1 MKIRRYITMMLFLL
15 MYITATAQNNLSV
28 GKLTG
33 GQGKDV
39 LIPISLEN
47 TDEVVAL
54 QFDLQLP
61 FDRSSRTAPTLSQ
74 SRINEH
80 TVSVRNLG
88 NHKYRVVVVNMSN
101 RPLSGNA
108 GTIINFPMAVP
119 TGLDPGTEYAVSL
132 SDVIITNRKGDNIQ
146 GNSNV
151 NGSYT
156 VQRENAPDLATT
168 DVNITESTLVPGN
181 YVTVTWKVSNIGN
194 ADTRSGWTERVY
206 LVSNGTE
213 EAVHIGNTYF
223 SNTLLKGGYIARS
236 AIFNLSQTVGLEGEV
251 TAKVVVEPNSGC
263 GEYNADRANNT
274 ASGGTAELEKHLFL
288 TAPDNSV
295 KEGESMRL
303 TLKRS
308 GDRSMDETFSI
319 ASSLP
324 EHAKV
329 PATVIISKGQSAASF
344 DVVCPD
350 NNVVNTY
357 SKVTITVNKA
367 NGYPQDVATSF
378 NIKDDELLPL
388 TVKLDKTEYNE
399 GETMKATVSVPYRIG
414 NDTLTVY
421 FSVEKPKRFRL
432 PKSYTFEPGATEAVI
447 DIPII
452 DDNIAANDETL
463 QLSVSADHHL
473 TGKALFVLKDNDVPA
488 ISMTLLPTTVSEAAG
503 YNAIHATIKRTEAK
517 NSKITLKLSDDSNGE
532 LYYTTPITMPEG
544 TEEVTF
550 PIGVKDN
557 QKVDGTRK
565 VKFSAAIYIT
575 DCGCSAIGD
584 KQTVVSDTITI
595 LDNDGPTLSVTSN
608 KTTILEGDAT
618 GATLTISRNDA
629 TTNPLTVTLSAKGDD
644 LQFAKT
650 VTIPAGKESVTTP
663 FVAKSNETSEGN
675 RTISVIASSDG
686 YSPGTVWMLISD
698 QTLPDAEMQTPACDA
713 EIEAGS
719 KAKVTITV
727 KNIGAIKMPKGT
739 QIRTSIG
746 SSSTMTQ
753 TDADIAV
760 GATYT
765 SVVELDAPSV
775 PGKYRVTAEINPNG
789 TVTELQTINN
799 SAYTETTVTT
809 AYTYD
814 VKSAK
819 NTYNIGEKVVLG
831 GTVKTR
837 SGATAA
843 NVEVEP
849 YIIYAGSRIALK
861 ATTDAEGKY
870 SAEYTIQAGMGGEYG
885 YGVCTPGENISAQ
898 QGTFAVY
905 GISRTTTEYIKHEM
919 YEGDVARGTIKVK
932 NMSSLPQ
939 HSLTATCEP
948 NEQYEVTFSDNTEL
962 AGGGTAEI
970 SYTIK
975 PLSLS
980 KTKEWDRLTF
990 NITTAEGASLSVVT
1004 YNYTR
1009 KHTPNLVVSTNS
1021 INTTVTK
1028 GKVRTYPIV
1037 LTNTGIAET
1046 GKITVSLPA
1055 ALSDFISLATPATM
1069 PSLATGDSA
1078 TVMLKFN
1085 AANYDVN
1092 VYQKGSIAIN
1102 CSEGNGKQIG
1112 FNVKVVSEEKGNL
1125 RIRVRDE
1132 NTIYANKDGEH
1143 PYVSNASV
1151 RLTDYNTGALVM
1163 QDVTGEDGSITF
1175 NDLNEGYYHLHVTAD
1190 RHDTYDQYVLVSPGE
1205 TTEHLATISYQ
1216 AIRVDWT
1223 VEETEIED
1231 EYDITTKL
1239 TYETQV
1245 PVPVVEMNAPD
1256 AIILADINRGK
1267 SALFN
1272 VVLRNR
1278 GLIAAQNVQYTPPT
1292 ADGFV
1297 FMPMVEYS
1305 GFTLAPEQSYV
1316 IPVLV
1321 MHEEDFN
1328 SDNFAQNVKRKMV
1341 QYAEGR
1347 AKKKCFG
1354 DMGTRFEWP
1363 CGDNAKFA
1371 WIGSVIRYVQD
1382 NAECSDPPPAG
1393 GGHAV
1398 IYPQTQPG
1406 LGGGPYGDF
1415 GGYAT
1420 ASGGR
1425 TDAEA
1430 LMKLVCTAIE
1440 CVPIPDL
1447 PLCMSP
1453 AITNAL
1459 EGSALQ
1465 FAGDCAMEFIS
1476 GKIGEKIP
1484 LFDCLK
1490 GIASNY
1496 GPDMVE
1502 CLGNWGKKL
1511 AGMISK
1517 APMRK
1522 ADAAEDKP
1530 MPALMESSGY
1540 KQFLFYSYFDTYME
1554 YNRQLTQA
1562 PEAISM
1568 KDFGVELMA
1577 AIHNADLELQKMR
1590 KDGTLWTFDLNTIP
1604 DNTTVDDKS
1613 QGMGTYLTSLMPNKS
1628 ANIAD
1633 FSLRNYVERLRNT
1646 WSKEDGRGYISNNH
1660 MDEAVVA
1667 DILQTRQNCVAKLVN
1682 LGIPTW
1688 TDLMGSARK
1697 DMLQYM
1703 ETQSENTCAQVKL
1716 EIKQKLVLTR
1726 QAFRG
1731 TLTIENGSSNAI
1743 NDILVDVNATN
1754 METGF
1759 MATSREMQIAI
1770 EKIEGFEGEKD
1781 GAWRLGAGKKGVA
1794 TILFIPTKYAA
1805 PENLTTYSFGGT
1817 LSFKDGSTTQ
1827 NRSLYPVSLPVKPSP
1842 ELDLTYFMQR
1852 DVYGDNPLT
1861 PDVVEPVIPAEFSVL
1876 IHNKGKGDA
1885 NNVRMITKKPEIV
1898 ENEKGL
1904 LIDFDIISS
1913 SLNGGEKTMALD
1925 DDIATQF
1932 GTIAAGTASYA
1943 TWDLTA
1949 SLMGHFTEYD
1959 VNVTHVTDYGN
1970 PDLSLLD
1977 RVTIHELIH
1986 SMNATIGDKVYRAW
2000 ITNDEPDAEDAPDH
2014 IYFANGT
2021 DEELATLSGETRMER
2036 IDATHYRVTVPTDV
2050 PRNWFYTAVANPAG
2064 KYAKILSITDETNNR
2079 KLDAANFW
2087 TTDYTM
2093 KDGIDPQ
2100 LDYRLHI
2107 ADIVSGKGTNK
2118 YIVEF
2123 EPIPELRLDVKSI
2136 TTVPADDQ
2144 IAEKPIEELTVE
2156 FNKDIKPETF
2166 TREDIVVRHE
2176 GKLYSGDIAIAP
2188 KDEAT
2193 KRVFKLNTSGLSENG
2208 YYVLQVKTDNITDA
2222 ENYQGAEGK
2231 MVRWMLFK
2239 DGLVHYNVHV
2249 LPLAEWGSV
2258 ECVKDAPIETPATAA
2273 KRGMKKA
2280 EANSGQLAYGGGMT
2294 FKATPSNGYK
2304 FVCWKDNATDE
2315 VLSNNAEY
2323 HVEAR
2328 NTLDISAVFEAETYK
2343 VTVKCDADGG
2353 TMDVAS
2359 GLYEY
2364 GTKLTLDAKPNEG
2377 YRLDGYKLNG
2387 VQTETAAPYELTV
2400 EGPTEVEVLFHDL
2413 SPVDVILDERKDYQR
2428 PVEYVSAASLE
2439 NGTNVKLYR
2448 SFLKEAWNTICLP
2461 CAVENPEEVFGAG
2474 TQVAKLAGMT
2484 STSLTFE
2491 YVEKME
2497 ANMPYIIKPTAV
2509 NNAAY
2514 ANVASPTVL
2523 YDLGMRTLEDLPEGK
2538 DRPTYETESGV
2549 SFIGAYR
2556 VENLPANEGYY
2567 YISGNKFYY
2576 IDVPVPTTRYRGFF
2590 HSDVHNG
2597 AMLSLAFGGGTTNI
2611 EDVYFLP
2618 AGAGDIYDLTGKKVR
2633 SSGESLDGLKPGVYI
2648 TKNKKFVVK

>member
-168 DVNITESTLVPGN
+168 DVNITESTLVPGKS
-181 YVTVTWKVSNIGN
+181 VTVTWKVSNIGN

-223 SNTLLKGGYIARS
+223 SNTLLRGGYIARS

-288 TAPDNSV
+288 TAPDKSV

-308 GDRSMDETFSI
+308 GDRGMDETFSI

-329 PATVIISKGQSAASF
+329 PATVTISKGQSAASF

-357 SKVTITVNKA
+357 SKVNITVNKA

-473 TGKALFVLKDNDVPA
+473 TGTALFVLKDNDVPA

-595 LDNDGPTLSVTSN
+595 LDNDGPTLSVSSN

-618 GATLTISRNDA
+618 GATLTVSRNDA

-663 FVAKSNETSEGN
+663 FVALSNETSEGN

-698 QTLPDAEMQTPACDA
+698 QTLPDAEMQTPVCDP

-719 KAKVTITV
+719 KAKVTVTV

-746 SSSTMTQ
+746 TNSTMTQ

-775 PGKYRVTAEINPNG
+775 PGNYRVTAEINPNG

-814 VKSAK
+814 VKADK
-819 NTYNIGEKVVLG
+819 NTYNIGDKVVLS

-837 SGATAA
+837 SGAAAA

-939 HSLTATCEP
+939 HSLKATCEP
-948 NEQYEVTFSDNTEL
+948 NDQYEVTFGGDTEL

-970 SYTIK
+970 SYTVK

-1009 KHTPNLVVSTNS
+1009 KHTPTLVVSTNS

-1132 NTIYANKDGEH
+1132 NTIYGNKDGEH

-1163 QDVTGEDGSITF
+1163 QDVTGDDGSITF
-1175 NDLNEGYYHLHVTAD
+1175 NGLNEGYYHLHVTAD
-1190 RHDTYDQYVLVSPGE
+1190 RHDTYDQNVLVSPGE

-1297 FMPMVEYS
+1297 FMPMVEYT

-1328 SDNFAQNVKRKMV
+1328 SDDFARNVKRKVM
-1341 QYAEGR
+1341 QRAEGR

-1354 DMGTRFEWP
+1354 DMGTKFEWP
-1363 CGDNAKFA
+1363 CGDNAKYA
-1371 WIGSVIRYVQD
+1371 WIGSIIRFVQD

-1415 GGYAT
+1415 GDYAT

-1425 TDAEA
+1425 TDAKA
-1430 LMKLVCTAIE
+1430 LLKLFCTAIE
-1440 CVPIPDL
+1440 CVPLPDL
-1447 PLCMSP
+1447 PTCVAP

-1465 FAGDCAMEFIS
+1465 FAGDCAMDYLS
-1476 GKIGEKIP
+1476 GKVADKIP
-1484 LFDCLK
+1484 LFSCLK

-1502 CLGNWGKKL
+1502 CLGNWGKEMADKF
-1511 AGMISK
+1511 SK
-1517 APMRK
+1517 APLRK
-1522 ADAAEDKP
+1522 AAAAEDKP
-1530 MPALMESSGY
+1530 IPALMESSGY
-1540 KQFLFYSYFDTYME
+1540 KQFLFFSYFDTYME
-1554 YNRQLTQA
+1554 YNRQLTKA
-1562 PEAISM
+1562 PEALGM
-1568 KDFGVELMA
+1568 KDFGVELMS
-1577 AIHNADLELQKMR
+1577 AIHKADLELQKMR
-1590 KDGTLWTFDLNTIP
+1590 VDGTLWTFDLNTIP

-1613 QGMGTYLTSLMPNKS
+1613 QGMGAYLTSLMPNKS

-1646 WSKEDGRGYISNNH
+1646 WSKEDGRGYISANH

-1667 DILQTRQNCVAKLVN
+1667 DILQTRQNCVTKLVN

-1743 NDILVDVNATN
+1743 EDILVDVNATN

-1770 EKIEGFEGEKD
+1770 EKIEGFEGKKD

-1827 NRSLYPVSLPVKPSP
+1827 NRSLFPVSLQVKPSP

-1959 VNVTHVTDYGN
+1959 VSVTHVTDYGN

-2021 DEELATLSGETRMER
+2021 DEELVTLSEETRMER
-2036 IDATHYRVTVPTDV
+2036 IDATHYRVTVPTNV

-2079 KLDAANFW
+2079 PLDPANFW

-2176 GKLYSGDIAIAP
+2176 GKLYSGDIAITP

-2222 ENYQGAEGK
+2222 ENYLGADGK

-2258 ECVKDAPIETPATAA
+2258 ECVKDAPIETPAAAA

-2294 FKATPSNGYK
+2294 FKATPSKGYK

-2359 GLYEY
+2359 GVYEY
-2364 GTKLTLDAKPNEG
+2364 GTKLTLDAKANEG

-2428 PVEYVSAASLE
+2428 PVEYVSAASLQ
-2439 NGTNVKLYR
+2439 NGTNVKFYR
-2448 SFLKEAWNTICLP
+2448 SFLKNAWNTICLP
-2461 CAVENPEEVFGAG
+2461 CAVEDPEEVFGTG
-2474 TQVAKLAGMT
+2474 TQVAKLTGMT
-2484 STSLTFE
+2484 PTSLTFE

-2497 ANMPYIIKPTAV
+2497 ANTPYIIKPTAV

-2523 YDLGMRTLEDLPEGK
+2523 YDLGMRTLEDLPEGME
-2538 DRPTYETESGV
+2538 RPTYETESGV
-2549 SFIGAYR
+2549 SFIGAYK
-2556 VENLPANEGYY
+2556 VEELPANEGYY
-2567 YISGNKFYY
+2567 YISSNKFYFV
-2576 IDVPVPTTRYRGFF
+2576 DVPVPTTRYRGFF
-2590 HSDVHNG
+2590 HSDVHNS
-2597 AMLSLAFGGGTTNI
+2597 AKLSLAFGDGTTNI
-2611 EDVYFLP
+2611 ENVYFLP

-2648 TKNKKFVVK
+2648 TNNKKFVVK

>member
-1 MKIRRYITMMLFLL
+1 MMLFLL
-15 MYITATAQNNLSV
+15 MCITSMGQNNLSV

-88 NHKYRVVVVNMSN
+88 SHKYRVVVVNMSN

-156 VQRENAPDLATT
+156 VQREDAPDLATT
-168 DVNITESTLVPGN
+168 DVNITGSTLVPGN
-181 YVTVTWKVSNIGN
+181 SVTVSWKVSNVGN

-206 LVSNGTE
+206 LVSTGTE
-213 EAVHIGNTYF
+213 EVVHVGNTYF
-223 SNTLLKGGYIARS
+223 SNTLLKGGYITRNATFS
-236 AIFNLSQTVGLEGEV
+236 LSQTVGLEGEV

-274 ASGGTAELEKHLFL
+274 ATGGTAELEKHLFL
-288 TAPDNSV
+288 TAPDTSV
-295 KEGESMRL
+295 KEGQSMRL

-319 ASSLP
+319 TSSLP
-324 EHAKV
+324 DHAKV
-329 PATVIISKGQSAASF
+329 SAIVTIAKGQSAASF

-357 SKVTITVNKA
+357 SEVTITVNKA
-367 NGYPQDVATSF
+367 HGYPQDVATSF

-388 TVKLDKTEYNE
+388 EVKLDKTDYNE

-414 NDTLTVY
+414 NDELTVY

-473 TGKALFVLKDNDVPA
+473 TGSALFVLRDNDVPA

-503 YNAIHATIKRTEAK
+503 YNAVHATIKRTEAK

-595 LDNDGPTLSVTSN
+595 LDNDGPTLSVSSN
-608 KTTILEGDAT
+608 KTTILEGDKT

-629 TTNPLTVTLSAKGDD
+629 TTNALTVTLSAKGDD

-663 FVAKSNETSEGN
+663 FVALSNATNEGN

-698 QTLPDAEMQTPACDA
+698 QTLPDAEMQTPSCDA

-719 KAKVTITV
+719 KAKVTVTV

-760 GATYT
+760 GATFT

-775 PGKYRVTAEINPNG
+775 PGSYRVTAEINPNG

-809 AYTYD
+809 AYTYGIGAD
-814 VKSAK
+814 KS
-819 NTYNIGEKVVLG
+819 TYNIGDKVVLG

-837 SGATAA
+837 GGAAA
-843 NVEVEP
+843 ASVEVEP

-870 SAEYTIQAGMGGEYG
+870 SVEYTLQAGMGGEYG

-898 QGTFAVY
+898 QGTFNVY

-919 YEGDVARGTIKVK
+919 YEGDVVSGTVKVK

-939 HSLTATCEP
+939 HNLKATCEK
-948 NEQYEVTFSDNTEL
+948 NEQYEVTFGGDTEL

-990 NITTAEGASLSVVT
+990 NIATAEGASLSVVT

-1046 GKITVSLPA
+1046 GKISVSLPA

-1132 NTIYANKDGEH
+1132 NTIYGNKDGEH

-1175 NDLNEGYYHLHVTAD
+1175 SDLTEGYYHLHVTAD
-1190 RHDTYDQYVLVSPGE
+1190 RHDTYNQNVLVSPGE

-1216 AIRVDWT
+1216 AIKVDWT
-1223 VEETEIED
+1223 VEETEVED
-1231 EYDITTKL
+1231 EYEITTKF

-1245 PVPVVEMNAPD
+1245 PVPVVEMNAPE
-1256 AIILADINRGK
+1256 AVILADINRGK

-1297 FMPMVEYS
+1297 FMPMVEYE

-1328 SDNFAQNVKRKMV
+1328 SDNFAQNVKRYMV
-1341 QYAEGR
+1341 QRAEGR

-1354 DMGTRFEWP
+1354 NMGTRFEWP
-1363 CGDNAKFA
+1363 CGDDAKFA
-1371 WIGSVIRYVQD
+1371 WIGSIIRYVQD

-1398 IYPQTQPG
+1398 VYPQTQPG

-1415 GGYAT
+1415 GSYAT

-1465 FAGDCAMEFIS
+1465 FAGDCAMEFIN
-1476 GKIGEKIP
+1476 GKIGDKIP

-1496 GPDMVE
+1496 GPDMVD
-1502 CLGNWGKKL
+1502 CLGNWGKQL
-1511 AGMISK
+1511 AGMVSK
-1517 APMRK
+1517 APRRK
-1522 ADAAEDKP
+1522 AGDKDDKP

-1554 YNRQLTQA
+1554 YNRQLTKA

-1577 AIHNADLELQKMR
+1577 AIHKADLELQKMR
-1590 KDGTLWTFDLNTIP
+1590 EDGTLWTFDLNTIP
-1604 DNTTVDDKS
+1604 DNTTADDKS
-1613 QGMGTYLTSLMPNKS
+1613 QGMGAYLTSLMPNKN

-1646 WSKEDGRGYISNNH
+1646 WSKEDGRGYISDNH

-1667 DILQTRQNCVAKLVN
+1667 DILKTRQNCVEKLVN
-1682 LGIPTW
+1682 LGIATW

-1716 EIKQKLVLTR
+1716 EIQQKLVLTR

-1731 TLTIENGSSNAI
+1731 TLTIENGASNAI
-1743 NDILVDVNATN
+1743 EDILVDVNSTN

-1759 MATSREMQIAI
+1759 MATSREMQISI
-1770 EKIEGFEGEKD
+1770 EKIEGFEGDKD

-1805 PENLTTYSFGGT
+1805 PENITTYSFGGT

-1827 NRSLYPVSLPVKPSP
+1827 NRSLYPVSLQVKPTP

-1861 PDVVEPVIPAEFSVL
+1861 TDVVEPVIPAEFSVL
-1876 IHNKGKGDA
+1876 IHNKGYGDA
-1885 NNVRMITKKPEIV
+1885 NNVRMITKKPKIV

-1959 VNVTHVTDYGN
+1959 VSVTHVTDYGN

-2021 DEELATLSGETRMER
+2021 DEELATLSEETRMER
-2036 IDATHYRVTVPTDV
+2036 IDATHYRVTVPTNV
-2050 PRNWFYTAVANPAG
+2050 PRNWFYTTVANPAG

-2079 KLDAANFW
+2079 PLDAANFW

-2107 ADIVSGKGTNK
+2107 ADIVSGKGTNT

-2144 IAEKPIEELTVE
+2144 IAEKPIEQLTVE

-2166 TREDIVVRHE
+2166 TREDIMVRHE
-2176 GKLYSGDIAIAP
+2176 GKLFSGDIAITP
-2188 KDEAT
+2188 KDDAS
-2193 KRVFKLNTSGLSENG
+2193 KRIFNLNTSALSENG
-2208 YYVLQVKTDNITDA
+2208 YYVLQVKTDNISDT
-2222 ENYQGAEGK
+2222 ENYLGAEGK

-2239 DGLVHYNVHV
+2239 DGLVHYNVNV
-2249 LPLAEWGSV
+2249 LPLAACGHV
-2258 ECVKDAPIETPATAA
+2258 DCVKDAAPETQAASA
-2273 KRGMKKA
+2273 KRVMKKA
-2280 EANSGQLAYGGGMT
+2280 GANSGQLTYGGGMT
-2294 FKATPSNGYK
+2294 FKATPSKGYK
-2304 FVCWKDNATDE
+2304 FVCWKDNVSGE
-2315 VLSNNAEY
+2315 VLSKDAEY

-2359 GLYEY
+2359 GVYEY
-2364 GTKLTLDAKPNEG
+2364 GTKLTLDAKANEG
-2377 YRLDGYKLNG
+2377 FRLDGYKLNG

-2400 EGPTEVEVLFHDL
+2400 EGATEVEVIFHDL

-2439 NGTNVKLYR
+2439 NGTNVKFYR
-2448 SFLKEAWNTICLP
+2448 SFLKNAWNTICLP
-2461 CAVENPEEVFGAG
+2461 CAVENPEEVFGTG
-2474 TQVAKLAGMT
+2474 TQVAKLTGMT
-2484 STSLTFE
+2484 PTSLTFE
-2491 YVEKME
+2491 YVVKME
-2497 ANMPYIIKPTAV
+2497 ANTPYIIKPTAV
-2509 NNAAY
+2509 NSAAY

-2523 YDLGMRTLEDLPEGK
+2523 YDLGMRTLEDLPVGK

-2549 SFIGAYR
+2549 SFIGAYS
-2556 VENLPANEGYY
+2556 VEELPANEGYY
-2567 YISGNKFYY
+2567 YISSNKFYFV
-2576 IDVPVPTTRYRGFF
+2576 DVPVPTTRYRGFF
-2590 HSDVHNG
+2590 HSNVHN
-2597 AMLSLAFGGGTTNI
+2597 AAKLSLAFGDGTTNI
-2611 EDVYFLP
+2611 ENVYFLP

-2648 TKNKKFVVK
+2648 TNNKKFVVK

>member
-146 GNSNV
+146 GDSNV

-206 LVSNGTE
+206 LVSNETE
-213 EAVHIGNTYF
+213 EAVHVGNTYF

-236 AIFNLSQTVGLEGEV
+236 ATFNLSQTVGLEGEV
-251 TAKVVVEPNSGC
+251 TAKVVVEPSSGC

-288 TAPDNSV
+288 TAPDKSV
-295 KEGESMRL
+295 KEGQSLRL

-319 ASSLP
+319 TSSLP

-329 PATVIISKGQSAASF
+329 PATVTISKGQSAVSF
-344 DVVCPD
+344 DVICPD
-350 NNVVNTY
+350 NNMVNAY

-367 NGYPQDVATSF
+367 NGYLQDVATSF

-388 TVKLDKTEYNE
+388 RVKLDKTEYNE

-432 PKSYTFEPGATEAVI
+432 PKSYTFEPGAKEAVI

-473 TGKALFVLKDNDVPA
+473 TGTALFVLKDNDVPA
-488 ISMTLLPTTVSEAAG
+488 INMTLLPTTVSEAAG

-584 KQTVVSDTITI
+584 KQTVVSDTITV

-650 VTIPAGKESVTTP
+650 VTIPAGKESVTTS

-675 RTISVIASSDG
+675 RTISIIASSDG

-746 SSSTMTQ
+746 TSSTMTQ

-789 TVTELQTINN
+789 TITELQTINN

-814 VKSAK
+814 VKSEK

-837 SGATAA
+837 GGATAA

-849 YIIYAGSRIALK
+849 YIIYAGSRTALK

-870 SAEYTIQAGMGGEYG
+870 SVEYTIQAGMGGEYG

-919 YEGDVARGTIKVK
+919 YEGDVVRGTIKVK

-948 NEQYEVTFSDNTEL
+948 NEQYEVTFGGDTEL

-1132 NTIYANKDGEH
+1132 NTIYGNKDGEH

-1297 FMPMVEYS
+1297 FMPMVEYE

-1328 SDNFAQNVKRKMV
+1328 SDDFARNVKRKVV
-1341 QYAEGR
+1341 QSVEGR

-1354 DMGTRFEWP
+1354 DMGTKFEWP
-1363 CGDNAKFA
+1363 CGDNAKYA
-1371 WIGSVIRYVQD
+1371 WIGSIIRFVQD

-1415 GGYAT
+1415 GDYAT

-1425 TDAEA
+1425 TDAKA
-1430 LMKLVCTAIE
+1430 LLKLFCTAIE
-1440 CVPIPDL
+1440 CVPLPDL
-1447 PLCMSP
+1447 PTCVAP

-1465 FAGDCAMEFIS
+1465 FAGDCAMEYLS
-1476 GKIGEKIP
+1476 GKVADKIP
-1484 LFDCLK
+1484 LFSCLK
-1490 GIASNY
+1490 GVASNY

-1502 CLGNWGKKL
+1502 CLGNWGKEMADKF
-1511 AGMISK
+1511 SK

-1522 ADAAEDKP
+1522 AAAAEDKP
-1530 MPALMESSGY
+1530 IPALMESSGY
-1540 KQFLFYSYFDTYME
+1540 KQFLFFSYFDTYME

-1562 PEAISM
+1562 PEALGM
-1568 KDFGVELMA
+1568 KDFGVELMS
-1577 AIHNADLELQKMR
+1577 AIHKADLELQKMR
-1590 KDGTLWTFDLNTIP
+1590 VDGTLWTFDLNTIP

-1613 QGMGTYLTSLMPNKS
+1613 LGVGPYLTSLMPNKN
-1628 ANIAD
+1628 AVIAD

-1646 WSKEDGRGYISNNH
+1646 WSKEDGRGYFSDNH

-1667 DILQTRQNCVAKLVN
+1667 DILQTRQNCVMKLVN

-1743 NDILVDVNATN
+1743 EDILVDVNATN

-1827 NRSLYPVSLPVKPSP
+1827 NRSLFPVSLQVKPSP

-1959 VNVTHVTDYGN
+1959 VSVTHVTDYGN

-1986 SMNATIGDKVYRAW
+1986 SLNATIGDKVYRAW
-2000 ITNDEPDAEDAPDH
+2000 ITNDEPDSEDAPDH

-2021 DEELATLSGETRMER
+2021 DEELVTLSGETRMER
-2036 IDATHYRVTVPTDV
+2036 IDATHYRVTVPTNV

-2079 KLDAANFW
+2079 PLDPANFW

-2144 IAEKPIEELTVE
+2144 IAEKPIVELTVE

-2176 GKLYSGDIAIAP
+2176 GKLYSGDIAITP

-2193 KRVFKLNTSGLSENG
+2193 KRVFNLNTSGLNENG

-2222 ENYQGAEGK
+2222 ENYLGAEGK

-2258 ECVKDAPIETPATAA
+2258 ECVKDVPTETPTAFA

-2294 FKATPSNGYK
+2294 FKATPSKGYK

-2413 SPVDVILDERKDYQR
+2413 SPVDVILDECKDYQR

-2484 STSLTFE
+2484 PTSLTFE
-2491 YVEKME
+2491 YVEKMK
-2497 ANMPYIIKPTAV
+2497 ANTPYIIKPTAV

-2523 YDLGMRTLEDLPEGK
+2523 YDLGMCTLYDLPEGK

-2590 HSDVHNG
+2590 HSTVHNG

-2611 EDVYFLP
+2611 ENVYFLP

>member
-1 MKIRRYITMMLFLL
+1 MMLFLL
-15 MYITATAQNNLSV
+15 MCITSMGQNNLSV

-156 VQRENAPDLATT
+156 VQREDAPDLATT
-168 DVNITESTLVPGN
+168 DVNISGSKLVPGKS
-181 YVTVTWKVSNIGN
+181 VTVSWKVSNVGN

-206 LVSNGTE
+206 LVSTGTE
-213 EAVHIGNTYF
+213 EVVHVGNAYF
-223 SNTLLKGGYIARS
+223 SNTLLKGGYITRNAT
-236 AIFNLSQTVGLEGEV
+236 FNLSQTVGLAGEV

-274 ASGGTAELEKHLFL
+274 ATGGTAQLEKHLFL
-288 TAPDNSV
+288 TAPDTSV
-295 KEGESMRL
+295 KEGQSMRL

-308 GDRSMDETFSI
+308 GDRSMDETFNI
-319 ASSLP
+319 TSSLP
-324 EHAKV
+324 DHAKV
-329 PATVIISKGQSAASF
+329 SATVTIAKGQSAASF

-350 NNVVNTY
+350 NNAVNDY
-357 SKVTITVNKA
+357 SKVTVTVTKA
-367 NGYPQDVATSF
+367 HGYPQDVAASF

-388 TVKLDKTEYNE
+388 EVKLDKTDYNE

-414 NDTLTVY
+414 NDELTVY

-473 TGKALFVLKDNDVPA
+473 TGSALFVLRDNDVPA

-608 KTTILEGDAT
+608 KTTILEGDKT
-618 GATLTISRNDA
+618 GAMLTISRNDA
-629 TTNPLTVTLSAKGDD
+629 TTSPLTVTLSAKGDD

-663 FVAKSNETSEGN
+663 FVALSNETNEGN

-698 QTLPDAEMQTPACDA
+698 QTLPDAEMQTPVCDA

-775 PGKYRVTAEINPNG
+775 PGNYRVTSEINPNG

-809 AYTYD
+809 AYTYGIGTD
-814 VKSAK
+814 KS
-819 NTYNIGEKVVLG
+819 TYNIGDKVVLG

-837 SGATAA
+837 GGATAA

-849 YIIYAGSRIALK
+849 YIIYASSRIALK

-870 SAEYTIQAGMGGEYG
+870 SVEYTLQAGMGGEYG

-898 QGTFAVY
+898 QGTFNVY

-919 YEGDVARGTIKVK
+919 YEGDVVSGTIKVK

-939 HSLTATCEP
+939 HNLKATCEK
-948 NEQYEVTFSDNTEL
+948 NEQYEVTFGGDTEL

-970 SYTIK
+970 SYTVK

-980 KTKEWDRLTF
+980 KTKEWDRLMF
-990 NITTAEGASLSVVT
+990 NIATAEGASLSVVT

-1046 GKITVSLPA
+1046 GKISVSLPA

-1085 AANYDVN
+1085 AARYDVN
-1092 VYQKGSIAIN
+1092 IYQKGSIAIN

-1132 NTIYANKDGEH
+1132 NTIYGNKDGEH

-1175 NDLNEGYYHLHVTAD
+1175 SDLTEGYYHLHVTAD
-1190 RHDTYDQYVLVSPGE
+1190 RHDTYNQNVLVSPGE

-1216 AIRVDWT
+1216 AIKVDWT
-1223 VEETEIED
+1223 VEETEVED
-1231 EYDITTKL
+1231 EYEITTKF

-1245 PVPVVEMNAPD
+1245 PVPVVEMNAPE

-1297 FMPMVEYS
+1297 FMPMVEYE

-1328 SDNFAQNVKRKMV
+1328 SDNFAQNVKRYMV
-1341 QYAEGR
+1341 QRAEGR

-1354 DMGTRFEWP
+1354 NMGTKFEWP
-1363 CGDNAKFA
+1363 CGDDAKFA

-1393 GGHAV
+1393 GGHSV
-1398 IYPQTQPG
+1398 SYPQTQPG

-1420 ASGGR
+1420 ASGDR

-1465 FAGDCAMEFIS
+1465 FAGDCAMEFIN
-1476 GKIGEKIP
+1476 GKIGDKIP

-1502 CLGNWGKKL
+1502 CLGNWGKQL
-1511 AGMISK
+1511 AGMVSK
-1517 APMRK
+1517 APRRK
-1522 ADAAEDKP
+1522 AGDKDDKP

-1554 YNRQLTQA
+1554 YNRQLTKA
-1562 PEAISM
+1562 PKAISM

-1590 KDGTLWTFDLNTIP
+1590 EDGTLWTFDLNTIP

-1613 QGMGTYLTSLMPNKS
+1613 QGVGPYLTSLMPNKN
-1628 ANIAD
+1628 AVIAD

-1646 WSKEDGRGYISNNH
+1646 WSKEDGRGYISDNH

-1667 DILQTRQNCVAKLVN
+1667 DILKTRQNCVEKLVN

-1743 NDILVDVNATN
+1743 EDILVDVNATN

-1759 MATSREMQIAI
+1759 MATSREMQISI
-1770 EKIEGFEGEKD
+1770 EKIEGFEGDKD

-1805 PENLTTYSFGGT
+1805 PENITTYSFGGT

-1827 NRSLYPVSLPVKPSP
+1827 NRSLYPVSLQVKPTP

-1959 VNVTHVTDYGN
+1959 VSVTHVTDYGN

-2000 ITNDEPDAEDAPDH
+2000 ITNDVPDAEDAPDH

-2021 DEELATLSGETRMER
+2021 DEELATLSEATRMER
-2036 IDATHYRVTVPTDV
+2036 IDATHYRVTVPTNV
-2050 PRNWFYTAVANPAG
+2050 PRNWFYTTVANPAG

-2079 KLDAANFW
+2079 PLDAANFW

-2107 ADIVSGKGTNK
+2107 ADIVSGKGTNT

-2144 IAEKPIEELTVE
+2144 IAEKPIEQLTVE

-2166 TREDIVVRHE
+2166 TREDIMVRYE
-2176 GKLYSGDIAIAP
+2176 GKLFSGDIAITP
-2188 KDEAT
+2188 KDDAT
-2193 KRVFKLNTSGLSENG
+2193 KRIFNLNTSALSENG
-2208 YYVLQVKTDNITDA
+2208 YYVLQVKTDNITDT
-2222 ENYQGAEGK
+2222 ENYLGAEGK

-2239 DGLVHYNVHV
+2239 DGLVHYNVNV
-2249 LPLAEWGSV
+2249 LPLAACGQV
-2258 ECVKDAPIETPATAA
+2258 DCVKDAAPETQAASA
-2273 KRGMKKA
+2273 KRVMKKA
-2280 EANSGQLAYGGGMT
+2280 GANSGQLTYGGGMT
-2294 FKATPSNGYK
+2294 FKATPSKGYK
-2304 FVCWKDNATDE
+2304 FVCWKDNVSGE
-2315 VLSNNAEY
+2315 VLSKDTEY

-2359 GLYEY
+2359 GVYEY
-2364 GTKLTLDAKPNEG
+2364 GTKLTLDAKANEG

-2387 VQTETAAPYELTV
+2387 VKTETAAPYELTV
-2400 EGPTEVEVLFHDL
+2400 EGQTEVEVLFHDL
-2413 SPVDVILDERKDYQR
+2413 SPVDVILDERKDYKR

-2439 NGTNVKLYR
+2439 NGTNVKFYR
-2448 SFLKEAWNTICLP
+2448 SFLKNAWNTICLP
-2461 CAVENPEEVFGAG
+2461 CTVENPEEVFGTG
-2474 TQVAKLAGMT
+2474 TQVAKLTGMT
-2484 STSLTFE
+2484 KTSLTFE
-2491 YVEKME
+2491 YVEKMD
-2497 ANMPYIIKPTAV
+2497 ANTPYIIKPTAV

-2523 YDLGMRTLEDLPEGK
+2523 YDLGMRKLEDLPVGK
-2538 DRPTYETESGV
+2538 DRPTYETEGGV
-2549 SFIGAYR
+2549 SFIGAYS

-2590 HSDVHNG
+2590 HSDVHNS
-2597 AMLSLAFGGGTTNI
+2597 AKLSLAFGDGTTNI
-2611 EDVYFLP
+2611 ENVYFLP
-2618 AGAGDIYDLTGKKVR
+2618 VGAGDIYDLTGKKVR

-2648 TKNKKFVVK
+2648 TNNKKFVVK

>member
-1 MKIRRYITMMLFLL
+1 MMLFLL
-15 MYITATAQNNLSV
+15 MCITAMAQNNLSV

-151 NGSYT
+151 NGNYT
-156 VQRENAPDLATT
+156 VQREDAPDLATT
-168 DVNITESTLVPGN
+168 DVNITGSKLVPGKS
-181 YVTVTWKVSNIGN
+181 VTVSWKVSNVGN

-206 LVSNGTE
+206 LVSTETE
-213 EAVHIGNTYF
+213 EVVHVGNAYF
-223 SNTLLKGGYIARS
+223 SNTLLKGGYITRNAT
-236 AIFNLSQTVGLEGEV
+236 FNLSQTVGLEGEV

-274 ASGGTAELEKHLFL
+274 ATGGTAELEKHLFL

-295 KEGESMRL
+295 KEGQSMRL

-319 ASSLP
+319 TSSLTDN
-324 EHAKV
+324 AKV
-329 PATVIISKGQSAASF
+329 PATVTISKGQSAASF

-357 SKVTITVNKA
+357 SKVTITVNKDH
-367 NGYPQDVATSF
+367 GYPQDVATSF

-388 TVKLDKTEYNE
+388 TVKLDKTDYNE

-473 TGKALFVLKDNDVPA
+473 TGTALFVLKDNDVPA

-584 KQTVVSDTITI
+584 KQTVVSDTIII
-595 LDNDGPTLSVTSN
+595 LDNDGPTLSVISN
-608 KTTILEGDAT
+608 KTTILEGDKT
-618 GATLTISRNDA
+618 GATLTVSRNDA
-629 TTNPLTVTLSAKGDD
+629 TTNALTVTLSAKGDD

-663 FVAKSNETSEGN
+663 FVALSNETNEGN

-814 VKSAK
+814 VKAEK

-837 SGATAA
+837 GGTAAA

-948 NEQYEVTFSDNTEL
+948 NDQYEVTFGGDTEL

-970 SYTIK
+970 SYTVK

-1132 NTIYANKDGEH
+1132 NTIYGNKDGEH

-1175 NDLNEGYYHLHVTAD
+1175 SDLTEGYYHLHVTAD
-1190 RHDTYDQYVLVSPGE
+1190 RHDTYNQNVLVSPGE

-1216 AIRVDWT
+1216 AIKVDWT
-1223 VEETEIED
+1223 VEETEVED
-1231 EYDITTKL
+1231 EYEITTKF

-1245 PVPVVEMNAPD
+1245 PVPVVEMNAPE

-1297 FMPMVEYS
+1297 FMPMVEYE

-1328 SDNFAQNVKRKMV
+1328 SDNFAQNVKRHMV
-1341 QYAEGR
+1341 QRAEGR

-1354 DMGTRFEWP
+1354 NMGTKFEWP
-1363 CGDNAKFA
+1363 CGDDAKFA

-1393 GGHAV
+1393 GGHSV
-1398 IYPQTQPG
+1398 SYPQTQPG

-1465 FAGDCAMEFIS
+1465 FAGDCAMEFIN
-1476 GKIGEKIP
+1476 GKIGDKIP
-1484 LFDCLK
+1484 LFDCMK

-1496 GPDMVE
+1496 GPDMVD
-1502 CLGNWGKKL
+1502 CLGNWGKQL
-1511 AGMISK
+1511 AGMVSK
-1517 APMRK
+1517 APRRK
-1522 ADAAEDKP
+1522 AAAAEDKP

-1554 YNRQLTQA
+1554 YNRQLTKA
-1562 PEAISM
+1562 PKAISM
-1568 KDFGVELMA
+1568 KDFGVELMS
-1577 AIHNADLELQKMR
+1577 AIHKADLELQKMR
-1590 KDGTLWTFDLNTIP
+1590 VDGTLWTFDLNTIP

-1613 QGMGTYLTSLMPNKS
+1613 QGVGPYLTSLMPNKN
-1628 ANIAD
+1628 AVIAD

-1646 WSKEDGRGYISNNH
+1646 WSKEDGRGYISDNH

-1667 DILQTRQNCVAKLVN
+1667 DILKTRQKCVEKLVN

-1743 NDILVDVNATN
+1743 EDILVNVNATN

-1759 MATSREMQIAI
+1759 MATSREMQISI

-1827 NRSLYPVSLPVKPSP
+1827 NRSLFPVSLQVKPSP

-1959 VNVTHVTDYGN
+1959 VSVTHVTDYGN

-2021 DEELATLSGETRMER
+2021 DEELATLSEETRMER
-2036 IDATHYRVTVPTDV
+2036 IDATHYRVTVPTNV
-2050 PRNWFYTAVANPAG
+2050 PRNWFYTTVANPAG

-2079 KLDAANFW
+2079 PLDAANFW

-2107 ADIVSGKGTNK
+2107 ADIVSAKGTNK

-2144 IAEKPIEELTVE
+2144 IAEKPIEQLSVE

-2166 TREDIVVRHE
+2166 TREDIMVRYE
-2176 GKLYSGDIAIAP
+2176 GKLFSGDIAITP
-2188 KDEAT
+2188 KDDAS
-2193 KRVFKLNTSGLSENG
+2193 KRVFNLNTSALSENG
-2208 YYVLQVKTDNITDA
+2208 YYVLQVKTDNITDT
-2222 ENYQGAEGK
+2222 ENYLGAEGK

-2239 DGLVHYNVHV
+2239 DGLVHYNVNV
-2249 LPLAEWGSV
+2249 LPLAACGQV
-2258 ECVKDAPIETPATAA
+2258 DCVKDAAPETQAASA
-2273 KRGMKKA
+2273 KRVMKKGG
-2280 EANSGQLAYGGGMT
+2280 ANSGQLAYGGGMT
-2294 FKATPSNGYK
+2294 FKATPSKGYK
-2304 FVCWKDNATDE
+2304 FVCWKDNVSGE
-2315 VLSNNAEY
+2315 VLSKDAEY

-2359 GLYEY
+2359 GVYEY
-2364 GTKLTLDAKPNEG
+2364 GTKLTLDAKANEG

-2413 SPVDVILDERKDYQR
+2413 SPVDVILDERKDYKR

-2439 NGTNVKLYR
+2439 NGTNVKFYR

-2461 CAVENPEEVFGAG
+2461 CAVENPQEVFGAG
-2474 TQVAKLAGMT
+2474 TQVAKLTGMT
-2484 STSLTFE
+2484 KTSLTFE
-2491 YVEKME
+2491 YVEKMD
-2497 ANMPYIIKPTAV
+2497 ANTPYIIKPTAV

-2523 YDLGMRTLEDLPEGK
+2523 YDLGMRTLEDLPVGME
-2538 DRPTYETESGV
+2538 RPTYETESGV
-2549 SFIGAYR
+2549 SFIGAYS

-2590 HSDVHNG
+2590 HSDVQNS
-2597 AMLSLAFGGGTTNI
+2597 AKLSLAFGDGTTNI
-2611 EDVYFLP
+2611 ENVYFLP
-2618 AGAGDIYDLTGKKVR
+2618 VGAGDIYDLTGKKVR

-2648 TKNKKFVVK
+2648 TNNKKFVVK

>member
-1 MKIRRYITMMLFLL
+1 MMLFLL
-15 MYITATAQNNLSV
+15 MCITATAQNNLSV

-61 FDRSSRTAPTLSQ
+61 FDRSSRTAPTLNQ

-119 TGLDPGTEYAVSL
+119 TGLDPGTEYTVSL

-146 GNSNV
+146 GDSNV

-156 VQRENAPDLATT
+156 VQREDAPDLATT
-168 DVNITESTLVPGN
+168 DVNISGSKLVPGKS
-181 YVTVTWKVSNIGN
+181 VTVSWKVSNVGN

-206 LVSNGTE
+206 LVSTGTE
-213 EAVHIGNTYF
+213 EVVHVGNTYF
-223 SNTLLKGGYIARS
+223 SNTLLKGGYITRNAT
-236 AIFNLSQTVGLEGEV
+236 FNLSQTVGLAGEV

-274 ASGGTAELEKHLFL
+274 ATGGTAELEKHLFL

-319 ASSLP
+319 TSSLP

-329 PATVIISKGQSAASF
+329 PATVTISKGQSAASF

-367 NGYPQDVATSF
+367 HGYPQDVATSF

-388 TVKLDKTEYNE
+388 EVKLDKTDYNE

-432 PKSYTFEPGATEAVI
+432 PKSYTFEPGAKEAVI

-473 TGKALFVLKDNDVPA
+473 TGSALFVLRDNDVPA

-503 YNAIHATIKRTEAK
+503 YNAVHATIKRTEAK

-608 KTTILEGDAT
+608 KTTILEGDKT
-618 GATLTISRNDA
+618 GATLTVSRNDA

-663 FVAKSNETSEGN
+663 FVALSNETSEGN
-675 RTISVIASSDG
+675 RTISIIASSDG

-698 QTLPDAEMQTPACDA
+698 QTLPDAEMQTPVCDA
-713 EIEAGS
+713 EVEAGS
-719 KAKVTITV
+719 KAKVTVTV

-746 SSSTMTQ
+746 SNSTMTQ

-775 PGKYRVTAEINPNG
+775 PGNYRVTAEINPNG

-809 AYTYD
+809 AYTYGIGTD
-814 VKSAK
+814 KR
-819 NTYNIGEKVVLG
+819 TYNIGDKVVLG

-843 NVEVEP
+843 SVEVEP

-870 SAEYTIQAGMGGEYG
+870 SVEYTLQAGMGGEYG

-898 QGTFAVY
+898 QGTFNVY

-919 YEGDVARGTIKVK
+919 YEGDVVSGTIKVK

-939 HSLTATCEP
+939 HNLKATCEK
-948 NEQYEVTFSDNTEL
+948 NEQYDVTFNGDTEL

-970 SYTIK
+970 RYTIK

-1046 GKITVSLPA
+1046 GKISVSLPA

-1085 AANYDVN
+1085 AAKYDVN
-1092 VYQKGSIAIN
+1092 IYQKGSIAIN

-1132 NTIYANKDGEH
+1132 NTIYGNKDGEH

-1175 NDLNEGYYHLHVTAD
+1175 SDLTEGYYHLHVTAD
-1190 RHDTYDQYVLVSPGE
+1190 RHDTYNQNVLVSPGE

-1216 AIRVDWT
+1216 AIKVDWT
-1223 VEETEIED
+1223 VEETEVED
-1231 EYDITTKL
+1231 EYEITTKF

-1245 PVPVVEMNAPD
+1245 PVPVVEMNAPE

-1297 FMPMVEYS
+1297 FMPMVEYE

-1328 SDNFAQNVKRKMV
+1328 SDNFAQNVKRHMV
-1341 QYAEGR
+1341 QRAEGR

-1354 DMGTRFEWP
+1354 NMGTKFEWP
-1363 CGDNAKFA
+1363 CGDDAKFA

-1393 GGHAV
+1393 GGHSV
-1398 IYPQTQPG
+1398 SYPQTQPG

-1465 FAGDCAMEFIS
+1465 FAGDCAMEFIN

-1502 CLGNWGKKL
+1502 CLGNWGKQL
-1511 AGMISK
+1511 AGMVSK
-1517 APMRK
+1517 APRRK
-1522 ADAAEDKP
+1522 AGDKDDKP

-1577 AIHNADLELQKMR
+1577 AIHKADLELQKMR
-1590 KDGTLWTFDLNTIP
+1590 EDGTLWTFDLNTIP

-1613 QGMGTYLTSLMPNKS
+1613 QGVGPYLTSLMPNKN
-1628 ANIAD
+1628 AVIAD

-1646 WSKEDGRGYISNNH
+1646 WSKEDGRGYISDNH

-1667 DILQTRQNCVAKLVN
+1667 DILKTRQKCVEKLVN

-1743 NDILVDVNATN
+1743 EDILVDVNATN

-1759 MATSREMQIAI
+1759 MATSREMQISI

-1805 PENLTTYSFGGT
+1805 PENITTYSFGGT

-1827 NRSLYPVSLPVKPSP
+1827 NRSLFPVSLQVKPTP

-1959 VNVTHVTDYGN
+1959 VSVTHVTDYGN

-2000 ITNDEPDAEDAPDH
+2000 ITNDVPDAEDAPDH

-2021 DEELATLSGETRMER
+2021 DEELATLSEATRMER
-2036 IDATHYRVTVPTDV
+2036 IDATHYRVTVPTNV
-2050 PRNWFYTAVANPAG
+2050 PRNWFYTTVANPAG

-2079 KLDAANFW
+2079 PLDAANFW

-2107 ADIVSGKGTNK
+2107 ADIVSGKGTNT

-2144 IAEKPIEELTVE
+2144 IAEKPIEQLTVE

-2166 TREDIVVRHE
+2166 TREDIMVRYE
-2176 GKLYSGDIAIAP
+2176 GKLFSGDIAITP
-2188 KDEAT
+2188 KDDAS
-2193 KRVFKLNTSGLSENG
+2193 KRIFNLNTSALNENG
-2208 YYVLQVKTDNITDA
+2208 YYVLQVKTDNITDT
-2222 ENYQGAEGK
+2222 ENYLGAEGK

-2239 DGLVHYNVHV
+2239 DGLVHYNVNV
-2249 LPLAEWGSV
+2249 LPLAACGHV
-2258 ECVKDAPIETPATAA
+2258 DCVKDAAPETQAASA
-2273 KRGMKKA
+2273 KRVMKKA
-2280 EANSGQLAYGGGMT
+2280 GANSGQLTYGGGMT
-2294 FKATPSNGYK
+2294 FKATPSKGYK
-2304 FVCWKDNATDE
+2304 FVCWKDNVSGE
-2315 VLSNNAEY
+2315 VLSKDAEY

-2359 GLYEY
+2359 GVYEY
-2364 GTKLTLDAKPNEG
+2364 GTKLTLDAKANEG

-2400 EGPTEVEVLFHDL
+2400 EGTTEVEVLFHDL

-2428 PVEYVSAASLE
+2428 PIEYVSAASLE
-2439 NGTNVKLYR
+2439 NGTNVKFYR

-2461 CAVENPEEVFGAG
+2461 CAVENPQEVFGAG
-2474 TQVAKLAGMT
+2474 TQVAKLTGMT
-2484 STSLTFE
+2484 KTSLTFE
-2491 YVEKME
+2491 YVEKMD
-2497 ANMPYIIKPTAV
+2497 ANTPYIIKPTAV

-2597 AMLSLAFGGGTTNI
+2597 AKLSLAFGDGTTNI
-2611 EDVYFLP
+2611 ENVYFLP
-2618 AGAGDIYDLTGKKVR
+2618 VGAGDIYDLTGKKVR

-2648 TKNKKFVVK
+2648 TNNKKFVVK

>member
-1 MKIRRYITMMLFLL
+1 MMLFLL
-15 MYITATAQNNLSV
+15 MYITAMAQNNLSV

-74 SRINEH
+74 SRINDH

-119 TGLDPGTEYAVSL
+119 TGLDPGTEYTVSL

-146 GNSNV
+146 GDSNV

-156 VQRENAPDLATT
+156 VQREDAPDLATT
-168 DVNITESTLVPGN
+168 DVNITGSKLVPGKS
-181 YVTVTWKVSNIGN
+181 VTVSWKVSNVGN

-206 LVSNGTE
+206 LVSTGTE
-213 EAVHIGNTYF
+213 EVVHVGNTYF
-223 SNTLLKGGYIARS
+223 SNTLLKGGYITRNAT
-236 AIFNLSQTVGLEGEV
+236 FNLSQTVGLEGEV

-274 ASGGTAELEKHLFL
+274 ATGGTAELEKHLFL

-319 ASSLP
+319 TSSLTDN
-324 EHAKV
+324 AKV
-329 PATVIISKGQSAASF
+329 PATVTISKGQSAASF

-367 NGYPQDVATSF
+367 HGYPQDVATSF

-388 TVKLDKTEYNE
+388 EVKLDKTDYNE

-414 NDTLTVY
+414 NDELTVY

-473 TGKALFVLKDNDVPA
+473 TGSALFVLRDNDVPA

-503 YNAIHATIKRTEAK
+503 YNAVHATIKRTEAK

-595 LDNDGPTLSVTSN
+595 LDNDGPTLSVSSN
-608 KTTILEGDAT
+608 KTTILEGDVT

-629 TTNPLTVTLSAKGDD
+629 TTSPLTVTLSAKGDD

-663 FVAKSNETSEGN
+663 FVALSNATNEGN
-675 RTISVIASSDG
+675 RTISVIASSEG

-698 QTLPDAEMQTPACDA
+698 QTLPDAEMQTPVCD
-713 EIEAGS
+713 EEVEAGS
-719 KAKVTITV
+719 KAKVTVTV

-746 SSSTMTQ
+746 TSSTMTQ

-789 TVTELQTINN
+789 TITELQTINN

-814 VKSAK
+814 VKSEK

-831 GTVKTR
+831 GMVKTR
-837 SGATAA
+837 GGATAA

-919 YEGDVARGTIKVK
+919 YEGDVVSGTIKVK

-948 NEQYEVTFSDNTEL
+948 NEQYEVTFGGDTEL

-1132 NTIYANKDGEH
+1132 NTIYGNKDGEH

-1175 NDLNEGYYHLHVTAD
+1175 SDLTEGYYHLHVTAD
-1190 RHDTYDQYVLVSPGE
+1190 RHDTYDQNVLVSPGE

-1216 AIRVDWT
+1216 AIKVDWT
-1223 VEETEIED
+1223 VEETEVED
-1231 EYDITTKL
+1231 EYEITTKF

-1245 PVPVVEMNAPD
+1245 PVPVVEMNAPE

-1297 FMPMVEYS
+1297 FMPMVEYE

-1328 SDNFAQNVKRKMV
+1328 SDNFAQNVKRHMV
-1341 QYAEGR
+1341 QRAEGR

-1354 DMGTRFEWP
+1354 NMGTRFEWP

-1371 WIGSVIRYVQD
+1371 WIGSIIRYVQD

-1398 IYPQTQPG
+1398 VYPQTQPG

-1415 GGYAT
+1415 GSYAT

-1465 FAGDCAMEFIS
+1465 FAGDCAMEFIN
-1476 GKIGEKIP
+1476 GKIGDKIP

-1496 GPDMVE
+1496 GPDMVD
-1502 CLGNWGKKL
+1502 CLGNWGKQL
-1511 AGMISK
+1511 AGMVSK
-1517 APMRK
+1517 APRRK
-1522 ADAAEDKP
+1522 AGDKDDKP

-1554 YNRQLTQA
+1554 YNRQLTKA

-1568 KDFGVELMA
+1568 KDFGVELMS

-1590 KDGTLWTFDLNTIP
+1590 EDGTLWTFDLNTIP

-1613 QGMGTYLTSLMPNKS
+1613 QGVGPYLTSLMPNKN

-1667 DILQTRQNCVAKLVN
+1667 DILKTRQNCVEKLVN

-1716 EIKQKLVLTR
+1716 EIQQKLVLTR

-1743 NDILVDVNATN
+1743 EDILVDVNSTN

-1759 MATSREMQIAI
+1759 MATSREMQISI
-1770 EKIEGFEGEKD
+1770 EKIEGFEGDKD

-1827 NRSLYPVSLPVKPSP
+1827 NRSLFPVSLQVKPTP

-1861 PDVVEPVIPAEFSVL
+1861 TDVVEPVIPAEFSVL
-1876 IHNKGKGDA
+1876 IHNKGYGDA
-1885 NNVRMITKKPEIV
+1885 NNVRMITKKPKIV

-1959 VNVTHVTDYGN
+1959 VSVTHVTDYGN

-2021 DEELATLSGETRMER
+2021 DEELATLSDETRMER
-2036 IDATHYRVTVPTDV
+2036 IDATHYRVTVPTNV
-2050 PRNWFYTAVANPAG
+2050 PRNWFYTTVANPAG

-2079 KLDAANFW
+2079 PLDAANFW

-2107 ADIVSGKGTNK
+2107 ADIVSGKGTNT

-2136 TTVPADDQ
+2136 TTVPADNQ
-2144 IAEKPIEELTVE
+2144 IAEKPIEQLTVE

-2166 TREDIVVRHE
+2166 TRDDIMVRHE
-2176 GKLYSGDIAIAP
+2176 GKLFSGDIAITP
-2188 KDEAT
+2188 KDDAS
-2193 KRVFKLNTSGLSENG
+2193 KRIFNLNTSALSENG
-2208 YYVLQVKTDNITDA
+2208 YYVLQVKTDNISDT
-2222 ENYQGAEGK
+2222 ENYLGAEGK

-2239 DGLVHYNVHV
+2239 DGLVHYNVNV
-2249 LPLAEWGSV
+2249 LPLADCGHV
-2258 ECVKDAPIETPATAA
+2258 DCVKDAAPETQAASA
-2273 KRGMKKA
+2273 KRVMKKA
-2280 EANSGQLAYGGGMT
+2280 GANSGQLTYGGGMT
-2294 FKATPSNGYK
+2294 FKATPSKGYK
-2304 FVCWKDNATDE
+2304 FVCWKDNVSGE
-2315 VLSNNAEY
+2315 VLSKDAEY

-2359 GLYEY
+2359 GVYEY
-2364 GTKLTLDAKPNEG
+2364 GTKLTLDAKANEG

-2400 EGPTEVEVLFHDL
+2400 EGATEVEVIFHDL

-2428 PVEYVSAASLE
+2428 PVEYVSAASLQ
-2439 NGTNVKLYR
+2439 NGTNVKFYR
-2448 SFLKEAWNTICLP
+2448 SFLKNAWNTICLP
-2461 CAVENPEEVFGAG
+2461 CAVENPEEVFGTG
-2474 TQVAKLAGMT
+2474 TQVAKLTGMT
-2484 STSLTFE
+2484 PTSLTFE
-2491 YVEKME
+2491 YVVKME
-2497 ANMPYIIKPTAV
+2497 ANTPYIIKPTAV
-2509 NNAAY
+2509 NSAAY

-2523 YDLGMRTLEDLPEGK
+2523 YDLGMRTLEDLPVGK

-2549 SFIGAYR
+2549 SFIGAYK
-2556 VENLPANEGYY
+2556 VEELPANEGYY
-2567 YISGNKFYY
+2567 YISSNKFYFV
-2576 IDVPVPTTRYRGFF
+2576 DVPVPTTRYRGFF
-2590 HSDVHNG
+2590 HSDVHN
-2597 AMLSLAFGGGTTNI
+2597 AAKLSLAFGDGTTNI
-2611 EDVYFLP
+2611 ENVYFLP

-2648 TKNKKFVVK
+2648 TNNKKFVVK

>member
-1 MKIRRYITMMLFLL
+1 MMLFLL
-15 MYITATAQNNLSV
+15 ICITSMGQNNLSV

-61 FDRSSRTAPTLSQ
+61 FDRSSRTVPTLNQ

-156 VQRENAPDLATT
+156 VQREDAPDLATT
-168 DVNITESTLVPGN
+168 DVNISESTLVPGN
-181 YVTVTWKVSNIGN
+181 SVTVSWKVSNVGN

-206 LVSNGTE
+206 LVSTGTE
-213 EAVHIGNTYF
+213 EVVHVGNTYF
-223 SNTLLKGGYIARS
+223 SNTLLKGGYITRNATFS
-236 AIFNLSQTVGLEGEV
+236 LSQTVGLEGEV

-274 ASGGTAELEKHLFL
+274 ATGGTAQLEKHLFL

-295 KEGESMRL
+295 KEGQSMRL

-319 ASSLP
+319 TSSLP
-324 EHAKV
+324 DHARV
-329 PATVIISKGQSAASF
+329 PATVTISKGQSAASF

-357 SKVTITVNKA
+357 SKVTVTVNKA
-367 NGYPQDVATSF
+367 HGYPQDVATSF

-388 TVKLDKTEYNE
+388 EVKLDKTDYNE

-414 NDTLTVY
+414 DDELTVY

-473 TGKALFVLKDNDVPA
+473 TGSALFVLRDNDVPA

-595 LDNDGPTLSVTSN
+595 LDNDGPTLSVSSN
-608 KTTILEGDAT
+608 KTTILEGDKT

-629 TTNPLTVTLSAKGDD
+629 TTNALTVTLSAKGDD

-663 FVAKSNETSEGN
+663 FVALSNATNEGN

-719 KAKVTITV
+719 KAKVTVTV

-775 PGKYRVTAEINPNG
+775 PGNYRVTAEINPNG

-814 VKSAK
+814 VKAEK
-819 NTYNIGEKVVLG
+819 NTYNIGDKVVLS

-837 SGATAA
+837 GGATAA

-939 HSLTATCEP
+939 HSLKATCEP
-948 NEQYEVTFSDNTEL
+948 NEQYEVTFGGDTEL

-1132 NTIYANKDGEH
+1132 NTIYGNKDGEH

-1163 QDVTGEDGSITF
+1163 QDVTGADGSITF

-1190 RHDTYDQYVLVSPGE
+1190 RHDTYDQNVLVSPGE

-1297 FMPMVEYS
+1297 FMPMVEYE

-1328 SDNFAQNVKRKMV
+1328 SDDFARNVKRKVV
-1341 QYAEGR
+1341 QSVEGR

-1354 DMGTRFEWP
+1354 DMGTKFEWP
-1363 CGDNAKFA
+1363 CGDNAKYA
-1371 WIGSVIRYVQD
+1371 WIGSIIRFVQD

-1415 GGYAT
+1415 GDYAT

-1425 TDAEA
+1425 TDAKA
-1430 LMKLVCTAIE
+1430 LLKLFCTAIE
-1440 CVPIPDL
+1440 CVPLPDL
-1447 PLCMSP
+1447 PTCVAP

-1465 FAGDCAMEFIS
+1465 FAGDCAMDYLS
-1476 GKIGEKIP
+1476 GKVADKIP
-1484 LFDCLK
+1484 LFSCLK

-1502 CLGNWGKKL
+1502 CLGNWGKEL
-1511 AGMISK
+1511 ADKFSK

-1522 ADAAEDKP
+1522 AAAAEDKP
-1530 MPALMESSGY
+1530 IPALMESSGY
-1540 KQFLFYSYFDTYME
+1540 KQFLFFSYFDTYME
-1554 YNRQLTQA
+1554 YNRQLTKA
-1562 PEAISM
+1562 PEALGM
-1568 KDFGVELMA
+1568 KDFGVELMS
-1577 AIHNADLELQKMR
+1577 AIHKADLELQKMR
-1590 KDGTLWTFDLNTIP
+1590 VDGTLWTFDLNTIP

-1613 QGMGTYLTSLMPNKS
+1613 QGVGPYLTSLMPNKS

-1633 FSLRNYVERLRNT
+1633 FSLRNYVERLRNA

-1667 DILQTRQNCVAKLVN
+1667 DILQTRQNCVTKLVN

-1743 NDILVDVNATN
+1743 EDILVDVNATN

-1827 NRSLYPVSLPVKPSP
+1827 NRSLFPVSLQVKPSP

-1861 PDVVEPVIPAEFSVL
+1861 PDVVEPIIPAEFSVL

-1959 VNVTHVTDYGN
+1959 VSVTHVTDYGN

-1986 SMNATIGDKVYRAW
+1986 SLNATIGDKVYRAW

-2021 DEELATLSGETRMER
+2021 DEELVTLSEQTSMER
-2036 IDATHYRVTVPTDV
+2036 IDNTHYRVTVPTNV

-2079 KLDAANFW
+2079 PLDPANFW

-2176 GKLYSGDIAIAP
+2176 GKLFNGDIAIAP
-2188 KDEAT
+2188 KDEAS
-2193 KRVFKLNTSGLSENG
+2193 KRVFSLNTSALSENG

-2222 ENYQGAEGK
+2222 ENYLGAEGK

-2239 DGLVHYNVHV
+2239 DGLVHYNVDI
-2249 LPLAEWGSV
+2249 LPLAACGRV
-2258 ECVKDAPIETPATAA
+2258 ECVKDAPVETPAASA

-2304 FVCWKDNATDE
+2304 FVCWKDNATGE

-2359 GLYEY
+2359 GVYEY

-2474 TQVAKLAGMT
+2474 TQVAQLAGMT
-2484 STSLTFE
+2484 PTSLTFE

-2497 ANMPYIIKPTAV
+2497 ANTPYIIKPTAV

-2523 YDLGMRTLEDLPEGK
+2523 YDLGMRTLEDLPEGM

-2549 SFIGAYR
+2549 SFIGAYK
-2556 VENLPANEGYY
+2556 VEELPANDGYY

-2611 EDVYFLP
+2611 ENVYFLP

>member
-1 MKIRRYITMMLFLL
+1 MMLFLL
-15 MYITATAQNNLSV
+15 MCITSMGQNNLSV

-61 FDRSSRTAPTLSQ
+61 FDRSSRTAPTLNQ

-119 TGLDPGTEYAVSL
+119 TGLDPGTEYTVSL

-156 VQRENAPDLATT
+156 VQREDAPDLATT
-168 DVNITESTLVPGN
+168 DVNITGSTLVPGKS
-181 YVTVTWKVSNIGN
+181 VTVSWKVSNVGN

-206 LVSNGTE
+206 LVSNETE
-213 EAVHIGNTYF
+213 EVVHVGNAYF
-223 SNTLLKGGYIARS
+223 SNTLVKGGYITRNAT
-236 AIFNLSQTVGLEGEV
+236 FNLSQTVGLEGEV

-274 ASGGTAELEKHLFL
+274 ATGGTAELEKHLFL
-288 TAPDNSV
+288 TAPDKSV

-319 ASSLP
+319 TSSLP
-324 EHAKV
+324 EHTKV
-329 PATVIISKGQSAASF
+329 PATVTISKGQSAVSF
-344 DVVCPD
+344 DVACPD

-357 SKVTITVNKA
+357 SEVTITVTKDH
-367 NGYPQDVATSF
+367 GYPQDVATSF

-388 TVKLDKTEYNE
+388 TVKLNKTEYNE

-473 TGKALFVLKDNDVPA
+473 TGTALFVLKDNDVPA

-503 YNAIHATIKRTEAK
+503 YNAVHATIKRTEAK

-608 KTTILEGDAT
+608 KTTILEGDKT

-663 FVAKSNETSEGN
+663 FVALSNETSEGN

-698 QTLPDAEMQTPACDA
+698 QTLPDAEMQTPVCDA

-719 KAKVTITV
+719 KAKVTVTV
-727 KNIGAIKMPKGT
+727 KNIGATKMPKGT

-775 PGKYRVTAEINPNG
+775 PGNYRVTAEINPNG

-809 AYTYD
+809 AYTYGIGTD
-814 VKSAK
+814 KS
-819 NTYNIGEKVVLG
+819 TYNIGDKVVLG

-837 SGATAA
+837 GGATAA
-843 NVEVEP
+843 SVEVEP

-870 SAEYTIQAGMGGEYG
+870 SVEYTLQAGMGGEYG

-898 QGTFAVY
+898 QGTFNVY

-919 YEGDVARGTIKVK
+919 YEGDVVSGTIKVK

-939 HSLTATCEP
+939 HNLKATCEP
-948 NEQYEVTFSDNTEL
+948 NEQYDVTFSGDTEL

-990 NITTAEGASLSVVT
+990 NIATAEGASLSVVT

-1055 ALSDFISLATPATM
+1055 ALSDFISLATPSTM

-1085 AANYDVN
+1085 AAKYDVN
-1092 VYQKGSIAIN
+1092 IYQKGSIAIN

-1132 NTIYANKDGEH
+1132 NTIYGNKDGEH

-1175 NDLNEGYYHLHVTAD
+1175 SSLTEGYYHLHVTAD
-1190 RHDTYDQYVLVSPGE
+1190 RHDTYNQNVLVSPGE

-1216 AIRVDWT
+1216 AIKVDWT
-1223 VEETEIED
+1223 VEETEVED
-1231 EYDITTKL
+1231 EYEITTKF

-1297 FMPMVEYS
+1297 FMPMVEYE

-1328 SDNFAQNVKRKMV
+1328 SDNFAQNVKRHMV
-1341 QYAEGR
+1341 QRAEGR

-1354 DMGTRFEWP
+1354 NMGTKFEWP
-1363 CGDNAKFA
+1363 CGDDAKFA

-1382 NAECSDPPPAG
+1382 NAECSDPPPG
-1393 GGHAV
+1393 GGHSV
-1398 IYPQTQPG
+1398 SYPPTQPG

-1465 FAGDCAMEFIS
+1465 FAGDCAMEFIN
-1476 GKIGEKIP
+1476 GKIGDKIP

-1496 GPDMVE
+1496 GPDMVD
-1502 CLGNWGKKL
+1502 CLGNWGKQL
-1511 AGMISK
+1511 AGMVSK
-1517 APMRK
+1517 APRRK
-1522 ADAAEDKP
+1522 AGDKDDKP

-1554 YNRQLTQA
+1554 YNRQLTKA
-1562 PEAISM
+1562 PKAISM

-1577 AIHNADLELQKMR
+1577 AIHNADLELQKMLE
-1590 KDGTLWTFDLNTIP
+1590 DGTLWTFDLNTIP

-1613 QGMGTYLTSLMPNKS
+1613 QGMGAYLTSLMPNKS

-1646 WSKEDGRGYISNNH
+1646 WSKEDGRGYISDNH

-1667 DILQTRQNCVAKLVN
+1667 DILKTRQNCVEKLVN

-1743 NDILVDVNATN
+1743 EDILVDVNATN

-1759 MATSREMQIAI
+1759 MATSREMQISI

-1827 NRSLYPVSLPVKPSP
+1827 NRSLFPVSLQVKPTP

-1861 PDVVEPVIPAEFSVL
+1861 TDVVEPVIPAEFSVL
-1876 IHNKGKGDA
+1876 IHNKGYGDA
-1885 NNVRMITKKPEIV
+1885 NNVRMITKKPKIV

-1959 VNVTHVTDYGN
+1959 VSVTHVTDYGN

-2021 DEELATLSGETRMER
+2021 DEELATLSEETRMER
-2036 IDATHYRVTVPTDV
+2036 IDATHYRVTVPTNV
-2050 PRNWFYTAVANPAG
+2050 PRNWFYTTVANPAG

-2079 KLDAANFW
+2079 PLDAANFW

-2107 ADIVSGKGTNK
+2107 ADIVSGKGTNT

-2144 IAEKPIEELTVE
+2144 IAEKPIEQLTVE

-2166 TREDIVVRHE
+2166 TREDIMVRYE
-2176 GKLYSGDIAIAP
+2176 GKLFSGDIAITP
-2188 KDEAT
+2188 KDDAS
-2193 KRVFKLNTSGLSENG
+2193 KRIFNLNTSALNENG
-2208 YYVLQVKTDNITDA
+2208 YYVLQVKTDNITDT
-2222 ENYQGAEGK
+2222 ENYLGAEGK

-2239 DGLVHYNVHV
+2239 DGLVHYNVNV
-2249 LPLAEWGSV
+2249 LPLAACGQV
-2258 ECVKDAPIETPATAA
+2258 DCVKDAAPETQAASA
-2273 KRGMKKA
+2273 KRVMKKA
-2280 EANSGQLAYGGGMT
+2280 GANSGQLAYGGGMT
-2294 FKATPSNGYK
+2294 FKATPSKGYK
-2304 FVCWKDNATDE
+2304 FVCWKDNVSGE
-2315 VLSNNAEY
+2315 VLSKDAEY

-2359 GLYEY
+2359 GVYEY
-2364 GTKLTLDAKPNEG
+2364 GTKLTLDAKANEG

-2400 EGPTEVEVLFHDL
+2400 EGTTEVEVLFHDL

-2439 NGTNVKLYR
+2439 NGTNVKFYR

-2461 CAVENPEEVFGAG
+2461 CAVENPEKVFGAG
-2474 TQVAKLAGMT
+2474 TQVAKLTGMT
-2484 STSLTFE
+2484 PTSLTFE
-2491 YVEKME
+2491 YVEKMD
-2497 ANMPYIIKPTAV
+2497 ANTPYIIKPTAV

-2523 YDLGMRTLEDLPEGK
+2523 YDLGMRTLEDLPVGM

-2549 SFIGAYR
+2549 SFIGAYY

-2590 HSDVHNG
+2590 HSDLHNS
-2597 AMLSLAFGGGTTNI
+2597 AKLSLAFGDGTTNI
-2611 EDVYFLP
+2611 ENVYFLP
-2618 AGAGDIYDLTGKKVR
+2618 VGAGDIYDLTGKKVR

-2648 TKNKKFVVK
+2648 TNNKKFVVK

>member
-1 MKIRRYITMMLFLL
+1 MMLFLL
-15 MYITATAQNNLSV
+15 MCITSMGQNNLSV

-61 FDRSSRTAPTLSQ
+61 FDRSSRTAPTLNQ

-156 VQRENAPDLATT
+156 VQREDAPDLATT
-168 DVNITESTLVPGN
+168 DVSISGSTLVPGN
-181 YVTVTWKVSNIGN
+181 PVTVSWKVSNVGN

-206 LVSNGTE
+206 LVSTGTE
-213 EAVHIGNTYF
+213 EVVHVGNTYF
-223 SNTLLKGGYIARS
+223 SNTLLKGGYITRNATFS
-236 AIFNLSQTVGLEGEV
+236 LSQTVGLEGEV

-274 ASGGTAELEKHLFL
+274 ATGGTAQLEKHLFL

-319 ASSLP
+319 TSSLTDN
-324 EHAKV
+324 AKV
-329 PATVIISKGQSAASF
+329 PATVTISKGQSAASF

-367 NGYPQDVATSF
+367 HGYPQDVATSF

-388 TVKLDKTEYNE
+388 EVKLDKTDYNE

-473 TGKALFVLKDNDVPA
+473 TGSALFVLRDNDVPA

-503 YNAIHATIKRTEAK
+503 YNAVHATIKRTEAK

-663 FVAKSNETSEGN
+663 FVALSNEASEGN

-719 KAKVTITV
+719 KAKVTVTV
-727 KNIGAIKMPKGT
+727 KNIGAIAMPKGT

-746 SSSTMTQ
+746 SNSTMTQ

-789 TVTELQTINN
+789 TITELQTINN

-809 AYTYD
+809 AYTYGIGAD
-814 VKSAK
+814 K
-819 NTYNIGEKVVLG
+819 NMYNIGDKVVLG

-837 SGATAA
+837 GGATAA

-939 HSLTATCEP
+939 HSLTAICEP
-948 NEQYEVTFSDNTEL
+948 NDQYEVTFGGDTEL
-962 AGGGTAEI
+962 VGGGTAEI

-1132 NTIYANKDGEH
+1132 NTIYGNKDGEH

-1175 NDLNEGYYHLHVTAD
+1175 NNLNEGYYHLHVTAD
-1190 RHDTYDQYVLVSPGE
+1190 RHDTYDQNVLVSPGE

-1297 FMPMVEYS
+1297 FMPMVEYE

-1328 SDNFAQNVKRKMV
+1328 SDDFARNVKRKVV
-1341 QYAEGR
+1341 QRVEGR

-1354 DMGTRFEWP
+1354 NMGTQFEWP
-1363 CGDNAKFA
+1363 CGDGAKYA
-1371 WIGSVIRYVQD
+1371 WIGSIIRFVQD
-1382 NAECSDPPPAG
+1382 NAECSDPQPA

-1398 IYPQTQPG
+1398 FYPNIQTGLGRGPG
-1406 LGGGPYGDF
+1406 LKPGD
-1415 GGYAT
+1415 YAT

-1425 TDAEA
+1425 TDAKA
-1430 LMKLVCTAIE
+1430 LLKLFCTAIE
-1440 CVPIPDL
+1440 CVPLPDL
-1447 PLCMSP
+1447 PTCVAP

-1465 FAGDCAMEFIS
+1465 FAGDCAMDYLS
-1476 GKIGEKIP
+1476 GKVADKIP
-1484 LFDCLK
+1484 LFSCLK

-1502 CLGNWGKKL
+1502 CLGKWGKEMADKF
-1511 AGMISK
+1511 SK

-1522 ADAAEDKP
+1522 AAAAEDKP
-1530 MPALMESSGY
+1530 IPALMESSGY
-1540 KQFLFYSYFDTYME
+1540 KQFLFFSYFDTYME
-1554 YNRQLTQA
+1554 YNRQLTKA
-1562 PEAISM
+1562 PEALGM

-1590 KDGTLWTFDLNTIP
+1590 VDGTLWTFDLNTIP

-1613 QGMGTYLTSLMPNKS
+1613 QGVGPYLTSLMPNKS

-1646 WSKEDGRGYISNNH
+1646 WSKEDGRGYISDNH

-1667 DILQTRQNCVAKLVN
+1667 DILQTRQNCVTKLVN

-1743 NDILVDVNATN
+1743 EDILVDVNATN

-1805 PENLTTYSFGGT
+1805 PETLTTYSFGGT

-1827 NRSLYPVSLPVKPSP
+1827 NRSLFPVSLQVKPSP

-2000 ITNDEPDAEDAPDH
+2000 ITNDVPDAEDAPDH

-2021 DEELATLSGETRMER
+2021 DEELVTLSEETRMER
-2036 IDATHYRVTVPTDV
+2036 IDATHYRVTVPTNV

-2064 KYAKILSITDETNNR
+2064 KYSKILSITDETNNR
-2079 KLDAANFW
+2079 PLDAANFW

-2107 ADIVSGKGTNK
+2107 ADIVSGKGTNT

-2144 IAEKPIEELTVE
+2144 IAEKPIEQLTVE

-2166 TREDIVVRHE
+2166 TREDIMVRYE
-2176 GKLYSGDIAIAP
+2176 GKLFSGDIAITP
-2188 KDEAT
+2188 KDDAS
-2193 KRVFKLNTSGLSENG
+2193 KRVFNLNTSALNENG
-2208 YYVLQVKTDNITDA
+2208 YYVLQVKTDNITDT
-2222 ENYQGAEGK
+2222 ENYLGAEGK

-2239 DGLVHYNVHV
+2239 DGLVHYNVNV
-2249 LPLAEWGSV
+2249 LPLAACGQV
-2258 ECVKDAPIETPATAA
+2258 DCVKDAAPETQAASA
-2273 KRGMKKA
+2273 KRVMKKA
-2280 EANSGQLAYGGGMT
+2280 GANSGQLAYGGGMT
-2294 FKATPSNGYK
+2294 FKATPSKGYK
-2304 FVCWKDNATDE
+2304 FVCWKDNVSGE
-2315 VLSNNAEY
+2315 VLSKDAEY

-2359 GLYEY
+2359 GVYEY
-2364 GTKLTLDAKPNEG
+2364 GTKLTLDAKANEG

-2400 EGPTEVEVLFHDL
+2400 EGTTEVEVLFHDL

-2428 PVEYVSAASLE
+2428 PIEYVSAASLE
-2439 NGTNVKLYR
+2439 NGTNVKFYR

-2461 CAVENPEEVFGAG
+2461 CAVENPQEVFGAG
-2474 TQVAKLAGMT
+2474 TQVAKLTGMT
-2484 STSLTFE
+2484 PTSLTFE

-2497 ANMPYIIKPTAV
+2497 ANTPYIIKPTAV
-2509 NNAAY
+2509 NSAAY

-2523 YDLGMRTLEDLPEGK
+2523 YDLGMRTLEDLPEGM

-2597 AMLSLAFGGGTTNI
+2597 AKLSLAFGDGTTNI
-2611 EDVYFLP
+2611 ENVYFLP
-2618 AGAGDIYDLTGKKVR
+2618 VGAGDIYDLTGKKVR

-2648 TKNKKFVVK
+2648 TNNKKFVVK

>member
-1 MKIRRYITMMLFLL
+1 MMLFLL
-15 MYITATAQNNLSV
+15 ICITSMGQNNLSV

-156 VQRENAPDLATT
+156 VQREDAPDLATT
-168 DVNITESTLVPGN
+168 DVNITGSTLVPGN
-181 YVTVTWKVSNIGN
+181 SVTVSWKVSNVGN

-206 LVSNGTE
+206 LVSTETE
-213 EAVHIGNTYF
+213 EVVHVGNTYF
-223 SNTLLKGGYIARS
+223 SNTLLKGGYITRNATFS
-236 AIFNLSQTVGLEGEV
+236 LSQTVGLEGEV

-274 ASGGTAELEKHLFL
+274 ATGGTAELEKHLFL
-288 TAPDNSV
+288 TAPDKSV
-295 KEGESMRL
+295 KEGQSMRL

-319 ASSLP
+319 TSSLP

-329 PATVIISKGQSAASF
+329 PATVTISKGQSAASF

-357 SKVTITVNKA
+357 SEVTITVTKDH
-367 NGYPQDVATSF
+367 GYPQDVATSL

-388 TVKLDKTEYNE
+388 EVKLDKTEYNE
-399 GETMKATVSVPYRIG
+399 GQTMKATVSVPYRIG

-432 PKSYTFEPGATEAVI
+432 PKSYTFEPGATKAVI

-473 TGKALFVLKDNDVPA
+473 TGTALFVLKDNDVPA
-488 ISMTLLPTTVSEAAG
+488 ISMTLLPTTISEAAG
-503 YNAIHATIKRTEAK
+503 YNAVHATIKRTEAK

-608 KTTILEGDAT
+608 KTTILEGDNT

-663 FVAKSNETSEGN
+663 FVALSNATSEGN
-675 RTISVIASSDG
+675 RTISIIASSDG

-698 QTLPDAEMQTPACDA
+698 QTLPDAEMQTPSCDA

-719 KAKVTITV
+719 KAKVTVTV
-727 KNIGAIKMPKGT
+727 KNIGAINMPKGT
-739 QIRTSIG
+739 QIRTNIG
-746 SSSTMTQ
+746 TSSTMTQ

-809 AYTYD
+809 AYTYGIGAD
-814 VKSAK
+814 KS
-819 NTYNIGEKVVLG
+819 TYNIGDKVVLN

-837 SGATAA
+837 GGATAA

-861 ATTDAEGKY
+861 ATADAEGKY
-870 SAEYTIQAGMGGEYG
+870 SVEYTIQAGMGGEYG

-898 QGTFAVY
+898 QGTFNVY

-919 YEGDVARGTIKVK
+919 YEGDVVSGTIKVK

-939 HSLTATCEP
+939 TKLKAACEP
-948 NEQYEVTFSDNTEL
+948 NEQYEVTFGGDTEL

-1085 AANYDVN
+1085 AAKYDVN
-1092 VYQKGSIAIN
+1092 IYQKGSIAIN

-1132 NTIYANKDGEH
+1132 NTIYGNKDGEH

-1175 NDLNEGYYHLHVTAD
+1175 SDLNEGYYHLHVTAD
-1190 RHDTYDQYVLVSPGE
+1190 RHDTYDQNVLVSPGE

-1223 VEETEIED
+1223 VEETEVED

-1256 AIILADINRGK
+1256 AIILADIDRGK

-1297 FMPMVEYS
+1297 FMPMVEYE

-1328 SDNFAQNVKRKMV
+1328 SDNFARNVKRKVV
-1341 QYAEGR
+1341 QRVEGR
-1347 AKKKCFG
+1347 GKKKCFAN
-1354 DMGTRFEWP
+1354 MGTRFEWP

-1393 GGHAV
+1393 GGQSV
-1398 IYPQTQPG
+1398 YYPTQPG
-1406 LGGGPYGDF
+1406 LGGGPHGDF
-1415 GGYAT
+1415 GSYET

-1440 CVPIPDL
+1440 CVPLPDL

-1476 GKIGEKIP
+1476 GKIGDKIP

-1490 GIASNY
+1490 GVASNY

-1502 CLGNWGKKL
+1502 CLGNWGKEL
-1511 AGMISK
+1511 AGKVSK
-1517 APMRK
+1517 MPKRK
-1522 ADAAEDKP
+1522 ADTAEDKP
-1530 MPALMESSGY
+1530 IPALMESSGY
-1540 KQFLFYSYFDTYME
+1540 KQFLFYSYFDTFME
-1554 YNRQLTQA
+1554 YNRKLTNA

-1577 AIHNADLELQKMR
+1577 AIHNVDLELQKMR
-1590 KDGTLWTFDLNTIP
+1590 EDGTLWTFDLNTIP

-1613 QGMGTYLTSLMPNKS
+1613 QGMGAYLTSLMPNKS

-1646 WSKEDGRGYISNNH
+1646 WSKEDGRGYISDNH

-1667 DILQTRQNCVAKLVN
+1667 DILQTRQNCVTKLVN

-1743 NDILVDVNATN
+1743 EDILVDVNATN

-1827 NRSLYPVSLPVKPSP
+1827 NRSLYPVSLQVKPSP

-2000 ITNDEPDAEDAPDH
+2000 ITNDVPDAEDAPDH

-2021 DEELATLSGETRMER
+2021 DEELVTLSEQTRMER
-2036 IDATHYRVTVPTDV
+2036 IDATHYRVTVPTDI

-2064 KYAKILSITDETNNR
+2064 KYSKILSITDETNNR
-2079 KLDAANFW
+2079 PLDAANFW

-2107 ADIVSGKGTNK
+2107 ADIVSGKGTNT

-2136 TTVPADDQ
+2136 TTVPADNQ
-2144 IAEKPIEELTVE
+2144 IAEKPIEQLTVE

-2176 GKLYSGDIAIAP
+2176 GTLFSGDIAITP
-2188 KDEAT
+2188 KDDAS
-2193 KRVFKLNTSGLSENG
+2193 KRIFNLNTSALSENG
-2208 YYVLQVKTDNITDA
+2208 YYVLQVKTDNITDT

-2239 DGLVHYNVHV
+2239 DGLVHYNVDI
-2249 LPLAEWGSV
+2249 LPLAACGRV
-2258 ECVKDAPIETPATAA
+2258 ECVKDATAETPAASA

-2294 FKATPSNGYK
+2294 FKATPSKGYK
-2304 FVCWKDNATDE
+2304 FVCWKDNATGE
-2315 VLSNNAEY
+2315 VLSKDTEY

-2359 GLYEY
+2359 GVYEY
-2364 GTKLTLDAKPNEG
+2364 GTKLTLDAKANEG

-2400 EGPTEVEVLFHDL
+2400 EGPTEVEVIFHDL

-2439 NGTNVKLYR
+2439 NGTNVKFYR

-2461 CAVENPEEVFGAG
+2461 CAVENPQEVFGAG
-2474 TQVAKLAGMT
+2474 TQVAQLSGMT
-2484 STSLTFE
+2484 PTSLTFE
-2491 YVEKME
+2491 YVDRMD
-2497 ANMPYIIKPTAV
+2497 ANTPYIIKPTAV

-2523 YDLGMRTLEDLPEGK
+2523 YDLGMSTLEDLPEGK
-2538 DRPTYETESGV
+2538 DRPTYETGSGV
-2549 SFIGAYR
+2549 SFIGAYSV
-2556 VENLPANEGYY
+2556 VELPANEGYY

-2597 AMLSLAFGGGTTNI
+2597 AMLSLAFGGGMSNI
-2611 EDVYFLP
+2611 VDVYFLP

-2633 SSGESLDGLKPGVYI
+2633 SKGESLDGLNPGVYI
-2648 TKNKKFVVK
+2648 TNNKKFVVK

>member
-1 MKIRRYITMMLFLL
+1 MMLFLL
-15 MYITATAQNNLSV
+15 ICITSMAQNNLSV

-61 FDRSSRTAPTLSQ
+61 FDRSSRTAPTLNQ

-156 VQRENAPDLATT
+156 VQREDAPDLATT
-168 DVNITESTLVPGN
+168 DVNITGSTLVPGN
-181 YVTVTWKVSNIGN
+181 SVTVSWKVSNVGN

-206 LVSNGTE
+206 LVSTETE
-213 EAVHIGNTYF
+213 EVVHVGNTYF
-223 SNTLLKGGYIARS
+223 SNTLLKGGYIARN
-236 AIFNLSQTVGLEGEV
+236 ATFNLSQTVGLEGEV

-274 ASGGTAELEKHLFL
+274 ATGGTADLEKHLFL
-288 TAPDNSV
+288 TAPDKSV
-295 KEGESMRL
+295 KEGQSMRL

-319 ASSLP
+319 TSSLP

-329 PATVIISKGQSAASF
+329 PATVTISKGQSAASF
-344 DVVCPD
+344 DVACPD

-357 SKVTITVNKA
+357 SEVTITVTKDH
-367 NGYPQDVATSF
+367 GYPQDVATSL

-388 TVKLDKTEYNE
+388 EVKLDKTEYNE

-432 PKSYTFEPGATEAVI
+432 PKSYTFEPGATKAVI

-473 TGKALFVLKDNDVPA
+473 TGTALFVLKDNDVPA
-488 ISMTLLPTTVSEAAG
+488 ISMTLLPTTISEAAG
-503 YNAIHATIKRTEAK
+503 YNAVHATIKRTEAK

-608 KTTILEGDAT
+608 KTTILEGDNT

-663 FVAKSNETSEGN
+663 FVALSNATSEGN

-698 QTLPDAEMQTPACDA
+698 QTLPDAEMQTPSCDA

-719 KAKVTITV
+719 KAKVTVTV
-727 KNIGAIKMPKGT
+727 KNIGAINMPKGT

-746 SSSTMTQ
+746 TSSTMTQ

-814 VKSAK
+814 IGTDKS
-819 NTYNIGEKVVLG
+819 TYNIGDKVVLN
-831 GTVKTR
+831 GTVKTHG
-837 SGATAA
+837 GATAA

-861 ATTDAEGKY
+861 ATADAEGKY
-870 SAEYTIQAGMGGEYG
+870 SVEYTIQAGMGGEYG
-885 YGVCTPGENISAQ
+885 YGVCTPGENISTQ
-898 QGTFAVY
+898 QGTFNVY

-919 YEGDVARGTIKVK
+919 YEGDVVSGTIKVK
-932 NMSSLPQ
+932 NMGSLPQ
-939 HSLTATCEP
+939 TKLKAACEP
-948 NEQYEVTFSDNTEL
+948 NEQYEVTFGGDTEL

-980 KTKEWDRLTF
+980 KTKDWDRLTF

-1085 AANYDVN
+1085 AAKFDVN
-1092 VYQKGSIAIN
+1092 IYQKGSIAIN

-1132 NTIYANKDGEH
+1132 NTIYGNKDGEH

-1190 RHDTYDQYVLVSPGE
+1190 RHDTYDQNVLVSPGE

-1223 VEETEIED
+1223 VEETEVED

-1256 AIILADINRGK
+1256 AIILADIDRGK

-1328 SDNFAQNVKRKMV
+1328 SDNFARNVKRKVV
-1341 QYAEGR
+1341 QRAEGR
-1347 AKKKCFG
+1347 GKKKCFAN
-1354 DMGTRFEWP
+1354 MGTRFEWP

-1393 GGHAV
+1393 GGQSV
-1398 IYPQTQPG
+1398 YYPTQPG
-1406 LGGGPYGDF
+1406 LGGGPHGDF
-1415 GGYAT
+1415 GSYET

-1440 CVPIPDL
+1440 CVPLPDL

-1476 GKIGEKIP
+1476 GKIGDKIP

-1490 GIASNY
+1490 GVASNY

-1502 CLGNWGKKL
+1502 CLGNWGKEL
-1511 AGMISK
+1511 AGKVSK
-1517 APMRK
+1517 MPKRK
-1522 ADAAEDKP
+1522 ADTAEDKP
-1530 MPALMESSGY
+1530 IPALMESSGY
-1540 KQFLFYSYFDTYME
+1540 KQFLFYSYFDTFME
-1554 YNRQLTQA
+1554 YNRKLTNA

-1590 KDGTLWTFDLNTIP
+1590 EDGTLWTFDLNTIP

-1613 QGMGTYLTSLMPNKS
+1613 QGVGAYLTSLMPNKS

-1646 WSKEDGRGYISNNH
+1646 WSKEDGRGYISDNH

-1743 NDILVDVNATN
+1743 EDILVDVNATN

-1805 PENLTTYSFGGT
+1805 PENLSTYSFGGT

-1827 NRSLYPVSLPVKPSP
+1827 NRSLYPVSLQVKPSP

-1959 VNVTHVTDYGN
+1959 VSVTHVTDYGN

-2000 ITNDEPDAEDAPDH
+2000 ITNDVPDAEDAPDH

-2021 DEELATLSGETRMER
+2021 DEELVTLSTETKMER
-2036 IDATHYRVTVPTDV
+2036 IDATHYRVTVPTDI

-2064 KYAKILSITDETNNR
+2064 KYSKILSITDETNSR
-2079 KLDAANFW
+2079 PLDAANFW

-2107 ADIVSGKGTNK
+2107 ADIVSGKGTNT

-2136 TTVPADDQ
+2136 TTVPADNQ
-2144 IAEKPIEELTVE
+2144 IAEKPIEQLTVE

-2176 GKLYSGDIAIAP
+2176 GTLFSGDIAITP
-2188 KDEAT
+2188 KDDAS
-2193 KRVFKLNTSGLSENG
+2193 KRIFNLNTSALSENG
-2208 YYVLQVKTDNITDA
+2208 YYVLQVKTDNITDT

-2239 DGLVHYNVHV
+2239 DGLVHYNVDI
-2249 LPLAEWGSV
+2249 LPLAACGCV
-2258 ECVKDAPIETPATAA
+2258 ECVKDATAETPAASA

-2294 FKATPSNGYK
+2294 FKATPSKGYK
-2304 FVCWKDNATDE
+2304 FVCWKDNATGE
-2315 VLSNNAEY
+2315 VLSKDTEY

-2359 GLYEY
+2359 GVYEY
-2364 GTKLTLDAKPNEG
+2364 GTKLTLDAKANEG

-2400 EGPTEVEVLFHDL
+2400 EGPTEVEVIFHDL

-2439 NGTNVKLYR
+2439 NGTNVKFYR

-2461 CAVENPEEVFGAG
+2461 CAVENPQEVFGAG
-2474 TQVAKLAGMT
+2474 TQVAQLSGMT
-2484 STSLTFE
+2484 PTSLTFE
-2491 YVEKME
+2491 YVDRMD
-2497 ANMPYIIKPTAV
+2497 ANTPYLIKPTAV

-2523 YDLGMRTLEDLPEGK
+2523 YDLGMSTLEDLPEGK
-2538 DRPTYETESGV
+2538 DRPTYENGSGV
-2549 SFIGAYR
+2549 SFIGAYSV
-2556 VENLPANEGYY
+2556 VELPANEGYY

-2597 AMLSLAFGGGTTNI
+2597 AMLSLAFGGGMSSI
-2611 EDVYFLP
+2611 ENVYFLP

-2633 SSGESLDGLKPGVYI
+2633 SRGESLDGLKPGVYI
-2648 TKNKKFVVK
+2648 TNNKKFVVK

>member
-1 MKIRRYITMMLFLL
+1 MKTRRYITMMLFLL
-15 MYITATAQNNLSV
+15 ICITSMAENNLSV

-181 YVTVTWKVSNIGN
+181 YVTVTWKVSNVGN

-213 EAVHIGNTYF
+213 EAVHVGNTYF
-223 SNTLLKGGYIARS
+223 SNTLLQGGYITRNAT
-236 AIFNLSQTVGLEGEV
+236 FNLSQTVGLEGEV

-274 ASGGTAELEKHLFL
+274 ATGGTAELEKHLFL
-288 TAPDNSV
+288 TAPDKSV

-319 ASSLP
+319 TSSLP
-324 EHAKV
+324 DNAKV
-329 PATVIISKGQSAASF
+329 PATVTIAKGQSAASF

-388 TVKLDKTEYNE
+388 EVKLDKTEYNE

-473 TGKALFVLKDNDVPA
+473 AGTALFVLKDNDVPA

-503 YNAIHATIKRTEAK
+503 YNAVHATIKRTEAK

-629 TTNPLTVTLSAKGDD
+629 TTNPLTITLSAKGDD

-663 FVAKSNETSEGN
+663 FVAKSNDTSEGN
-675 RTISVIASSDG
+675 RTISIIASSNG

-719 KAKVTITV
+719 KAKVTVTV
-727 KNIGAIKMPKGT
+727 KNIGAIAMPKGT

-746 SSSTMTQ
+746 SNSTMTQ

-775 PGKYRVTAEINPNG
+775 PGNYRVTAEINPNG

-809 AYTYD
+809 AYTYNIGAD
-814 VKSAK
+814 K
-819 NTYNIGEKVVLG
+819 NTYNIGDKVVLSG
-831 GTVKTR
+831 EVKTR
-837 SGATAA
+837 GGAAAA

-870 SAEYTIQAGMGGEYG
+870 SVEYTIQAGMGGEYG
-885 YGVCTPGENISAQ
+885 YGVCTPGENINAQ

-919 YEGDVARGTIKVK
+919 YEGDVVSGTIKVK

-939 HSLTATCEP
+939 HSLKATCEP
-948 NEQYEVTFSDNTEL
+948 NEQYEVTFGGDTEL

-1132 NTIYANKDGEH
+1132 NTIYGNKDGEH

-1163 QDVTGEDGSITF
+1163 QDVTGADGSITF

-1190 RHDTYDQYVLVSPGE
+1190 RHDTYDQNVLVSPGE

-1223 VEETEIED
+1223 VEETEVED
-1231 EYDITTKL
+1231 EYDITTKF

-1328 SDNFAQNVKRKMV
+1328 SDDFAQNVKRKMV

-1354 DMGTRFEWP
+1354 NMGTQFEWP
-1363 CGDNAKFA
+1363 CGDGAKFA
-1371 WIGSVIRYVQD
+1371 WIGSVIRYVQN
-1382 NAECSDPPPAG
+1382 NAECSDPQPA

-1398 IYPQTQPG
+1398 FYPDIQTG
-1406 LGGGPYGDF
+1406 LGGGPGLKPSD
-1415 GGYAT
+1415 YAT

-1425 TDAEA
+1425 TDAKA
-1430 LMKLVCTAIE
+1430 LLKLFCTAIE
-1440 CVPIPDL
+1440 CVPLPDL
-1447 PLCMSP
+1447 PTCVAP

-1465 FAGDCAMEFIS
+1465 FAGDCAMDYLS
-1476 GKIGEKIP
+1476 GKVADKIP
-1484 LFDCLK
+1484 LFSCLK

-1502 CLGNWGKKL
+1502 CLGNWGKEL
-1511 AGMISK
+1511 AGMVSK

-1554 YNRQLTQA
+1554 YNRQLTKA

-1568 KDFGVELMA
+1568 KDFGVELMS
-1577 AIHNADLELQKMR
+1577 AIHKADLELQKMR
-1590 KDGTLWTFDLNTIP
+1590 VDGTLWTFDLNTIP

-1613 QGMGTYLTSLMPNKS
+1613 QGMGAYLTSLMPNKS

-1633 FSLRNYVERLRNT
+1633 FSLRNYVERLRNA
-1646 WSKEDGRGYISNNH
+1646 WSKEDGRGYISANH

-1743 NDILVDVNATN
+1743 EDILVDVNATN

-1827 NRSLYPVSLPVKPSP
+1827 NRSLYPVSLQVKPSP

-2021 DEELATLSGETRMER
+2021 DEELATLSEETRMER
-2036 IDATHYRVTVPTDV
+2036 IDNTHYRVTVPTNM

-2079 KLDAANFW
+2079 PLDAANFW

-2107 ADIVSGKGTNK
+2107 ADIVSGKGTNT

-2176 GKLYSGDIAIAP
+2176 GKLYSGDIAITP
-2188 KDEAT
+2188 KDEAS
-2193 KRVFKLNTSGLSENG
+2193 KRVFNLNTSGLSENG

-2222 ENYQGAEGK
+2222 ENYLGAEGK

-2258 ECVKDAPIETPATAA
+2258 ECVKDAPTETPAAAA

-2294 FKATPSNGYK
+2294 FKATPSKGYK
-2304 FVCWKDNATDE
+2304 FVCWKDNATGE
-2315 VLSNNAEY
+2315 VLSKDAEY

-2359 GLYEY
+2359 GVYEY

-2387 VQTETAAPYELTV
+2387 KQTATADPYELTV
-2400 EGPTEVEVLFHDL
+2400 EGPTEVEVVFHDL

-2474 TQVAKLAGMT
+2474 TQVAQLAGMT

-2497 ANMPYIIKPTAV
+2497 ANTPYIIKPTAV

-2523 YDLGMRTLEDLPEGK
+2523 YDLGMRTLEDLPEDK

-2549 SFIGAYR
+2549 SFIGAYK
-2556 VENLPANEGYY
+2556 VEELPANDGYY

-2611 EDVYFLP
+2611 ENVYFLP

>member
-1 MKIRRYITMMLFLL
+1 MMLFLL
-15 MYITATAQNNLSV
+15 MCITAMAQNNLSV

-119 TGLDPGTEYAVSL
+119 TGLDPGTEYVVSL

-156 VQRENAPDLATT
+156 VQREDAPDLATT
-168 DVNITESTLVPGN
+168 DVNITGSTLVPGKS
-181 YVTVTWKVSNIGN
+181 VTVSWKVSNVGN

-206 LVSNGTE
+206 LVSNETE
-213 EAVHIGNTYF
+213 EVVHVGNTYF
-223 SNTLLKGGYIARS
+223 SNTLLKGGYITRNAT
-236 AIFNLSQTVGLEGEV
+236 FNLSQTVGLEGEV

-274 ASGGTAELEKHLFL
+274 ATGGTAELEKHLFL
-288 TAPDNSV
+288 TAPDKSV

-319 ASSLP
+319 TSSLP
-324 EHAKV
+324 EHTKV
-329 PATVIISKGQSAASF
+329 PATVTISKGQSAVSF
-344 DVVCPD
+344 DVACPD

-357 SKVTITVNKA
+357 SEVTITVTKDH
-367 NGYPQDVATSF
+367 GYPQDVATSF

-388 TVKLDKTEYNE
+388 TVKLNKTEYNE

-432 PKSYTFEPGATEAVI
+432 PKSYTFEPGAKEAVI

-473 TGKALFVLKDNDVPA
+473 TGTALFVLKDNDVPA

-503 YNAIHATIKRTEAK
+503 YNAVHATIKRTEAK

-608 KTTILEGDAT
+608 KTTILEGDKT
-618 GATLTISRNDA
+618 GATLTVSRNDA

-663 FVAKSNETSEGN
+663 FVALSNETNEGN
-675 RTISVIASSDG
+675 RTISIIASSDG

-698 QTLPDAEMQTPACDA
+698 QTLPDAEMQTPVCDA

-719 KAKVTITV
+719 KAKVTVTV
-727 KNIGAIKMPKGT
+727 KNIGAIAMPKGT

-746 SSSTMTQ
+746 ISSTMTQ

-775 PGKYRVTAEINPNG
+775 PGNYRVTAEINPNG

-809 AYTYD
+809 AYTYGIGAD
-814 VKSAK
+814 KS
-819 NTYNIGEKVVLG
+819 TYNIGDKVVLS

-837 SGATAA
+837 GGATAA

-849 YIIYAGSRIALK
+849 YIIYAGSRTALK
-861 ATTDAEGKY
+861 APTDAEGKY
-870 SAEYTIQAGMGGEYG
+870 SVEYTIQAGMGGEYG

-898 QGTFAVY
+898 QGTFNVY

-919 YEGDVARGTIKVK
+919 YEADVVTGTIKVK

-939 HSLTATCEP
+939 TKLKAACEP
-948 NEQYEVTFSDNTEL
+948 NEQYDVTFSGDTEL

-970 SYTIK
+970 NYTIK

-990 NITTAEGASLSVVT
+990 NITTAEGASLCVVT
-1004 YNYTR
+1004 YNCTR

-1085 AANYDVN
+1085 AAKYDVN
-1092 VYQKGSIAIN
+1092 IYQKGSIAIN

-1132 NTIYANKDGEH
+1132 NTIYGNKDGEH

-1175 NDLNEGYYHLHVTAD
+1175 SDLNEGYYHLHVTAD
-1190 RHDTYDQYVLVSPGE
+1190 RHDTYDQNVLVSPGE

-1223 VEETEIED
+1223 VEETEVED

-1245 PVPVVEMNAPD
+1245 PVPVVEMNAPE

-1328 SDNFAQNVKRKMV
+1328 SEDFARNVKRKVV
-1341 QYAEGR
+1341 QRAEGR

-1354 DMGTRFEWP
+1354 NMDTRFEWP
-1363 CGDNAKFA
+1363 CGDDAKFA

-1393 GGHAV
+1393 GGHSV
-1398 IYPQTQPG
+1398 FYPTQPG
-1406 LGGGPYGDF
+1406 LGGGPHGDF
-1415 GGYAT
+1415 GSYET

-1430 LMKLVCTAIE
+1430 LMKLVCTVIE
-1440 CVPIPDL
+1440 CVPLPDL
-1447 PLCMSP
+1447 PTCVAP

-1465 FAGDCAMEFIS
+1465 FAGDCAMDYLS
-1476 GKIGEKIP
+1476 GKVADKIP
-1484 LFDCLK
+1484 LFSCLK

-1502 CLGNWGKKL
+1502 CLGNWGKEL
-1511 AGMISK
+1511 AGMVSK
-1517 APMRK
+1517 MPKRK
-1522 ADAAEDKP
+1522 AGAAEDKP

-1540 KQFLFYSYFDTYME
+1540 KQFLFFSYFDTYME

-1568 KDFGVELMA
+1568 KDFGVELMS
-1577 AIHNADLELQKMR
+1577 AIHDVDYVLQKMR
-1590 KDGTLWTFDLNTIP
+1590 EDGSLWTLDLNTIP

-1613 QGMGTYLTSLMPNKS
+1613 QGVGPYLTSLMPNKN
-1628 ANIAD
+1628 AVIAD

-1646 WSKEDGRGYISNNH
+1646 WSKEDGRGYISDNH

-1667 DILQTRQNCVAKLVN
+1667 DILQTRQNCVTKLVN

-1688 TDLMGSARK
+1688 VDLMGSARK

-1743 NDILVDVNATN
+1743 EDILVDVNATN

-1805 PENLTTYSFGGT
+1805 PETLTTYSFGGT

-1827 NRSLYPVSLPVKPSP
+1827 NRSLFPVSLQVKPSP

-2000 ITNDEPDAEDAPDH
+2000 ITNDVPDAEDAPDH

-2021 DEELATLSGETRMER
+2021 DEELVTLSGETRMER
-2036 IDATHYRVTVPTDV
+2036 IDNTHYRVTVPTDV

-2079 KLDAANFW
+2079 PLDPANFW

-2107 ADIVSGKGTNK
+2107 ADIVSDKGTNK

-2144 IAEKPIEELTVE
+2144 IAEKPIEQLTVE

-2166 TREDIVVRHE
+2166 TREDIVVRYE
-2176 GKLYSGDIAIAP
+2176 GALFCGDIAITP
-2188 KDEAT
+2188 KDDAS
-2193 KRVFKLNTSGLSENG
+2193 KRIFNLNTSALNENG
-2208 YYVLQVKTDNITDA
+2208 YYVLQVKTDNIIDF

-2239 DGLVHYNVHV
+2239 DGLVHYNVDI
-2249 LPLAEWGSV
+2249 LPLAACGRV
-2258 ECVKDAPIETPATAA
+2258 ECVKDAPAETPAASA

-2294 FKATPSNGYK
+2294 FKAAPNKGYK
-2304 FVCWKDNATDE
+2304 FVCWKDNNTGE
-2315 VLSNNAEY
+2315 VLSKDAEY

-2328 NTLDISAVFEAETYK
+2328 NTVNISAVFEAETYK

-2359 GLYEY
+2359 GVYEY
-2364 GTKLTLDAKPNEG
+2364 GTKLTLDAKANEG

-2400 EGPTEVEVLFHDL
+2400 ERPTEVEVIFHDL

-2439 NGTNVKLYR
+2439 NGTNVKFYR

-2461 CAVENPEEVFGAG
+2461 CAVENPQEVFGAG
-2474 TQVAKLAGMT
+2474 TQVAQLSGMT
-2484 STSLTFE
+2484 PTSLTFE
-2491 YVEKME
+2491 YVDKMD
-2497 ANMPYIIKPTAV
+2497 ANTPYIIKPTAV
-2509 NNAAY
+2509 NNVAY

-2523 YDLGMRTLEDLPEGK
+2523 YDLGMSTLEDLPEGK
-2538 DRPTYETESGV
+2538 DRPTYEPGSGV
-2549 SFIGAYR
+2549 SFIGAYSV
-2556 VENLPANEGYY
+2556 VELPANEGYY

-2597 AMLSLAFGGGTTNI
+2597 AMLSLAFGGGMSSI

-2633 SSGESLDGLKPGVYI
+2633 SGGEPLDGLKPGVYI
-2648 TKNKKFVVK
+2648 TNNKKFVVK

>member
-1 MKIRRYITMMLFLL
+1 MMLFLL
-15 MYITATAQNNLSV
+15 MCITAMAQNNLSV

-61 FDRSSRTAPTLSQ
+61 FDRSSRTAPTLNQ

-119 TGLDPGTEYAVSL
+119 TGLDPGTEYTVSL

-156 VQRENAPDLATT
+156 VQREDAPDLATT
-168 DVNITESTLVPGN
+168 DVNISGSKLVPGKS
-181 YVTVTWKVSNIGN
+181 VTVSWKVSNVGN

-206 LVSNGTE
+206 LVSTGTE
-213 EAVHIGNTYF
+213 EVVHVGNAYF
-223 SNTLLKGGYIARS
+223 SNTLLKGGYITRNAT
-236 AIFNLSQTVGLEGEV
+236 FNLSQTVGLEGEV

-319 ASSLP
+319 TSSLTDN
-324 EHAKV
+324 AKV
-329 PATVIISKGQSAASF
+329 PATVTISKGQSAASF
-344 DVVCPD
+344 DVHCPD

-367 NGYPQDVATSF
+367 HGYPQDVATSF

-388 TVKLDKTEYNE
+388 EVKLDKTDYNE

-473 TGKALFVLKDNDVPA
+473 TGSALFVLRDNDVPA

-503 YNAIHATIKRTEAK
+503 YNAVHATIKRTEAK

-608 KTTILEGDAT
+608 KTTILEGDKT

-663 FVAKSNETSEGN
+663 FVALSNETNEGN

-698 QTLPDAEMQTPACDA
+698 QTLPDAEMQTPACDS
-713 EIEAGS
+713 EVEAGS
-719 KAKVTITV
+719 KAKVTVTV

-775 PGKYRVTAEINPNG
+775 PGNYRVTAEINPNG

-799 SAYTETTVTT
+799 SAYAETTVTT
-809 AYTYD
+809 AYTYGIGTD
-814 VKSAK
+814 KS
-819 NTYNIGEKVVLG
+819 TYNIGDKVVLG

-837 SGATAA
+837 GGATAA
-843 NVEVEP
+843 SVEVEP

-870 SAEYTIQAGMGGEYG
+870 SVEYTLQAGMGGEYG

-898 QGTFAVY
+898 QGSFNVY

-939 HSLTATCEP
+939 TKLKATCEP
-948 NEQYEVTFSDNTEL
+948 NDQYEVTFGGDTEL

-1046 GKITVSLPA
+1046 GKISVSLPA

-1085 AANYDVN
+1085 ADKYDVN

-1132 NTIYANKDGEH
+1132 NTIYGNKDGEH

-1175 NDLNEGYYHLHVTAD
+1175 SDLTEGYYHLHVTAD
-1190 RHDTYDQYVLVSPGE
+1190 RHDTYNQNVLVSPGE

-1216 AIRVDWT
+1216 AIKVDWT
-1223 VEETEIED
+1223 VEETEVED
-1231 EYDITTKL
+1231 EYEITTKF

-1245 PVPVVEMNAPD
+1245 PVPVVEMNAPE

-1297 FMPMVEYS
+1297 FMPMVEYE

-1328 SDNFAQNVKRKMV
+1328 SDNFAQNVKRHMV
-1341 QYAEGR
+1341 QRAEGR

-1354 DMGTRFEWP
+1354 NMGTKFEWP
-1363 CGDNAKFA
+1363 CGDDAKFA
-1371 WIGSVIRYVQD
+1371 WIGSIIRYVQD

-1393 GGHAV
+1393 GGHSV
-1398 IYPQTQPG
+1398 SYPQTQPG

-1465 FAGDCAMEFIS
+1465 FAGDCAMEFIN
-1476 GKIGEKIP
+1476 GKIGDKIP

-1502 CLGNWGKKL
+1502 CLGNWGKQL
-1511 AGMISK
+1511 AGMVSK
-1517 APMRK
+1517 APRRK
-1522 ADAAEDKP
+1522 AGDKDDKP

-1554 YNRQLTQA
+1554 YNRQLTKA
-1562 PEAISM
+1562 PKAISM

-1590 KDGTLWTFDLNTIP
+1590 EDGTLWTFDLNTIP

-1613 QGMGTYLTSLMPNKS
+1613 QGVGPYLTSLMPNKN
-1628 ANIAD
+1628 AVIAD

-1646 WSKEDGRGYISNNH
+1646 WSKEDGRGYISDNH

-1667 DILQTRQNCVAKLVN
+1667 DILKTRQNCVEKLVN

-1743 NDILVDVNATN
+1743 EDILVNVNATN

-1759 MATSREMQIAI
+1759 MATSREMQISI

-1805 PENLTTYSFGGT
+1805 PENITTYSFGGT

-1827 NRSLYPVSLPVKPSP
+1827 NRSLYPVSLQVKPTP

-1861 PDVVEPVIPAEFSVL
+1861 PDVVEPIIPAEFSVL
-1876 IHNKGKGDA
+1876 IHNKGYGDA
-1885 NNVRMITKKPEIV
+1885 NNVRMITKKPKIV

-1959 VNVTHVTDYGN
+1959 VSVTHVTDYGN

-2021 DEELATLSGETRMER
+2021 DEELATLSEETRMER
-2036 IDATHYRVTVPTDV
+2036 IDATHYRVTVPTNV
-2050 PRNWFYTAVANPAG
+2050 PRNWFYTTVANPAG

-2079 KLDAANFW
+2079 PLDAANFW

-2107 ADIVSGKGTNK
+2107 ADIVSGKGTNT

-2136 TTVPADDQ
+2136 TTVPADNQ
-2144 IAEKPIEELTVE
+2144 IAEKPIEQLTVE

-2166 TREDIVVRHE
+2166 TRDDIMVRHE
-2176 GKLYSGDIAIAP
+2176 GKLFSGDIAITP
-2188 KDEAT
+2188 KDDAS
-2193 KRVFKLNTSGLSENG
+2193 KRIFNLNTSALSENG
-2208 YYVLQVKTDNITDA
+2208 YYVLQVKTDNISDT
-2222 ENYQGAEGK
+2222 ENYLGAEGK

-2239 DGLVHYNVHV
+2239 DGLVHYNVNV
-2249 LPLAEWGSV
+2249 LPLADCGHV
-2258 ECVKDAPIETPATAA
+2258 DCVKDAAPETQAVSA
-2273 KRGMKKA
+2273 KRVMKKA
-2280 EANSGQLAYGGGMT
+2280 GANSGQLTYGGGMT
-2294 FKATPSNGYK
+2294 FKATPSKGYK
-2304 FVCWKDNATDE
+2304 FVCWKDNATGE
-2315 VLSNNAEY
+2315 VLSKDAEY

-2359 GLYEY
+2359 GVYEY
-2364 GTKLTLDAKPNEG
+2364 GTKLTLDAKANEG

-2387 VQTETAAPYELTV
+2387 VQTETAAPYELKV
-2400 EGPTEVEVLFHDL
+2400 EGPTEVEVIFHDL

-2428 PVEYVSAASLE
+2428 PVEYVSAASLQ
-2439 NGTNVKLYR
+2439 NGTNVKFYR
-2448 SFLKEAWNTICLP
+2448 SFLKNAWNTICLP
-2461 CAVENPEEVFGAG
+2461 CAVENPEEVFGTG
-2474 TQVAKLAGMT
+2474 TQVAKLTGMT
-2484 STSLTFE
+2484 PTSLTFE
-2491 YVEKME
+2491 YVVKME
-2497 ANMPYIIKPTAV
+2497 ANTPYIIKPTAV
-2509 NNAAY
+2509 NSAAY

-2523 YDLGMRTLEDLPEGK
+2523 YDLGMRTLEDLPVGK

-2549 SFIGAYR
+2549 SFIGAYK
-2556 VENLPANEGYY
+2556 VEELPANEGYY
-2567 YISGNKFYY
+2567 YISSNKFYFV
-2576 IDVPVPTTRYRGFF
+2576 DVPVPTTRYRGFF
-2590 HSDVHNG
+2590 HSDVHN
-2597 AMLSLAFGGGTTNI
+2597 AAKLSLAFGDGTTNI
-2611 EDVYFLP
+2611 ENVYFLP

>member
-1 MKIRRYITMMLFLL
+1 MMLFLL
-15 MYITATAQNNLSV
+15 MCITATAQNNLSV

-61 FDRSSRTAPTLSQ
+61 FDRSSRTAPTLNQ

-119 TGLDPGTEYAVSL
+119 TGLDPGTEYTVSL

-146 GNSNV
+146 GDSNV

-156 VQRENAPDLATT
+156 VQREDAPDLATT
-168 DVNITESTLVPGN
+168 DVNITGSKLVPGKS
-181 YVTVTWKVSNIGN
+181 VTVSWKVSNIGN

-206 LVSNGTE
+206 LVSTGTE
-213 EAVHIGNTYF
+213 EVVHVGNTYF
-223 SNTLLKGGYIARS
+223 SNTLLKGGYITRNAT
-236 AIFNLSQTVGLEGEV
+236 FNLSQTVGLAGEV

-274 ASGGTAELEKHLFL
+274 ATGGTAELEKHLFL
-288 TAPDNSV
+288 TAPDKSV

-319 ASSLP
+319 TSSLTDN
-324 EHAKV
+324 AKV
-329 PATVIISKGQSAASF
+329 PATVTISKGQSAASF

-367 NGYPQDVATSF
+367 HGYPQDVATSF

-388 TVKLDKTEYNE
+388 EVKLDKTDYNE

-432 PKSYTFEPGATEAVI
+432 PKSYTFEPGAKEAVI

-473 TGKALFVLKDNDVPA
+473 TGSALFVLRDNDVPA

-503 YNAIHATIKRTEAK
+503 YNAVHATIKRTEAK

-595 LDNDGPTLSVTSN
+595 LDNDGPTLSVSSN
-608 KTTILEGDAT
+608 KTTILEGDKT
-618 GATLTISRNDA
+618 GATLTVSRNDA

-663 FVAKSNETSEGN
+663 FVALSNETNEGN
-675 RTISVIASSDG
+675 RTISIIASSDG

-713 EIEAGS
+713 EVEAGS
-719 KAKVTITV
+719 KAKVTVTV
-727 KNIGAIKMPKGT
+727 KNIGATKMPKGT

-775 PGKYRVTAEINPNG
+775 PGNYRVTAEINPNG

-809 AYTYD
+809 AYTYGIGTD
-814 VKSAK
+814 KR
-819 NTYNIGEKVVLG
+819 TYNIGDKVVLG

-837 SGATAA
+837 GGATAA
-843 NVEVEP
+843 SVEVEP

-870 SAEYTIQAGMGGEYG
+870 SVEYTLQAGMGGEYG

-898 QGTFAVY
+898 QGTFNVY

-919 YEGDVARGTIKVK
+919 YEGDVVSGTIKVK

-939 HSLTATCEP
+939 HNLKTTCEK
-948 NEQYEVTFSDNTEL
+948 NEQYDVTFSGDTEL

-990 NITTAEGASLSVVT
+990 NIATAEGASLSVVT

-1085 AANYDVN
+1085 AAKYDVN
-1092 VYQKGSIAIN
+1092 IYQKGSIAIN

-1132 NTIYANKDGEH
+1132 NTIYGNKDGEH

-1175 NDLNEGYYHLHVTAD
+1175 SDLTEGYYHLHVTAD
-1190 RHDTYDQYVLVSPGE
+1190 RHDTYNQNVLVSPGE

-1216 AIRVDWT
+1216 AIKVDWT
-1223 VEETEIED
+1223 VEETEVED
-1231 EYDITTKL
+1231 EYEITTKF

-1245 PVPVVEMNAPD
+1245 PVPVVEMNAPE

-1297 FMPMVEYS
+1297 FMPMVEYE

-1328 SDNFAQNVKRKMV
+1328 SDNFAQNVKRHMV
-1341 QYAEGR
+1341 QRAEGR

-1354 DMGTRFEWP
+1354 NMGTKFEWP
-1363 CGDNAKFA
+1363 CGDDAKFA

-1393 GGHAV
+1393 GGHSV
-1398 IYPQTQPG
+1398 SYPQTQPG

-1465 FAGDCAMEFIS
+1465 FAGDCAMEFIN
-1476 GKIGEKIP
+1476 GKIGDKIP

-1496 GPDMVE
+1496 GPDMVD
-1502 CLGNWGKKL
+1502 CLGNWGKQL
-1511 AGMISK
+1511 AGMVSK
-1517 APMRK
+1517 APRRK
-1522 ADAAEDKP
+1522 AGDKDDKP

-1554 YNRQLTQA
+1554 YNRQLTKA
-1562 PEAISM
+1562 PKAISM
-1568 KDFGVELMA
+1568 KDFGVELMS

-1590 KDGTLWTFDLNTIP
+1590 EDGTLWTFDLNTIP

-1613 QGMGTYLTSLMPNKS
+1613 QGVGPYLTSLMPNKN
-1628 ANIAD
+1628 AVIAD

-1646 WSKEDGRGYISNNH
+1646 WSKEDGRGYISDNH

-1667 DILQTRQNCVAKLVN
+1667 DILKTRQNCVEKLVN

-1743 NDILVDVNATN
+1743 EDILVNVNATN

-1759 MATSREMQIAI
+1759 MATSREMQISI

-1805 PENLTTYSFGGT
+1805 PEKLTTYSFGGT

-1827 NRSLYPVSLPVKPSP
+1827 NRSLFPVSLQVKPTP

-1861 PDVVEPVIPAEFSVL
+1861 TDVVEPVIPAEFSVL
-1876 IHNKGKGDA
+1876 IHNKGYGDA

-1959 VNVTHVTDYGN
+1959 VSVTHVTDYGN

-2021 DEELATLSGETRMER
+2021 DEELVTLSEQTRMER
-2036 IDATHYRVTVPTDV
+2036 IDATHYRVTVPTNV

-2079 KLDAANFW
+2079 PLDAANFW

-2107 ADIVSGKGTNK
+2107 ADIVSGKGTNT

-2144 IAEKPIEELTVE
+2144 IAEKPIEQLTVE

-2166 TREDIVVRHE
+2166 TRDDIVVRYE
-2176 GKLYSGDIAIAP
+2176 GKLFSGDIAITP
-2188 KDEAT
+2188 KDDAS
-2193 KRVFKLNTSGLSENG
+2193 KRIFNLNTSALNENG
-2208 YYVLQVKTDNITDA
+2208 YYVLQVKTDNITDT
-2222 ENYQGAEGK
+2222 ENYLGAEGK

-2239 DGLVHYNVHV
+2239 DGLVHYNVNV
-2249 LPLAEWGSV
+2249 LPLAACGHV
-2258 ECVKDAPIETPATAA
+2258 DCVKDAAPETQAASA
-2273 KRGMKKA
+2273 KRVMKKA
-2280 EANSGQLAYGGGMT
+2280 GANSGQLAYGGGMT
-2294 FKATPSNGYK
+2294 FKATPSKGYK
-2304 FVCWKDNATDE
+2304 FVCWKDNVSGE
-2315 VLSNNAEY
+2315 VLSKDAEY

-2359 GLYEY
+2359 GVYEY
-2364 GTKLTLDAKPNEG
+2364 GTKLTLDAKANEG

-2400 EGPTEVEVLFHDL
+2400 EGTTEVEVLFHDL
-2413 SPVDVILDERKDYQR
+2413 SPVDIILDERKDYQR

-2439 NGTNVKLYR
+2439 NGTNVKFYR

-2461 CAVENPEEVFGAG
+2461 CAVENPQEVFGAG
-2474 TQVAKLAGMT
+2474 TQVAKLTGMT
-2484 STSLTFE
+2484 PTSLTFE
-2491 YVEKME
+2491 YVEKMD
-2497 ANMPYIIKPTAV
+2497 ANTPYIIKPTAV

-2523 YDLGMRTLEDLPEGK
+2523 YDLGMRTLEDLPVGK

-2549 SFIGAYR
+2549 SFIGAYY

-2590 HSDVHNG
+2590 HSDVHNS
-2597 AMLSLAFGGGTTNI
+2597 AKLSLAFGGGMTNI

-2618 AGAGDIYDLTGKKVR
+2618 VGAGDIYDLTGKKVR

-2648 TKNKKFVVK
+2648 TNNKKFVVK

>member
-1 MKIRRYITMMLFLL
+1 MMLFLL
-15 MYITATAQNNLSV
+15 MCITSMGQNNLSV

-119 TGLDPGTEYAVSL
+119 TDLDPGTEYAVSL

-156 VQRENAPDLATT
+156 VQREDAPDLATT
-168 DVNITESTLVPGN
+168 DVNISESTLVPGKP
-181 YVTVTWKVSNIGN
+181 VTVSWKVSNIGN

-206 LVSNGTE
+206 LVSTGTE
-213 EAVHIGNTYF
+213 EVVHVGNTYF
-223 SNTLLKGGYIARS
+223 SNTLLKGGYITRNATFS
-236 AIFNLSQTVGLEGEV
+236 LSQTVGLEGEV

-274 ASGGTAELEKHLFL
+274 ATGGTALLEKHLFL
-288 TAPDNSV
+288 TAPDTSV
-295 KEGESMRL
+295 KEGQSMRL

-319 ASSLP
+319 TSSLTDN
-324 EHAKV
+324 AKV
-329 PATVIISKGQSAASF
+329 PATVTISKGQSAASF

-357 SKVTITVNKA
+357 SKVTITVTKA
-367 NGYPQDVATSF
+367 HGYPQDVAASF

-388 TVKLDKTEYNE
+388 EVKLDKTDYNE

-414 NDTLTVY
+414 NDELTVY

-432 PKSYTFEPGATEAVI
+432 PKSYTFEPGATAAVI

-473 TGKALFVLKDNDVPA
+473 TGSALFVLRDNDVPA

-595 LDNDGPTLSVTSN
+595 LDNDGPTLSVSSN
-608 KTTILEGDAT
+608 KTTILEGDKT

-629 TTNPLTVTLSAKGDD
+629 TTNALTVTLSAKGDD

-663 FVAKSNETSEGN
+663 FVALSNATNEGN
-675 RTISVIASSDG
+675 RTISIIASSDG

-698 QTLPDAEMQTPACDA
+698 QTLPDAEMQTPSCDA

-719 KAKVTITV
+719 KAKVTVTV

-775 PGKYRVTAEINPNG
+775 PGSYRVTAEINPNG

-809 AYTYD
+809 AYTYGIGAD
-814 VKSAK
+814 KS
-819 NTYNIGEKVVLG
+819 TYNIGDKVVLG

-837 SGATAA
+837 GGAAAA

-849 YIIYAGSRIALK
+849 YIIYAGSRTALK

-870 SAEYTIQAGMGGEYG
+870 SVEYTLQAGMGGEYG

-898 QGTFAVY
+898 QGSFNVY
-905 GISRTTTEYIKHEM
+905 GISRTTTDYIKHEM
-919 YEGDVARGTIKVK
+919 YEGDVVSGTVKVK

-939 HSLTATCEP
+939 HNLKATCEK
-948 NEQYEVTFSDNTEL
+948 NEQYEVTFGGDTEL

-1046 GKITVSLPA
+1046 GKISVSLPA

-1085 AANYDVN
+1085 AAKYDVN
-1092 VYQKGSIAIN
+1092 IYQKGSIAIN

-1132 NTIYANKDGEH
+1132 NTIYGNKDGEH

-1175 NDLNEGYYHLHVTAD
+1175 SDLTEGYYHLHVTAD
-1190 RHDTYDQYVLVSPGE
+1190 RHDTYNQNVLVSPGE

-1216 AIRVDWT
+1216 AIKVDWT
-1223 VEETEIED
+1223 VEETEVED
-1231 EYDITTKL
+1231 EYEITTKF

-1245 PVPVVEMNAPD
+1245 PVPVVGMNAPE

-1297 FMPMVEYS
+1297 FMPMVEYE

-1328 SDNFAQNVKRKMV
+1328 SDNFAQNVKRYMV
-1341 QYAEGR
+1341 QRAEGR

-1354 DMGTRFEWP
+1354 NMGTRFEWP
-1363 CGDNAKFA
+1363 CGDDAKFA

-1393 GGHAV
+1393 GGHSV
-1398 IYPQTQPG
+1398 SYPQTQPG

-1465 FAGDCAMEFIS
+1465 FAGDCAMEFIN
-1476 GKIGEKIP
+1476 GKIGDKIP

-1496 GPDMVE
+1496 GPDMVD
-1502 CLGNWGKKL
+1502 CLGNWGKQL
-1511 AGMISK
+1511 AGMVSK
-1517 APMRK
+1517 APRRK
-1522 ADAAEDKP
+1522 AGDKDDKP

-1554 YNRQLTQA
+1554 YNRQLTKA

-1590 KDGTLWTFDLNTIP
+1590 EDGTLWTFDLSTIP

-1613 QGMGTYLTSLMPNKS
+1613 QGMGAYLTSLMPNKN

-1646 WSKEDGRGYISNNH
+1646 WSKEDGRGYISDNH

-1667 DILQTRQNCVAKLVN
+1667 DILKTRQNCVEKLVN
-1682 LGIPTW
+1682 LGIATW

-1716 EIKQKLVLTR
+1716 EIQQKLVLTR

-1743 NDILVDVNATN
+1743 EDILVDVNSTN

-1759 MATSREMQIAI
+1759 MATSREMQISI
-1770 EKIEGFEGEKD
+1770 EKIEGFEGDKD

-1805 PENLTTYSFGGT
+1805 PENITTYSFGGT

-1827 NRSLYPVSLPVKPSP
+1827 NRSLYPVSLQVKPTP

-1876 IHNKGKGDA
+1876 IHNKGYGDA
-1885 NNVRMITKKPEIV
+1885 NNVRMITKKPKIV

-1943 TWDLTA
+1943 TWNLTA

-1959 VNVTHVTDYGN
+1959 VSVTHVTDYGN

-2021 DEELATLSGETRMER
+2021 DEELATLSEETRMER
-2036 IDATHYRVTVPTDV
+2036 IDATHYRVTVPTNV
-2050 PRNWFYTAVANPAG
+2050 PRNWFYTTVANPAG

-2079 KLDAANFW
+2079 PLDAANFW

-2107 ADIVSGKGTNK
+2107 ADIVSGKGTNT

-2136 TTVPADDQ
+2136 TTVPADNQ
-2144 IAEKPIEELTVE
+2144 IAEKPIEQLTVE

-2166 TREDIVVRHE
+2166 TREDIMVRYE
-2176 GKLYSGDIAIAP
+2176 GKLFSGDIAITP
-2188 KDEAT
+2188 KDDAS
-2193 KRVFKLNTSGLSENG
+2193 KRIFNLNTSALNENG
-2208 YYVLQVKTDNITDA
+2208 YYVLQVKTDNITDT
-2222 ENYQGAEGK
+2222 ENYLGAEGK

-2239 DGLVHYNVHV
+2239 DGLVHYNVNV
-2249 LPLAEWGSV
+2249 LPLADCGHV
-2258 ECVKDAPIETPATAA
+2258 DCVKDAAPETQAASA
-2273 KRGMKKA
+2273 KRVMKKA
-2280 EANSGQLAYGGGMT
+2280 GANSGQLTYGGGMT
-2294 FKATPSNGYK
+2294 FKATPSKGYK
-2304 FVCWKDNATDE
+2304 FVCWKDNATGE
-2315 VLSNNAEY
+2315 VLSKDAEY

-2359 GLYEY
+2359 GVYEY
-2364 GTKLTLDAKPNEG
+2364 GTKLTLDAKANEG

-2400 EGPTEVEVLFHDL
+2400 EGTTEVEVLFHDL

-2439 NGTNVKLYR
+2439 NGTNVKFYR
-2448 SFLKEAWNTICLP
+2448 SFLKNAWNTICLP
-2461 CAVENPEEVFGAG
+2461 CAVENPEEVFGTG
-2474 TQVAKLAGMT
+2474 TQVAKLTGMT
-2484 STSLTFE
+2484 PTSLTFE
-2491 YVEKME
+2491 YVVKME
-2497 ANMPYIIKPTAV
+2497 ANTPYIIKPTAV
-2509 NNAAY
+2509 NSAAY

-2523 YDLGMRTLEDLPEGK
+2523 YDLGMRTLEDLPVGK

-2549 SFIGAYR
+2549 SFIGAYS
-2556 VENLPANEGYY
+2556 VEELPANEGYY
-2567 YISGNKFYY
+2567 YISSNKFYFV
-2576 IDVPVPTTRYRGFF
+2576 DVPVPTTRYRGFF
-2590 HSDVHNG
+2590 HSDVHN
-2597 AMLSLAFGGGTTNI
+2597 AAKLSLAFGDGTTNI
-2611 EDVYFLP
+2611 ENVYFLP

-2648 TKNKKFVVK
+2648 TNNKKFVVK

>member
-1 MKIRRYITMMLFLL
+1 MMLFLL
-15 MYITATAQNNLSV
+15 MCITSMAQNNLSV

-61 FDRSSRTAPTLSQ
+61 FDRSSRTAPTLNQ

-119 TGLDPGTEYAVSL
+119 TGLDPGTEYTVSL

-156 VQRENAPDLATT
+156 VQREDAPDLATT
-168 DVNITESTLVPGN
+168 DVNITGSTLVPGKS
-181 YVTVTWKVSNIGN
+181 VTVSWKVSNVGN

-206 LVSNGTE
+206 LVSNETE
-213 EAVHIGNTYF
+213 EVVHIGNTYF
-223 SNTLLKGGYIARS
+223 SNTLLKGGYITRNAT
-236 AIFNLSQTVGLEGEV
+236 FNLSQTVGLEGEV

-274 ASGGTAELEKHLFL
+274 ATGGTAELEKHLFL
-288 TAPDNSV
+288 TAPDKSV

-319 ASSLP
+319 TSSLP

-329 PATVIISKGQSAASF
+329 PATVTISKGQSAVSF
-344 DVVCPD
+344 DVSCPD

-357 SKVTITVNKA
+357 SEVTITVTKDH
-367 NGYPQDVATSF
+367 GYPQDVATSF

-432 PKSYTFEPGATEAVI
+432 PKSYTFEPGAKEAVI

-463 QLSVSADHHL
+463 QLSVSAGHHL
-473 TGKALFVLKDNDVPA
+473 TGTALFVLKDNDVPA

-503 YNAIHATIKRTEAK
+503 YNAVHATIKRTEAK

-608 KTTILEGDAT
+608 KTTILEGDKT
-618 GATLTISRNDA
+618 GATLTVSRNDA

-663 FVAKSNETSEGN
+663 FVALSNETSEGN

-698 QTLPDAEMQTPACDA
+698 QTLPDAEMQTPVCDA

-719 KAKVTITV
+719 KAKVTVTV
-727 KNIGAIKMPKGT
+727 KNIGAIAMPKGT

-775 PGKYRVTAEINPNG
+775 PGKYRVTSEINPNG

-809 AYTYD
+809 AYTYGIGTD
-814 VKSAK
+814 KS
-819 NTYNIGEKVVLG
+819 TYNIGDKVVLSG
-831 GTVKTR
+831 MVKTR
-837 SGATAA
+837 GGTTAA
-843 NVEVEP
+843 SVEVEP
-849 YIIYAGSRIALK
+849 YIIYAGSRTALK

-870 SAEYTIQAGMGGEYG
+870 SVDYTIQAGMGGEYG

-898 QGTFAVY
+898 QGTFNVY

-919 YEGDVARGTIKVK
+919 YEGDVVSGTIKVK

-939 HSLTATCEP
+939 TKLKAACEP
-948 NEQYEVTFSDNTEL
+948 NEQYDVTFSGDTEL

-970 SYTIK
+970 NYTIK

-990 NITTAEGASLSVVT
+990 NITTAEGASLCVVT

-1046 GKITVSLPA
+1046 GKISVSLPA

-1132 NTIYANKDGEH
+1132 NTIYGNKDGEH

-1175 NDLNEGYYHLHVTAD
+1175 SDLTEGYYHLHVTAD
-1190 RHDTYDQYVLVSPGE
+1190 RHDTYNQNVLVSPGE

-1216 AIRVDWT
+1216 AIKVDWT
-1223 VEETEIED
+1223 VEETEVED
-1231 EYDITTKL
+1231 EYEITTKF

-1245 PVPVVEMNAPD
+1245 PVPVVEMNAPE

-1297 FMPMVEYS
+1297 FMPMVEYE

-1328 SDNFAQNVKRKMV
+1328 SDNFAQNVKRKVV
-1341 QYAEGR
+1341 QRAEGR

-1354 DMGTRFEWP
+1354 NMDTKFEWP
-1363 CGDNAKFA
+1363 CGDDAKFA

-1393 GGHAV
+1393 GGHSV
-1398 IYPQTQPG
+1398 FYPTQPG
-1406 LGGGPYGDF
+1406 PGGGPHGDF
-1415 GGYAT
+1415 GSYET

-1430 LMKLVCTAIE
+1430 LMKLVCTVIE
-1440 CVPIPDL
+1440 CVPLPDL
-1447 PLCMSP
+1447 PTCVAP

-1465 FAGDCAMEFIS
+1465 FAGDCAMDYLS
-1476 GKIGEKIP
+1476 GKVADKIP
-1484 LFDCLK
+1484 LFSCLK

-1502 CLGNWGKKL
+1502 CLGNWGKEL
-1511 AGMISK
+1511 AGMVSK
-1517 APMRK
+1517 MPKRK
-1522 ADAAEDKP
+1522 AGAAEDKP
-1530 MPALMESSGY
+1530 IPALMESSGY
-1540 KQFLFYSYFDTYME
+1540 KQFLFFSYFDTYME

-1568 KDFGVELMA
+1568 KDFGVELMS
-1577 AIHNADLELQKMR
+1577 AIHDVDYVLQKMR
-1590 KDGTLWTFDLNTIP
+1590 EDGSLWTLDLNTIP

-1613 QGMGTYLTSLMPNKS
+1613 QGVGPYLTSLMPNKN
-1628 ANIAD
+1628 AVIAD

-1646 WSKEDGRGYISNNH
+1646 WSKEDGRGYISDNH

-1667 DILQTRQNCVAKLVN
+1667 DILQTRQNCVTKLVN

-1743 NDILVDVNATN
+1743 EDILVDVNATN

-1805 PENLTTYSFGGT
+1805 PETLTTYSFGGT

-1827 NRSLYPVSLPVKPSP
+1827 NRSLFPVSLQVKPSP

-1904 LIDFDIISS
+1904 LIDFDIVSS

-2021 DEELATLSGETRMER
+2021 DEELATLSEETRMER
-2036 IDATHYRVTVPTDV
+2036 IDATHYRVTVPTNV
-2050 PRNWFYTAVANPAG
+2050 PRNWFYTTVANPAG

-2079 KLDAANFW
+2079 PLDAANFW

-2107 ADIVSGKGTNK
+2107 ADIVSGKGTNT

-2136 TTVPADDQ
+2136 TTVPADNQ
-2144 IAEKPIEELTVE
+2144 IAEKPIEQLTVE

-2166 TREDIVVRHE
+2166 TRDDIMVRYE
-2176 GKLYSGDIAIAP
+2176 GKLFSGDIAITP
-2188 KDEAT
+2188 KDDAS
-2193 KRVFKLNTSGLSENG
+2193 KRIFNLNTSALNENG
-2208 YYVLQVKTDNITDA
+2208 YYVLQVKTDNISDT
-2222 ENYQGAEGK
+2222 ENYLGAEGK

-2239 DGLVHYNVHV
+2239 DGLVHYNVNV
-2249 LPLAEWGSV
+2249 LPLADCGHV
-2258 ECVKDAPIETPATAA
+2258 DCVKDAAPETQAASA
-2273 KRGMKKA
+2273 KRVMKKA
-2280 EANSGQLAYGGGMT
+2280 GANSGQLTYGGGMT
-2294 FKATPSNGYK
+2294 FKATPSKGYK
-2304 FVCWKDNATDE
+2304 FVCWKDNATGE
-2315 VLSNNAEY
+2315 VLSKDAEY

-2359 GLYEY
+2359 GVYEY
-2364 GTKLTLDAKPNEG
+2364 GTKLTLDAKANEG
-2377 YRLDGYKLNG
+2377 FRLDGYKLNG

-2428 PVEYVSAASLE
+2428 PVEYVSAASLQ
-2439 NGTNVKLYR
+2439 NGTNVKFYR
-2448 SFLKEAWNTICLP
+2448 SFLKNAWNTICLP
-2461 CAVENPEEVFGAG
+2461 CTVENPEEVFGTG
-2474 TQVAKLAGMT
+2474 TQVAKLTGMT
-2484 STSLTFE
+2484 PTSLTFE
-2491 YVEKME
+2491 YVVKME
-2497 ANMPYIIKPTAV
+2497 ANTPYIIKPTAV
-2509 NNAAY
+2509 NSAAY

-2523 YDLGMRTLEDLPEGK
+2523 YDLGMRTLEDLPVGK

-2549 SFIGAYR
+2549 SFIGAYS
-2556 VENLPANEGYY
+2556 VMDLPANEGYY
-2567 YISGNKFYY
+2567 YISSNKFYFV
-2576 IDVPVPTTRYRGFF
+2576 DVPVPTTRYRGFF
-2590 HSDVHNG
+2590 HSDVHN
-2597 AMLSLAFGGGTTNI
+2597 AAKLSLAFDDGTTNI
-2611 EDVYFLP
+2611 ENVYFLP

-2648 TKNKKFVVK
+2648 TNNKKFVVK

>member
-15 MYITATAQNNLSV
+15 MYITAMAQNNLSV

-146 GNSNV
+146 GDSNV

-181 YVTVTWKVSNIGN
+181 YVTVTWKVSNVGN

-206 LVSNGTE
+206 LVSNETE
-213 EAVHIGNTYF
+213 EAVHVGNTYF
-223 SNTLLKGGYIARS
+223 SSTLVQGGYITRNAT
-236 AIFNLSQTVGLEGEV
+236 FNLSQTVGLEGEV

-274 ASGGTAELEKHLFL
+274 ANGGTAELEKHLFL
-288 TAPDNSV
+288 TAPDKSV
-295 KEGESMRL
+295 KEGQSMRL

-319 ASSLP
+319 TSSLP

-329 PATVIISKGQSAASF
+329 PAAVTIAKGQSAASF

-388 TVKLDKTEYNE
+388 SVKLDKTEYNE

-473 TGKALFVLKDNDVPA
+473 AGTALFVLKDNDVPA

-503 YNAIHATIKRTEAK
+503 YNAVHATIKRTEAK

-663 FVAKSNETSEGN
+663 FVAKSNDTSEGN
-675 RTISVIASSDG
+675 RTISIIASCDG

-719 KAKVTITV
+719 KAKVTVTV
-727 KNIGAIKMPKGT
+727 KNIGAIAMPKGT

-746 SSSTMTQ
+746 SNSTMTQ

-775 PGKYRVTAEINPNG
+775 PGNYRVTAEINPNG

-809 AYTYD
+809 AYTYGIGAD
-814 VKSAK
+814 K
-819 NTYNIGEKVVLG
+819 NTYNIGDKVVLN

-837 SGATAA
+837 GGDAA
-843 NVEVEP
+843 VNVEVEP
-849 YIIYAGSRIALK
+849 YIIYAGSRITLK

-870 SAEYTIQAGMGGEYG
+870 SVEYTIQAGMGGEYG
-885 YGVCTPGENISAQ
+885 YGVCTPGENINAQ

-948 NEQYEVTFSDNTEL
+948 NEQYEVTFGGDTEL

-1085 AANYDVN
+1085 AAKYDVN
-1092 VYQKGSIAIN
+1092 IYQKGSIAIN

-1132 NTIYANKDGEH
+1132 NTIYGNKDGEH

-1163 QDVTGEDGSITF
+1163 QDVTGDDGSITF
-1175 NDLNEGYYHLHVTAD
+1175 NNLNEGYYHLHVTAD
-1190 RHDTYDQYVLVSPGE
+1190 RHDTYDQNVLVSPGE

-1223 VEETEIED
+1223 VEETEVED
-1231 EYDITTKL
+1231 EYDITTKF

-1425 TDAEA
+1425 TDAKA
-1430 LMKLVCTAIE
+1430 LLKLFCTAIE

-1465 FAGDCAMEFIS
+1465 FAGDCAMEFIN

-1490 GIASNY
+1490 GVASNY

-1502 CLGNWGKKL
+1502 CLGKWGKEL
-1511 AGMISK
+1511 AGMLSK

-1522 ADAAEDKP
+1522 AGAAEDKP

-1577 AIHNADLELQKMR
+1577 AIHKADLELQKMR
-1590 KDGTLWTFDLNTIP
+1590 EDGSLWTFDLNTIP

-1613 QGMGTYLTSLMPNKS
+1613 QGMGAYLTSLMPNKS

-1646 WSKEDGRGYISNNH
+1646 WSKEDGRGYISANH

-1697 DMLQYM
+1697 DMLQFM

-1743 NDILVDVNATN
+1743 EDILVDVNATN

-1827 NRSLYPVSLPVKPSP
+1827 NRSLYPVSLQVKPSP

-1959 VNVTHVTDYGN
+1959 VSVTHVTDYGN

-1986 SMNATIGDKVYRAW
+1986 SLNATIGDKVYRAW

-2021 DEELATLSGETRMER
+2021 DEELVTLSEETRMER
-2036 IDATHYRVTVPTDV
+2036 IDNTHYRVTVPTDM

-2079 KLDAANFW
+2079 PLDAANFW

-2107 ADIVSGKGTNK
+2107 ADIVSGKGTNT

-2136 TTVPADDQ
+2136 TTVPADNQ
-2144 IAEKPIEELTVE
+2144 IAEKPIDELTVE

-2176 GKLYSGDIAIAP
+2176 GKLYSGDIAITPKDDAP
-2188 KDEAT
+2188 K
-2193 KRVFKLNTSGLSENG
+2193 RIFSLNTSALSENG

-2222 ENYQGAEGK
+2222 ENYLGAEGK

-2239 DGLVHYNVHV
+2239 DGLVHYNVDI
-2249 LPLAEWGSV
+2249 LPLAACGHV
-2258 ECVKDAPIETPATAA
+2258 ECVKDAPAETPAASA

-2294 FKATPSNGYK
+2294 FKATPSKGYK
-2304 FVCWKDNATDE
+2304 FVCWKDNATGE
-2315 VLSNNAEY
+2315 VLSKDAEY

-2359 GLYEY
+2359 GVYEY

-2387 VQTETAAPYELTV
+2387 VQTATADPYELTV
-2400 EGPTEVEVLFHDL
+2400 EGPTEVEVVFHDL

-2428 PVEYVSAASLE
+2428 PIEYVSAASLE

-2474 TQVAKLAGMT
+2474 TQVAQLAGMT
-2484 STSLTFE
+2484 PTSLTFE
-2491 YVEKME
+2491 YVEKMD
-2497 ANMPYIIKPTAV
+2497 ANTPYIIKPTAV

-2549 SFIGAYR
+2549 SFIGAYK
-2556 VENLPANEGYY
+2556 VEELPANAGYY

-2611 EDVYFLP
+2611 ENVYFLP

>member
-1 MKIRRYITMMLFLL
+1 MMLFLL
-15 MYITATAQNNLSV
+15 MCITAMAQNNLSV

-61 FDRSSRTAPTLSQ
+61 FDRSSRTAPTLNQ

-119 TGLDPGTEYAVSL
+119 TGLDPGTEYTVSL

-156 VQRENAPDLATT
+156 VQREDAPDLATT
-168 DVNITESTLVPGN
+168 DVNITGSTLVPGKS
-181 YVTVTWKVSNIGN
+181 VTVSWKVSNVGN

-206 LVSNGTE
+206 LVSTGTE
-213 EAVHIGNTYF
+213 EVVHVGNTYF
-223 SNTLLKGGYIARS
+223 SNTLLKGGYITRNAT
-236 AIFNLSQTVGLEGEV
+236 FNLSQTVGLEGEV

-288 TAPDNSV
+288 TAPDKSV
-295 KEGESMRL
+295 KEGQSMRL

-308 GDRSMDETFSI
+308 GDRSKDETFSI
-319 ASSLP
+319 TSSLP

-329 PATVIISKGQSAASF
+329 PATVTISKGQSAASF

-367 NGYPQDVATSF
+367 HEYPQDVATSF

-388 TVKLDKTEYNE
+388 EVKLDKTDYNE

-432 PKSYTFEPGATEAVI
+432 PKSYTFEPGAKEAVI

-473 TGKALFVLKDNDVPA
+473 TGSALFVLKDNDVPA

-503 YNAIHATIKRTEAK
+503 YNAVHATIKRTEAK

-595 LDNDGPTLSVTSN
+595 LDNDGPTLSVSSN
-608 KTTILEGDAT
+608 KTTILEGDKT

-663 FVAKSNETSEGN
+663 FVALSNETNEGN

-713 EIEAGS
+713 EVEAGS
-719 KAKVTITV
+719 KAKVTVTV
-727 KNIGAIKMPKGT
+727 KNIGATKMPKGT

-746 SSSTMTQ
+746 SNSTMTQ

-775 PGKYRVTAEINPNG
+775 PGNYRVTAEINPNG

-809 AYTYD
+809 AYTYGIGTD
-814 VKSAK
+814 KS
-819 NTYNIGEKVVLG
+819 TYNIGDKVVLG

-837 SGATAA
+837 GGATAA
-843 NVEVEP
+843 SVEVEP

-870 SAEYTIQAGMGGEYG
+870 SVEYTLQAGMGGEYG

-898 QGTFAVY
+898 QGTFNVY

-919 YEGDVARGTIKVK
+919 YEGDVVSGTIKVK

-939 HSLTATCEP
+939 HNLKATCEK
-948 NEQYEVTFSDNTEL
+948 NEQYDVTFNGDTEL

-990 NITTAEGASLSVVT
+990 NIATAEGASLSVVT

-1132 NTIYANKDGEH
+1132 NTIYGNKDGEH

-1175 NDLNEGYYHLHVTAD
+1175 SDLTEGYYHLHVTAD
-1190 RHDTYDQYVLVSPGE
+1190 RHDTYNQNVLVSPGE

-1216 AIRVDWT
+1216 AIKVDWT
-1223 VEETEIED
+1223 VEETEVED
-1231 EYDITTKL
+1231 EYEITTKF

-1245 PVPVVEMNAPD
+1245 PVPVVEMNAPE

-1297 FMPMVEYS
+1297 FMPMVEYE

-1328 SDNFAQNVKRKMV
+1328 SDNFAQNVKRHMV
-1341 QYAEGR
+1341 QRAEGR

-1354 DMGTRFEWP
+1354 NMGTKFEWP
-1363 CGDNAKFA
+1363 CGDDAKFA
-1371 WIGSVIRYVQD
+1371 WIGSIIRYVQD

-1393 GGHAV
+1393 GGHSV
-1398 IYPQTQPG
+1398 SYPQTQPG

-1465 FAGDCAMEFIS
+1465 FAGDCAMEFIN
-1476 GKIGEKIP
+1476 GKIGDKIP

-1502 CLGNWGKKL
+1502 CLGNWGKQL
-1511 AGMISK
+1511 AGMVSK
-1517 APMRK
+1517 APRRK
-1522 ADAAEDKP
+1522 AGDKDDKP

-1554 YNRQLTQA
+1554 YNRQLTKA
-1562 PEAISM
+1562 PKAISM

-1590 KDGTLWTFDLNTIP
+1590 EDGTLWTFDLNTIP

-1613 QGMGTYLTSLMPNKS
+1613 QGVGPYLTSLMPNKN
-1628 ANIAD
+1628 AVIAD

-1646 WSKEDGRGYISNNH
+1646 WSKEDGRGYISDNH

-1667 DILQTRQNCVAKLVN
+1667 DILKTRQNCVEKLVN

-1716 EIKQKLVLTR
+1716 EIQQKLVLTR

-1743 NDILVDVNATN
+1743 EDILVDVNATN

-1759 MATSREMQIAI
+1759 MATSREMQISI

-1805 PENLTTYSFGGT
+1805 PENITTYSFGGT

-1827 NRSLYPVSLPVKPSP
+1827 NRSLFPVSLQVKPTP

-1861 PDVVEPVIPAEFSVL
+1861 TDVVEPVIPAEFSVL
-1876 IHNKGKGDA
+1876 IHNKGYGDA
-1885 NNVRMITKKPEIV
+1885 NNVRMITKKPKIV

-1959 VNVTHVTDYGN
+1959 VSVTHVTDYGN

-2021 DEELATLSGETRMER
+2021 DEELVTLSEETRMER
-2036 IDATHYRVTVPTDV
+2036 IDATHYRVTVPTNV

-2079 KLDAANFW
+2079 PLDAANFW

-2107 ADIVSGKGTNK
+2107 ADIVSGKGTNT

-2144 IAEKPIEELTVE
+2144 IAEKPIEQLTVE

-2166 TREDIVVRHE
+2166 TREDIMVRYE
-2176 GKLYSGDIAIAP
+2176 GKLFSGDIAITP
-2188 KDEAT
+2188 KDDAS
-2193 KRVFKLNTSGLSENG
+2193 KRIFNLNTSALSENG
-2208 YYVLQVKTDNITDA
+2208 YYVLQVKTDNITDT
-2222 ENYQGAEGK
+2222 ENYLGAEGK

-2239 DGLVHYNVHV
+2239 DGLVHYNVNV
-2249 LPLAEWGSV
+2249 LPLAACGHV
-2258 ECVKDAPIETPATAA
+2258 DCVKDAAPETQAASA
-2273 KRGMKKA
+2273 KRVMKKA
-2280 EANSGQLAYGGGMT
+2280 GANSGQLTYGGGMT
-2294 FKATPSNGYK
+2294 FKATPSKGYK
-2304 FVCWKDNATDE
+2304 FVCWKDNVSGE
-2315 VLSNNAEY
+2315 VLSKDAEY

-2359 GLYEY
+2359 GVYEY
-2364 GTKLTLDAKPNEG
+2364 GTKLTLDAKANEG

-2400 EGPTEVEVLFHDL
+2400 EGTTEVEVLFHDL

-2428 PVEYVSAASLE
+2428 PIEYVSAASLE
-2439 NGTNVKLYR
+2439 NGTNVKFYR

-2461 CAVENPEEVFGAG
+2461 CAVENPQEVFGAG
-2474 TQVAKLAGMT
+2474 TQVAKLTGMT
-2484 STSLTFE
+2484 PTSLTFE
-2491 YVEKME
+2491 YVEKMD
-2497 ANMPYIIKPTAV
+2497 ANTPYIIKPTAV

-2523 YDLGMRTLEDLPEGK
+2523 YDLGMRTLEDLPVGK

-2549 SFIGAYR
+2549 SFIGAYY

-2590 HSDVHNG
+2590 HSDVHNS
-2597 AMLSLAFGGGTTNI
+2597 AKLSLAFGDGTTNI

-2618 AGAGDIYDLTGKKVR
+2618 VGAGDIYDLTGKKVR

-2648 TKNKKFVVK
+2648 TNNKKFVVK

>member
-1 MKIRRYITMMLFLL
+1 MMLFLL
-15 MYITATAQNNLSV
+15 MYITAMAQNNLSV

-146 GNSNV
+146 GDSNV

-181 YVTVTWKVSNIGN
+181 YVTVTWKVSNVGN

-206 LVSNGTE
+206 LVSNETE

-274 ASGGTAELEKHLFL
+274 ATGGTAELEKHLFL
-288 TAPDNSV
+288 TAPDKSV
-295 KEGESMRL
+295 KEGQSMRL

-308 GDRSMDETFSI
+308 GDRSTDETFSI
-319 ASSLP
+319 TSSLP

-329 PATVIISKGQSAASF
+329 PAAVTIAKGQSAASF

-350 NNVVNTY
+350 NDVVNTY
-357 SKVTITVNKA
+357 SKVTIIVNKA

-473 TGKALFVLKDNDVPA
+473 TGTELFVLKDNDVPA

-503 YNAIHATIKRTEAK
+503 YNAVHATIKRTEAK

-618 GATLTISRNDA
+618 GATLTVSRNDA

-663 FVAKSNETSEGN
+663 FVALSNATNEGN
-675 RTISVIASSDG
+675 RTISIIASSDG
-686 YSPGTVWMLISD
+686 YSSGTVWMLISD
-698 QTLPDAEMQTPACDA
+698 QTLPDAEMQTPVCDA

-746 SSSTMTQ
+746 TSSTMTQ

-814 VKSAK
+814 VKSEK

-831 GTVKTR
+831 GMVKTR
-837 SGATAA
+837 GGATAA

-919 YEGDVARGTIKVK
+919 YEGDVVSGTIKVK

-939 HSLTATCEP
+939 HSLKATCEP
-948 NEQYEVTFSDNTEL
+948 NEQYEVTFGGDTEL

-980 KTKEWDRLTF
+980 KSKEWDRLTF

-1132 NTIYANKDGEH
+1132 NTIYGNKDGEH

-1190 RHDTYDQYVLVSPGE
+1190 RHDTYDQNVLVSPGE

-1223 VEETEIED
+1223 VEETEVED
-1231 EYDITTKL
+1231 EYDITTKF

-1297 FMPMVEYS
+1297 FMPMVEYE

-1328 SDNFAQNVKRKMV
+1328 SDDFARNVKRKVV
-1341 QYAEGR
+1341 QSVEGR

-1354 DMGTRFEWP
+1354 DMGTKFEWP
-1363 CGDNAKFA
+1363 CGNNAKYA
-1371 WIGSVIRYVQD
+1371 WIGSIIRFVQD

-1415 GGYAT
+1415 GDYAT

-1425 TDAEA
+1425 TDAKA
-1430 LMKLVCTAIE
+1430 LLKLFCTAIE
-1440 CVPIPDL
+1440 CVPLPDL
-1447 PLCMSP
+1447 PTCVAP

-1465 FAGDCAMEFIS
+1465 FAGDCAMDYLS
-1476 GKIGEKIP
+1476 GKVADKIP
-1484 LFDCLK
+1484 LFSCLK

-1502 CLGNWGKKL
+1502 CLGNWGKEMADKF
-1511 AGMISK
+1511 SK

-1522 ADAAEDKP
+1522 AAAAEDKP
-1530 MPALMESSGY
+1530 IPALMESSGY
-1540 KQFLFYSYFDTYME
+1540 KQFLFFSYFDTYME
-1554 YNRQLTQA
+1554 YNRQLTKA
-1562 PEAISM
+1562 PEALGM
-1568 KDFGVELMA
+1568 KDFGVELMS
-1577 AIHNADLELQKMR
+1577 AIHQADLELQKMR
-1590 KDGTLWTFDLNTIP
+1590 VDGTLWTFDLNTIP

-1613 QGMGTYLTSLMPNKS
+1613 QGIGAYLTSLMPNKS

-1646 WSKEDGRGYISNNH
+1646 WSKEDGRGYISDNH

-1667 DILQTRQNCVAKLVN
+1667 DILQTRQNCVTKLVN

-1743 NDILVDVNATN
+1743 EDILVDVNATN

-1827 NRSLYPVSLPVKPSP
+1827 NRSLFPVSLQVKPSP

-1986 SMNATIGDKVYRAW
+1986 SLNATIGDKVYRAW

-2021 DEELATLSGETRMER
+2021 DEELVTLSGETRMER
-2036 IDATHYRVTVPTDV
+2036 IDNTHYRVTVPTDM

-2079 KLDAANFW
+2079 PLDPANFW

-2107 ADIVSGKGTNK
+2107 ADIISGKGTNK

-2222 ENYQGAEGK
+2222 ENYLGAEGK

-2239 DGLVHYNVHV
+2239 DGLVHYNVDV

-2258 ECVKDAPIETPATAA
+2258 ECVKDAPTETPAAFA

-2280 EANSGQLAYGGGMT
+2280 EVNSGQLAYGGGMT
-2294 FKATPSNGYK
+2294 FKATPSKGYK
-2304 FVCWKDNATDE
+2304 FVCWKDNATGE

-2484 STSLTFE
+2484 PTSLTFE

-2497 ANMPYIIKPTAV
+2497 ANTPYIIKPTAV

-2523 YDLGMRTLEDLPEGK
+2523 YDLGMRTLEDLPEGM

-2549 SFIGAYR
+2549 SFIGAYSV
-2556 VENLPANEGYY
+2556 VELPANEGYY

-2633 SSGESLDGLKPGVYI
+2633 SSVESLDGLKPGVYI

>member
-1 MKIRRYITMMLFLL
+1 MMLFLL
-15 MYITATAQNNLSV
+15 MCITAMAQNNLSV

-119 TGLDPGTEYAVSL
+119 TGLDPGTEYVVSL

-156 VQRENAPDLATT
+156 VQREDAPDLATT
-168 DVNITESTLVPGN
+168 DVNITGSTLVPGKS
-181 YVTVTWKVSNIGN
+181 VTVSWKVSNVGN
-194 ADTRSGWTERVY
+194 ADTRSGWTERIY
-206 LVSNGTE
+206 LVSNETE
-213 EAVHIGNTYF
+213 EVVHVGNTYF
-223 SNTLLKGGYIARS
+223 SNTLLKGGYITRNAT
-236 AIFNLSQTVGLEGEV
+236 FNLLQTVGLEGEV

-274 ASGGTAELEKHLFL
+274 ATGGTAELEKHLFL
-288 TAPDNSV
+288 TAPDKSV
-295 KEGESMRL
+295 KEGQSMRL

-319 ASSLP
+319 TSSLP
-324 EHAKV
+324 EHTKV
-329 PATVIISKGQSAASF
+329 PATVTISKGQSAASF
-344 DVVCPD
+344 DVACPD

-357 SKVTITVNKA
+357 SEVTITVTKDH
-367 NGYPQDVATSF
+367 GYPQDVATSF

-388 TVKLDKTEYNE
+388 TVKLNKTEYNE

-432 PKSYTFEPGATEAVI
+432 PKSYTFEPGAKEAVI

-473 TGKALFVLKDNDVPA
+473 TGTALFVLKDNDVPA

-503 YNAIHATIKRTEAK
+503 YNAVHTTIKRTEAK

-608 KTTILEGDAT
+608 KTTILEGDKT
-618 GATLTISRNDA
+618 GATLTVSRNDA

-663 FVAKSNETSEGN
+663 FVALSNATNEGN

-698 QTLPDAEMQTPACDA
+698 QTLPDAEMQTPSCDA

-719 KAKVTITV
+719 KAKVTVTV
-727 KNIGAIKMPKGT
+727 KNIGAIAMPKGT

-746 SSSTMTQ
+746 ISSTMTQ

-775 PGKYRVTAEINPNG
+775 PGNYRVTAEINPNG

-809 AYTYD
+809 AYTYGIGAD
-814 VKSAK
+814 KS
-819 NTYNIGEKVVLG
+819 TYNIGDKVVLN

-837 SGATAA
+837 GGATAA
-843 NVEVEP
+843 SVEVEP
-849 YIIYAGSRIALK
+849 YIIYAGSRTALK

-870 SAEYTIQAGMGGEYG
+870 SVEYTIQAGMGGEYG

-898 QGTFAVY
+898 QGTFNVY

-919 YEGDVARGTIKVK
+919 YEGDVVTGTIKVK

-939 HSLTATCEP
+939 TKLKAACEP
-948 NEQYEVTFSDNTEL
+948 NEQYDVTFSGDTEL

-970 SYTIK
+970 NYTIK

-990 NITTAEGASLSVVT
+990 NITTAEGASLCVVT

-1085 AANYDVN
+1085 AAKYDVN
-1092 VYQKGSIAIN
+1092 IYQKGSIAIN

-1132 NTIYANKDGEH
+1132 NTIYGNKDGEH

-1175 NDLNEGYYHLHVTAD
+1175 SDLTEGYYHLHVTAD
-1190 RHDTYDQYVLVSPGE
+1190 RHDTYNQNVLVSPGE

-1223 VEETEIED
+1223 VEETEVED

-1297 FMPMVEYS
+1297 FMPMVEYE

-1328 SDNFAQNVKRKMV
+1328 SDDFARNVKRKVMQSV
-1341 QYAEGR
+1341 EGR

-1354 DMGTRFEWP
+1354 DMGTKFEWP
-1363 CGDNAKFA
+1363 CGDNAKYA
-1371 WIGSVIRYVQD
+1371 WIGSIIRFVQD

-1398 IYPQTQPG
+1398 FYPNIQTGLGRGPG
-1406 LGGGPYGDF
+1406 LKPGD
-1415 GGYAT
+1415 YAT

-1425 TDAEA
+1425 TDAKA
-1430 LMKLVCTAIE
+1430 LLKLFCTAIE
-1440 CVPIPDL
+1440 CVPLPDL
-1447 PLCMSP
+1447 PTCVAP

-1465 FAGDCAMEFIS
+1465 FAGDCAMDYLS
-1476 GKIGEKIP
+1476 GKVADKIP
-1484 LFDCLK
+1484 LFSCLK

-1502 CLGNWGKKL
+1502 CLGKWGKEMADKF
-1511 AGMISK
+1511 SK

-1522 ADAAEDKP
+1522 AAAAEDKP

-1568 KDFGVELMA
+1568 KDFGVELMS
-1577 AIHNADLELQKMR
+1577 AIHKADLELQKMR
-1590 KDGTLWTFDLNTIP
+1590 VDGTLWTFDLNTIP
-1604 DNTTVDDKS
+1604 DNTTADDKS
-1613 QGMGTYLTSLMPNKS
+1613 QGMGAYLTSLMPNKS

-1646 WSKEDGRGYISNNH
+1646 WSKEDGRGYISDNH

-1667 DILQTRQNCVAKLVN
+1667 DILQTRQNCVTKLVN

-1743 NDILVDVNATN
+1743 EDILVDVNATN

-1805 PENLTTYSFGGT
+1805 PETLTTYSFGGT

-1827 NRSLYPVSLPVKPSP
+1827 NRSLFPVSLQVKPSP

-2000 ITNDEPDAEDAPDH
+2000 ITNDVPDAEDAPDH

-2021 DEELATLSGETRMER
+2021 DEELVTLSEETRMER
-2036 IDATHYRVTVPTDV
+2036 IDATHYRVTVPTNV

-2079 KLDAANFW
+2079 SLDAANFW

-2107 ADIVSGKGTNK
+2107 ADIVSGKGTNT

-2136 TTVPADDQ
+2136 TAVPADDQ
-2144 IAEKPIEELTVE
+2144 IAEKPIEQLTVE

-2166 TREDIVVRHE
+2166 TREDIVVRYE
-2176 GKLYSGDIAIAP
+2176 GALFSGDIAITP
-2188 KDEAT
+2188 KDDAS
-2193 KRVFKLNTSGLSENG
+2193 KRIFNLNTSALNENG
-2208 YYVLQVKTDNITDA
+2208 YYVLQVKTDNIIDF

-2239 DGLVHYNVHV
+2239 DGLVHYNVDI
-2249 LPLAEWGSV
+2249 LPLAACGRV
-2258 ECVKDAPIETPATAA
+2258 ECVKDAPAETPAASA

-2294 FKATPSNGYK
+2294 FKAAPNKGYK
-2304 FVCWKDNATDE
+2304 FVCWKDNNTGE
-2315 VLSNNAEY
+2315 VLSKDAEY

-2328 NTLDISAVFEAETYK
+2328 NTVNISAVFEAETYK

-2359 GLYEY
+2359 GVYEY
-2364 GTKLTLDAKPNEG
+2364 GTKLTLDAKANEG

-2400 EGPTEVEVLFHDL
+2400 ERPTEVEVIFHDL

-2439 NGTNVKLYR
+2439 NGTNVKFYR

-2461 CAVENPEEVFGAG
+2461 CAVENPQEVFGAG
-2474 TQVAKLAGMT
+2474 TQVAQLSGMT
-2484 STSLTFE
+2484 PTSLTFE
-2491 YVEKME
+2491 YVDRMD
-2497 ANMPYIIKPTAV
+2497 ANTPYIIKPTAV
-2509 NNAAY
+2509 NNVAY

-2523 YDLGMRTLEDLPEGK
+2523 YDLGMSTLEDLPEGK
-2538 DRPTYETESGV
+2538 DRPTYEPGSGV
-2549 SFIGAYR
+2549 SFIGAYSV
-2556 VENLPANEGYY
+2556 VELPANEGYY

-2597 AMLSLAFGGGTTNI
+2597 AMLSLAFGGGMSSI

-2633 SSGESLDGLKPGVYI
+2633 SGGEPLDGLKPGVYI
-2648 TKNKKFVVK
+2648 TNNKKFVVK

>member
-1 MKIRRYITMMLFLL
+1 MMLFLL
-15 MYITATAQNNLSV
+15 MYITAMAQNNLSV

-74 SRINEH
+74 SRINDH

-181 YVTVTWKVSNIGN
+181 YVTVTWKVSNVGN

-206 LVSNGTE
+206 LVSNETE
-213 EAVHIGNTYF
+213 EAVHVGNTYF
-223 SNTLLKGGYIARS
+223 SNTLVQGGYITRNAT
-236 AIFNLSQTVGLEGEV
+236 FNLSQTVGLEGEV
-251 TAKVVVEPNSGC
+251 TARVVVEPNSGC

-274 ASGGTAELEKHLFL
+274 ASGGTAQLEKHLFL
-288 TAPDNSV
+288 TAPDKSV

-319 ASSLP
+319 TSSLP
-324 EHAKV
+324 DNAKV
-329 PATVIISKGQSAASF
+329 PATVTISKGQSAASF
-344 DVVCPD
+344 EVACPD
-350 NNVVNTY
+350 NNVVNAY
-357 SKVTITVNKA
+357 SEVTITVNNT

-388 TVKLDKTEYNE
+388 SVKLDKTEYNE

-432 PKSYTFEPGATEAVI
+432 PKSYTFEPGAKEAVI

-473 TGKALFVLKDNDVPA
+473 AGTALFVLKDNDVPA

-503 YNAIHATIKRTEAK
+503 YNAVHATIKRTEAK

-595 LDNDGPTLSVTSN
+595 LDNDGPTLCVTSN

-675 RTISVIASSDG
+675 RTISIIASSDG

-713 EIEAGS
+713 EIEARS
-719 KAKVTITV
+719 KAKVTVKV
-727 KNIGAIKMPKGT
+727 KNIGAIAMPKGT

-775 PGKYRVTAEINPNG
+775 PGNYRVTAEINPNG

-809 AYTYD
+809 AYTYGIGAD
-814 VKSAK
+814 K
-819 NTYNIGEKVVLG
+819 NTYNIGDKVVLS

-837 SGATAA
+837 GGAAAA

-870 SAEYTIQAGMGGEYG
+870 SVEYTIQAGMGGEYG
-885 YGVCTPGENISAQ
+885 YGVCTPGENINAQ

-948 NEQYEVTFSDNTEL
+948 NEQYEVTFGGDTEL

-970 SYTIK
+970 SYTVK

-1132 NTIYANKDGEH
+1132 NTIYGNKDGEH

-1163 QDVTGEDGSITF
+1163 QDVTGADGSITF
-1175 NDLNEGYYHLHVTAD
+1175 NGLNEGYYHLHVTAD
-1190 RHDTYDQYVLVSPGE
+1190 RHDTYDQNVLVSPGE

-1297 FMPMVEYS
+1297 FMPMVEYE

-1328 SDNFAQNVKRKMV
+1328 SDDFARNVKRKVV
-1341 QYAEGR
+1341 QSVEGR

-1354 DMGTRFEWP
+1354 DMGTKFEWP
-1363 CGDNAKFA
+1363 CGDNAKYA
-1371 WIGSVIRYVQD
+1371 WIGSIIRFVQD

-1415 GGYAT
+1415 GDYAT

-1425 TDAEA
+1425 TDAKA
-1430 LMKLVCTAIE
+1430 LLKLFCTAIE
-1440 CVPIPDL
+1440 CVPLPDL
-1447 PLCMSP
+1447 PTCVAP

-1465 FAGDCAMEFIS
+1465 FAGDCAMDYLS
-1476 GKIGEKIP
+1476 GKVADKIP
-1484 LFDCLK
+1484 LFSCLK

-1502 CLGNWGKKL
+1502 CLGNWGKEMADKF
-1511 AGMISK
+1511 SK
-1517 APMRK
+1517 APLRK
-1522 ADAAEDKP
+1522 AAAAEDKP
-1530 MPALMESSGY
+1530 IPALMESSGY
-1540 KQFLFYSYFDTYME
+1540 KQFLFFSYFDTYME

-1562 PEAISM
+1562 PEALGM
-1568 KDFGVELMA
+1568 KDFGVELMS
-1577 AIHNADLELQKMR
+1577 AIHKADLELQKMR
-1590 KDGTLWTFDLNTIP
+1590 VDGTLWTFDLNTIP

-1613 QGMGTYLTSLMPNKS
+1613 EGVGPYLTSLMPNKN
-1628 ANIAD
+1628 AVIAD

-1646 WSKEDGRGYISNNH
+1646 WSKEDGRGYISANH

-1667 DILQTRQNCVAKLVN
+1667 DILQTRQNCVTKLVN

-1743 NDILVDVNATN
+1743 EDILVDVNATN

-1827 NRSLYPVSLPVKPSP
+1827 NRSLFPVSLQVKPSP

-1986 SMNATIGDKVYRAW
+1986 SLNATIGDKVYCAW

-2021 DEELATLSGETRMER
+2021 DAELVTLSEQTRMER
-2036 IDATHYRVTVPTDV
+2036 IDNTHYRVTVPTNV

-2079 KLDAANFW
+2079 KLDPANFW

-2176 GKLYSGDIAIAP
+2176 GKLYGGDIAIAP

-2222 ENYQGAEGK
+2222 ENYLGAEGK

-2258 ECVKDAPIETPATAA
+2258 ECVKDAPTETPAAFA
-2273 KRGMKKA
+2273 KRAMVKA
-2280 EANSGQLAYGGGMT
+2280 ANSGQLAYGGGMT

-2364 GTKLTLDAKPNEG
+2364 GTKLTLDAKANEG

-2484 STSLTFE
+2484 PTSLTFE

-2523 YDLGMRTLEDLPEGK
+2523 YDLGMCTLEDLPEGK

-2556 VENLPANEGYY
+2556 VENLPANDGYY

-2597 AMLSLAFGGGTTNI
+2597 AMLSLAFGGGTTII

>member
-146 GNSNV
+146 GDSNV

-206 LVSNGTE
+206 LVSNETE
-213 EAVHIGNTYF
+213 EAVHVGNTYF

-329 PATVIISKGQSAASF
+329 PATVTISKGQSAASF

-357 SKVTITVNKA
+357 SKVNITVNKA

-473 TGKALFVLKDNDVPA
+473 TGTALFVLKDNDVPA

-595 LDNDGPTLSVTSN
+595 LDNDGPTLSVSSN

-618 GATLTISRNDA
+618 GATLTVSRNDA

-663 FVAKSNETSEGN
+663 FVALSNETSEGN

-698 QTLPDAEMQTPACDA
+698 QTLPDAEMQTPVCDP

-719 KAKVTITV
+719 KAKVTVTV

-746 SSSTMTQ
+746 TNSTMTQ

-775 PGKYRVTAEINPNG
+775 PGNYRVTAEINPNG

-814 VKSAK
+814 VKADK
-819 NTYNIGEKVVLG
+819 NTYNIGDKVVLS

-837 SGATAA
+837 SGAAAA

-939 HSLTATCEP
+939 HSLKATCEP
-948 NEQYEVTFSDNTEL
+948 NDQYEVTFGGDTEL

-970 SYTIK
+970 SYTVK

-1009 KHTPNLVVSTNS
+1009 KHTPTLVVSTNS

-1132 NTIYANKDGEH
+1132 NTIYGNKDGEH

-1163 QDVTGEDGSITF
+1163 QDVTGDDGSITF
-1175 NDLNEGYYHLHVTAD
+1175 NGLNEGYYHLHVTAD
-1190 RHDTYDQYVLVSPGE
+1190 RHDTYDQNVLVSPGE

-1297 FMPMVEYS
+1297 FMPMVEYT

-1328 SDNFAQNVKRKMV
+1328 SDDFARNVKRKVM
-1341 QYAEGR
+1341 QRAEGR

-1354 DMGTRFEWP
+1354 DMGTKFEWP
-1363 CGDNAKFA
+1363 CGDNAKYA
-1371 WIGSVIRYVQD
+1371 WIGSIIRFVQD

-1415 GGYAT
+1415 GDYAT

-1425 TDAEA
+1425 TDAKA
-1430 LMKLVCTAIE
+1430 LLKLFCTAIE
-1440 CVPIPDL
+1440 CVPLPDL
-1447 PLCMSP
+1447 PTCVAP

-1465 FAGDCAMEFIS
+1465 FAGDCAMDYLS
-1476 GKIGEKIP
+1476 GKVADKIP
-1484 LFDCLK
+1484 LFSCLK

-1502 CLGNWGKKL
+1502 CLGNWGKEMADKF
-1511 AGMISK
+1511 SK
-1517 APMRK
+1517 APLRK
-1522 ADAAEDKP
+1522 AAAAEDKP
-1530 MPALMESSGY
+1530 IPALMESSGY
-1540 KQFLFYSYFDTYME
+1540 KQFLFFSYFDTYME
-1554 YNRQLTQA
+1554 YNRQLTKA
-1562 PEAISM
+1562 PEALGM
-1568 KDFGVELMA
+1568 KDFGVELMS
-1577 AIHNADLELQKMR
+1577 AIHKADLELQKMR
-1590 KDGTLWTFDLNTIP
+1590 VDGTLWTFDLNTIP

-1613 QGMGTYLTSLMPNKS
+1613 QGMGAYLTSLMPNKS

-1646 WSKEDGRGYISNNH
+1646 WSKEDGRGYISANH

-1667 DILQTRQNCVAKLVN
+1667 DILQTRQNCVTKLVN

-1743 NDILVDVNATN
+1743 EDILVDVNATN

-1770 EKIEGFEGEKD
+1770 EKIEGFEGKKD

-1827 NRSLYPVSLPVKPSP
+1827 NRSLFPVSLQVKPSP

-1959 VNVTHVTDYGN
+1959 VSVTHVTDYGN

-2021 DEELATLSGETRMER
+2021 DEELVTLSEETRMER
-2036 IDATHYRVTVPTDV
+2036 IDATHYRVTVPTNV

-2079 KLDAANFW
+2079 PLDPANFW

-2176 GKLYSGDIAIAP
+2176 GKLYSGDIAITP

-2222 ENYQGAEGK
+2222 ENYLGADGK

-2258 ECVKDAPIETPATAA
+2258 ECVKDVPAETPAAFA

-2294 FKATPSNGYK
+2294 FKATPSKGYK

-2428 PVEYVSAASLE
+2428 PVEYVSAASLQ

-2484 STSLTFE
+2484 PTSLTFE

-2497 ANMPYIIKPTAV
+2497 ANTPYIIKPTAV

-2523 YDLGMRTLEDLPEGK
+2523 YDLGMRTLEDLPEGM

-2611 EDVYFLP
+2611 ENVYFLP

>member
-1 MKIRRYITMMLFLL
+1 MMLFLL
-15 MYITATAQNNLSV
+15 MCITAMAQNNLSV

-119 TGLDPGTEYAVSL
+119 TGLDPGTEYVVSL

-156 VQRENAPDLATT
+156 VQREDAPDLATT
-168 DVNITESTLVPGN
+168 DVNITGSTLVPGKS
-181 YVTVTWKVSNIGN
+181 VTVSWKVSNVGN

-206 LVSNGTE
+206 LVSNETE
-213 EAVHIGNTYF
+213 EVVHVGNTYF
-223 SNTLLKGGYIARS
+223 SNTLLKGGYITRNAT
-236 AIFNLSQTVGLEGEV
+236 FNLSQTVGLEGEV

-274 ASGGTAELEKHLFL
+274 ATGGTAELEKHLFL
-288 TAPDNSV
+288 TVPDKSV

-308 GDRSMDETFSI
+308 GDRSMDEAFSI
-319 ASSLP
+319 TSSLP
-324 EHAKV
+324 EHTKV
-329 PATVIISKGQSAASF
+329 PATVTISKGQSAVSF
-344 DVVCPD
+344 DVACPD

-357 SKVTITVNKA
+357 SEVTITVTKDH
-367 NGYPQDVATSF
+367 GYPQDVATSF

-388 TVKLDKTEYNE
+388 TVKLNKTEYNE

-432 PKSYTFEPGATEAVI
+432 PKSYTFEPGAKEAVI

-473 TGKALFVLKDNDVPA
+473 TGTALFVLKDNDVPA

-503 YNAIHATIKRTEAK
+503 YNAVHATIKRTEAK

-618 GATLTISRNDA
+618 GATLTVSRNDA

-663 FVAKSNETSEGN
+663 FVALSNATNEGN
-675 RTISVIASSDG
+675 RTISIIASSDG

-698 QTLPDAEMQTPACDA
+698 QTLPDAEMQTPVCDA

-719 KAKVTITV
+719 KAKVTVTV
-727 KNIGAIKMPKGT
+727 KNIGAIAMPKGT

-746 SSSTMTQ
+746 ISSTMTQ

-775 PGKYRVTAEINPNG
+775 PGNYRVTAEINPNG

-809 AYTYD
+809 AYTYGIGAD
-814 VKSAK
+814 KS
-819 NTYNIGEKVVLG
+819 TYNIGDKVVLS

-837 SGATAA
+837 GGATAA

-849 YIIYAGSRIALK
+849 YIIYAGSRTALK

-870 SAEYTIQAGMGGEYG
+870 SVEYTIQAGMGGEYG

-898 QGTFAVY
+898 QGTFNVY

-919 YEGDVARGTIKVK
+919 YEGDVVTGTIKVK

-939 HSLTATCEP
+939 TKLKAACEP
-948 NEQYEVTFSDNTEL
+948 NEQYDVTFSGDTEL

-970 SYTIK
+970 NYTIK

-990 NITTAEGASLSVVT
+990 NITTAEGASLCVVT

-1085 AANYDVN
+1085 AAKYDVN
-1092 VYQKGSIAIN
+1092 IYQKGSIAIN

-1132 NTIYANKDGEH
+1132 NTIYGNKDGEH

-1163 QDVTGEDGSITF
+1163 QDVTGQDGSITF
-1175 NDLNEGYYHLHVTAD
+1175 SDLNEGYYHLHVTAD
-1190 RHDTYDQYVLVSPGE
+1190 RHDTYDQNVLVSPGE

-1223 VEETEIED
+1223 VEETEVED

-1245 PVPVVEMNAPD
+1245 PVPVVEMNAPE

-1328 SDNFAQNVKRKMV
+1328 SEDFARNVKRKVV
-1341 QYAEGR
+1341 QRAEGR

-1354 DMGTRFEWP
+1354 NMDTRFEWP
-1363 CGDNAKFA
+1363 CGDDAKFA

-1393 GGHAV
+1393 GGHSV
-1398 IYPQTQPG
+1398 FYPTQPG
-1406 LGGGPYGDF
+1406 PGGGPHGDF
-1415 GGYAT
+1415 GSYET

-1430 LMKLVCTAIE
+1430 LMKLVCTVIE
-1440 CVPIPDL
+1440 CVPLPDL
-1447 PLCMSP
+1447 PTCVAP

-1465 FAGDCAMEFIS
+1465 FAGDCAMDYLS
-1476 GKIGEKIP
+1476 GKVADKIP
-1484 LFDCLK
+1484 LFSCLK

-1502 CLGNWGKKL
+1502 CLGNWGKEL
-1511 AGMISK
+1511 AGMVSK
-1517 APMRK
+1517 MPKRK
-1522 ADAAEDKP
+1522 AGAAEDKP

-1540 KQFLFYSYFDTYME
+1540 KQFLFFSYFDTYME

-1568 KDFGVELMA
+1568 KDFGVELMS
-1577 AIHNADLELQKMR
+1577 AIHDVDYVLQKMR
-1590 KDGTLWTFDLNTIP
+1590 EDGSLWTLDLNTIP

-1613 QGMGTYLTSLMPNKS
+1613 QGVGPYLTSLMPNKN
-1628 ANIAD
+1628 AVIAD

-1646 WSKEDGRGYISNNH
+1646 WSKEDGRGYISDNH

-1667 DILQTRQNCVAKLVN
+1667 DILQTRQNCVTKLVN

-1688 TDLMGSARK
+1688 VDLMGSARK

-1743 NDILVDVNATN
+1743 EDILVDVNATN

-1805 PENLTTYSFGGT
+1805 PETLTTYSFGGT

-1827 NRSLYPVSLPVKPSP
+1827 NRSLFPVSLQVKPSP

-2000 ITNDEPDAEDAPDH
+2000 ITNDVPDAEDAPDH

-2021 DEELATLSGETRMER
+2021 DEELVTLSEETRMER
-2036 IDATHYRVTVPTDV
+2036 IDATHYRVTVPTNV

-2079 KLDAANFW
+2079 SLDAANFW

-2107 ADIVSGKGTNK
+2107 ADIVSGKGTNT

-2144 IAEKPIEELTVE
+2144 IAEKPIEQLTVE

-2166 TREDIVVRHE
+2166 TREDIVVRYE
-2176 GKLYSGDIAIAP
+2176 GALFSGDIAITP
-2188 KDEAT
+2188 KDDAS
-2193 KRVFKLNTSGLSENG
+2193 KRIFNLNTSALNENG
-2208 YYVLQVKTDNITDA
+2208 YYVLQVKTDNIIDF

-2239 DGLVHYNVHV
+2239 DGLVHYNVDI
-2249 LPLAEWGSV
+2249 LPLAACGRV
-2258 ECVKDAPIETPATAA
+2258 ECVKDAPAETPAASA

-2294 FKATPSNGYK
+2294 FKAAPNKSYK
-2304 FVCWKDNATDE
+2304 FVCWKDNNTGE
-2315 VLSNNAEY
+2315 VLSKDAEY

-2328 NTLDISAVFEAETYK
+2328 NTVNISAVFEAETYK

-2359 GLYEY
+2359 GVYEY
-2364 GTKLTLDAKPNEG
+2364 GTKLTLDAKANEG

-2400 EGPTEVEVLFHDL
+2400 EGPTEVEVIFHDL

-2428 PVEYVSAASLE
+2428 PIEYVSAASLE
-2439 NGTNVKLYR
+2439 NGTNVKFYR

-2461 CAVENPEEVFGAG
+2461 CAVENPQEVFGAG
-2474 TQVAKLAGMT
+2474 TQVAQLSGMT
-2484 STSLTFE
+2484 PTSLTFE
-2491 YVEKME
+2491 YVDRMD
-2497 ANMPYIIKPTAV
+2497 ANTPYIIKPTAV
-2509 NNAAY
+2509 NSAAY

-2523 YDLGMRTLEDLPEGK
+2523 YDLGMSTLEDLPDGK
-2538 DRPTYETESGV
+2538 DRPTYEPGSGV
-2549 SFIGAYR
+2549 SFIGAYSV
-2556 VENLPANEGYY
+2556 VELPANEGYY

-2597 AMLSLAFGGGTTNI
+2597 AMLSLAFGGGMSSI

-2633 SSGESLDGLKPGVYI
+2633 SGGEPLDGLKPGVYI
-2648 TKNKKFVVK
+2648 TNNKKFVVK

>member
-1 MKIRRYITMMLFLL
+1 MMLFLL
-15 MYITATAQNNLSV
+15 MCITATAQNNLSV

-146 GNSNV
+146 GDSNV

-206 LVSNGTE
+206 LVSNETE

-236 AIFNLSQTVGLEGEV
+236 ATFNLSQTVGLEGEV
-251 TAKVVVEPNSGC
+251 TARVVVEPNSGC

-274 ASGGTAELEKHLFL
+274 ATGGTAELEKHLFL

-319 ASSLP
+319 TSSLTDN
-324 EHAKV
+324 AKV
-329 PATVIISKGQSAASF
+329 PATVTISKGQSAASF

-367 NGYPQDVATSF
+367 HGYPQDVATSF

-388 TVKLDKTEYNE
+388 EVKLDKTDYNE

-414 NDTLTVY
+414 NDELTVY

-473 TGKALFVLKDNDVPA
+473 TGSALFVLRDNDVPA

-503 YNAIHATIKRTEAK
+503 YNAVHATIKRTEAK

-595 LDNDGPTLSVTSN
+595 LDNDGPTLSVSSN
-608 KTTILEGDAT
+608 KTTILEGDVT

-629 TTNPLTVTLSAKGDD
+629 TTSPLTVTLSAKGDD

-663 FVAKSNETSEGN
+663 FVALSNATNEGN
-675 RTISVIASSDG
+675 RTISVIASSEG

-698 QTLPDAEMQTPACDA
+698 QTLPDAEMQTPVCD
-713 EIEAGS
+713 EEVEAGS
-719 KAKVTITV
+719 KAKVTVTV

-746 SSSTMTQ
+746 TSSTMTQ

-775 PGKYRVTAEINPNG
+775 PGSYRVTAEINPNG

-809 AYTYD
+809 AYTYGIGAD
-814 VKSAK
+814 KS
-819 NTYNIGEKVVLG
+819 TYNIGDKVVLS

-837 SGATAA
+837 GGAAAA

-849 YIIYAGSRIALK
+849 YIIYAGSRTALK
-861 ATTDAEGKY
+861 ATTDAEGNY
-870 SAEYTIQAGMGGEYG
+870 SVEYTLQAGMGGEYG
-885 YGVCTPGENISAQ
+885 YGVCTPGENISTQ
-898 QGTFAVY
+898 QSTFNVY
-905 GISRTTTEYIKHEM
+905 GISRTTTDYIKHEM
-919 YEGDVARGTIKVK
+919 YEGDVVSGTVKVK

-939 HSLTATCEP
+939 HNLKATCEK
-948 NEQYEVTFSDNTEL
+948 NEQYEVTFGGDTEL

-990 NITTAEGASLSVVT
+990 NIATAEGASLSVVT

-1132 NTIYANKDGEH
+1132 NTIYGNKDGEH

-1175 NDLNEGYYHLHVTAD
+1175 SDLTEGYYHLHVTAD
-1190 RHDTYDQYVLVSPGE
+1190 RHDTYDQNVLVSPGE

-1216 AIRVDWT
+1216 AIKVDWT
-1223 VEETEIED
+1223 VEETEVED
-1231 EYDITTKL
+1231 EYEITTKF

-1245 PVPVVEMNAPD
+1245 PVPVVEMNAPE

-1297 FMPMVEYS
+1297 FMPMVEYE

-1328 SDNFAQNVKRKMV
+1328 SDNFAQNVKRHMV
-1341 QYAEGR
+1341 QRAEGR

-1354 DMGTRFEWP
+1354 NMGTRFEWP

-1371 WIGSVIRYVQD
+1371 WIGSIIRYVQD

-1398 IYPQTQPG
+1398 VYPQTQPG

-1415 GGYAT
+1415 GSYAT

-1465 FAGDCAMEFIS
+1465 FAGDCAMEFIN
-1476 GKIGEKIP
+1476 GKIGDKIP

-1496 GPDMVE
+1496 GPDMVD
-1502 CLGNWGKKL
+1502 CLGNWGKQL
-1511 AGMISK
+1511 AGMVSK
-1517 APMRK
+1517 APRRK
-1522 ADAAEDKP
+1522 AGDKDDKP

-1554 YNRQLTQA
+1554 YNRQLTKA

-1568 KDFGVELMA
+1568 KDFGVELMS

-1590 KDGTLWTFDLNTIP
+1590 EDGTLWTFDLNTIP

-1613 QGMGTYLTSLMPNKS
+1613 QGVGPYLTSLMPNKN

-1667 DILQTRQNCVAKLVN
+1667 DILKTRQNCVEKLVN

-1716 EIKQKLVLTR
+1716 EIQQKLVLTR

-1743 NDILVDVNATN
+1743 EDILVDVNSTN

-1759 MATSREMQIAI
+1759 MATSREMQISI
-1770 EKIEGFEGEKD
+1770 EKIEGFEGDKD

-1827 NRSLYPVSLPVKPSP
+1827 NRSLFPVSLQVKPTP

-1861 PDVVEPVIPAEFSVL
+1861 TDVVEPVIPAEFSVL
-1876 IHNKGKGDA
+1876 IHNKGYGDA
-1885 NNVRMITKKPEIV
+1885 NNVRMITKKPKIV

-1959 VNVTHVTDYGN
+1959 VSVTHVTDYGN

-2021 DEELATLSGETRMER
+2021 DEELATLSDETRMER
-2036 IDATHYRVTVPTDV
+2036 IDATHYRVTVPTNV
-2050 PRNWFYTAVANPAG
+2050 PRNWFYTTVANPAG

-2079 KLDAANFW
+2079 PLDAANFW

-2107 ADIVSGKGTNK
+2107 ADIVSGKGTNT

-2136 TTVPADDQ
+2136 TTVPADNQ
-2144 IAEKPIEELTVE
+2144 IAEKPIEQLTVE

-2166 TREDIVVRHE
+2166 TRDDIMVRHE
-2176 GKLYSGDIAIAP
+2176 GKLFSGDIAITP
-2188 KDEAT
+2188 KDDAS
-2193 KRVFKLNTSGLSENG
+2193 KRIFNLNTSALSENG
-2208 YYVLQVKTDNITDA
+2208 YYVLQVKTDNISDT
-2222 ENYQGAEGK
+2222 ENYLGAEGK

-2239 DGLVHYNVHV
+2239 DGLVHYNVNV
-2249 LPLAEWGSV
+2249 LPLADCGHV
-2258 ECVKDAPIETPATAA
+2258 DCVKDAAPETQAASA
-2273 KRGMKKA
+2273 KRVMKKA
-2280 EANSGQLAYGGGMT
+2280 GANSGQLTYGGGMT
-2294 FKATPSNGYK
+2294 FKATPSKGYK
-2304 FVCWKDNATDE
+2304 FVCWKDNVSGE
-2315 VLSNNAEY
+2315 VLSKDAEY

-2359 GLYEY
+2359 GVYEY
-2364 GTKLTLDAKPNEG
+2364 GTKLTLDAKANEG

-2400 EGPTEVEVLFHDL
+2400 EGATEVEVIFHDL

-2428 PVEYVSAASLE
+2428 PVEYVSAASLQ
-2439 NGTNVKLYR
+2439 NGTNVKFYR
-2448 SFLKEAWNTICLP
+2448 SFLKNAWNTICLP
-2461 CAVENPEEVFGAG
+2461 CAVENPEEVFGTG
-2474 TQVAKLAGMT
+2474 TQVAKLTGMT
-2484 STSLTFE
+2484 PTSLTFE
-2491 YVEKME
+2491 YVVKME
-2497 ANMPYIIKPTAV
+2497 ANTPYIIKPTAV
-2509 NNAAY
+2509 NSAAY

-2523 YDLGMRTLEDLPEGK
+2523 YDLGMRTLEDLPVGK

-2549 SFIGAYR
+2549 SFIGAYK
-2556 VENLPANEGYY
+2556 VEELPANEGYY
-2567 YISGNKFYY
+2567 YISSNKFYFV
-2576 IDVPVPTTRYRGFF
+2576 DVPVPTTRYRGFF
-2590 HSDVHNG
+2590 HSDVHN
-2597 AMLSLAFGGGTTNI
+2597 AAKLSLAFGDGTTNI
-2611 EDVYFLP
+2611 ENVYFLP

-2648 TKNKKFVVK
+2648 TNNKKFVVK

>member
-61 FDRSSRTAPTLSQ
+61 FDLSSRTAPTLSQ

-146 GNSNV
+146 GDSNV

-206 LVSNGTE
+206 LVSNETE
-213 EAVHIGNTYF
+213 EAVHVGNTYF

-236 AIFNLSQTVGLEGEV
+236 AIFNLSQTIGLEGEV
-251 TAKVVVEPNSGC
+251 TAKVVVEPSSGC

-329 PATVIISKGQSAASF
+329 PATVTISKGQSAASF

-350 NNVVNTY
+350 DNVVNTY

-367 NGYPQDVATSF
+367 NVYPQDVATSF

-388 TVKLDKTEYNE
+388 KVKLDKTEYNE

-473 TGKALFVLKDNDVPA
+473 TGTALFVLKDNDVPA

-629 TTNPLTVTLSAKGDD
+629 TTKPLTVTLSAKGDD

-663 FVAKSNETSEGN
+663 FVALSNEANEGN
-675 RTISVIASSDG
+675 RTISIIASSDG

-809 AYTYD
+809 AYTYGIGAD
-814 VKSAK
+814 KS
-819 NTYNIGEKVVLG
+819 TYNIGEKVVLG

-837 SGATAA
+837 GGAAAA

-919 YEGDVARGTIKVK
+919 YEGDVASGTIKVK

-948 NEQYEVTFSDNTEL
+948 NEQYEVTFGGDTEL

-1132 NTIYANKDGEH
+1132 NTIYGNKDGEH

-1190 RHDTYDQYVLVSPGE
+1190 RHDTYDQNVLVSPGE

-1328 SDNFAQNVKRKMV
+1328 SDDFARNVKRKVM
-1341 QYAEGR
+1341 QRAEGR
-1347 AKKKCFG
+1347 AKKCFG
-1354 DMGTRFEWP
+1354 DMGTKFEWP
-1363 CGDNAKFA
+1363 CGDNAKYA
-1371 WIGSVIRYVQD
+1371 WIGSIIRFVQD

-1415 GGYAT
+1415 GDYAT

-1425 TDAEA
+1425 TDAKA
-1430 LMKLVCTAIE
+1430 LLKLFCTAIE
-1440 CVPIPDL
+1440 CVPLPDL
-1447 PLCMSP
+1447 PTCVAP

-1465 FAGDCAMEFIS
+1465 FAGDCAMDYLS
-1476 GKIGEKIP
+1476 GKVADKIP
-1484 LFDCLK
+1484 LFSCLK

-1502 CLGNWGKKL
+1502 CLGKWGKEMADKF
-1511 AGMISK
+1511 SK

-1522 ADAAEDKP
+1522 AAAAEDKP
-1530 MPALMESSGY
+1530 IPALMESSGY
-1540 KQFLFYSYFDTYME
+1540 KQFLFFSYFDTYME
-1554 YNRQLTQA
+1554 YNRQLTKA
-1562 PEAISM
+1562 PEALGM
-1568 KDFGVELMA
+1568 KDFGVELMS
-1577 AIHNADLELQKMR
+1577 AIHKADLELQKMR
-1590 KDGTLWTFDLNTIP
+1590 VDGTLWTFDLNTIP

-1613 QGMGTYLTSLMPNKS
+1613 QGMGAYLTSLMPNKS

-1646 WSKEDGRGYISNNH
+1646 WSKEDGRGYISDNH

-1667 DILQTRQNCVAKLVN
+1667 DILQTRQNCVTKLVN

-1743 NDILVDVNATN
+1743 EDILVDVNATN

-1827 NRSLYPVSLPVKPSP
+1827 NRSLFPVSLQVKPSP

-1986 SMNATIGDKVYRAW
+1986 SLNATIGDKVYRAW

-2021 DEELATLSGETRMER
+2021 DEELVTLSEQTRMER
-2036 IDATHYRVTVPTDV
+2036 IDNTHYRVTVPTDM

-2079 KLDAANFW
+2079 PLDAANFW

-2222 ENYQGAEGK
+2222 ENYLGAEGK

-2258 ECVKDAPIETPATAA
+2258 ECVKDAPTETPAAFA

-2294 FKATPSNGYK
+2294 FKATPSKGYK

-2359 GLYEY
+2359 GVYEY

-2474 TQVAKLAGMT
+2474 TQVAQLAGMT

-2491 YVEKME
+2491 YVEKMD
-2497 ANMPYIIKPTAV
+2497 ANTPYIIKPTAV

-2523 YDLGMRTLEDLPEGK
+2523 YDLGMRKLEDLPEGK
-2538 DRPTYETESGV
+2538 ERPTYETESGV
-2549 SFIGAYR
+2549 SFIGAYK
-2556 VENLPANEGYY
+2556 VEELPANEGYY

-2611 EDVYFLP
+2611 ENVYFLP

>member
-1 MKIRRYITMMLFLL
+1 MMLFLL
-15 MYITATAQNNLSV
+15 MCITAMAQNNLSV

-119 TGLDPGTEYAVSL
+119 TGLDPGTEYVVSL

-156 VQRENAPDLATT
+156 VQREDAPDLATT
-168 DVNITESTLVPGN
+168 DVNITGSTLVPGKS
-181 YVTVTWKVSNIGN
+181 VTVSWKVSNVGN

-206 LVSNGTE
+206 LVSNETE
-213 EAVHIGNTYF
+213 EVVHVGNTYF
-223 SNTLLKGGYIARS
+223 SNTLLKGGYITRNAT
-236 AIFNLSQTVGLEGEV
+236 FNLSQTVGLEGEV

-274 ASGGTAELEKHLFL
+274 ATGGTAELEKHLFL
-288 TAPDNSV
+288 TVPDKSV

-308 GDRSMDETFSI
+308 GDRSMDEAFSI
-319 ASSLP
+319 TSSLP
-324 EHAKV
+324 EHTKV
-329 PATVIISKGQSAASF
+329 PATVTISKGQSAVSF
-344 DVVCPD
+344 DVACPD

-357 SKVTITVNKA
+357 SEVTITVTKDH
-367 NGYPQDVATSF
+367 GYPQDVATSF

-388 TVKLDKTEYNE
+388 TVKLNKTEYNE

-432 PKSYTFEPGATEAVI
+432 PKSYTFEPGAKEAVI

-473 TGKALFVLKDNDVPA
+473 TGTALFVLKDNDVPA

-503 YNAIHATIKRTEAK
+503 YNAVHATIKRTEAK

-608 KTTILEGDAT
+608 KTTILEGDKT
-618 GATLTISRNDA
+618 GATLTVSRNDA

-663 FVAKSNETSEGN
+663 FVALSNETNEGN
-675 RTISVIASSDG
+675 RTISIIASSDG

-698 QTLPDAEMQTPACDA
+698 QTLPDAEMQTPVCDA

-719 KAKVTITV
+719 KAKVTVTV
-727 KNIGAIKMPKGT
+727 KNIGAIAMPKGT

-746 SSSTMTQ
+746 ISSTMTQ

-775 PGKYRVTAEINPNG
+775 PGNYRVTAEINPNG

-809 AYTYD
+809 AYTYGIGAD
-814 VKSAK
+814 KS
-819 NTYNIGEKVVLG
+819 TYNIGDKVVLS

-837 SGATAA
+837 GGATAA

-849 YIIYAGSRIALK
+849 YIIYAGSRTALK

-870 SAEYTIQAGMGGEYG
+870 SVEYTIQAGMGGEYG

-898 QGTFAVY
+898 QGTFNVY

-919 YEGDVARGTIKVK
+919 YEGDVVTGTIKVK

-939 HSLTATCEP
+939 TKLKAACEP
-948 NEQYEVTFSDNTEL
+948 NEQYDVTFSGDTEL

-970 SYTIK
+970 NYTIK

-990 NITTAEGASLSVVT
+990 NITTAEGASLCVVT

-1085 AANYDVN
+1085 AAKYDVN
-1092 VYQKGSIAIN
+1092 IYQKGSIAIN

-1132 NTIYANKDGEH
+1132 NTIYGNKDGEH

-1163 QDVTGEDGSITF
+1163 QDVTGADGSITF
-1175 NDLNEGYYHLHVTAD
+1175 NNLNEGYYHLHVTAD

-1223 VEETEIED
+1223 VEETEVED

-1245 PVPVVEMNAPD
+1245 PVPVVEMNAPE

-1328 SDNFAQNVKRKMV
+1328 SEDFARNVKRKVV
-1341 QYAEGR
+1341 QRAEGR

-1354 DMGTRFEWP
+1354 NMDTRFEWP
-1363 CGDNAKFA
+1363 CGDDAKFA

-1393 GGHAV
+1393 GGHSV
-1398 IYPQTQPG
+1398 FYPTQPG
-1406 LGGGPYGDF
+1406 LGGGPHGDF
-1415 GGYAT
+1415 GSYET

-1430 LMKLVCTAIE
+1430 LMKLVCTVIE
-1440 CVPIPDL
+1440 CVPLPDL
-1447 PLCMSP
+1447 PTCVAP

-1465 FAGDCAMEFIS
+1465 FAGDCAMDYLS
-1476 GKIGEKIP
+1476 GKVADKIP
-1484 LFDCLK
+1484 LFSCLK

-1502 CLGNWGKKL
+1502 CLGNWGKEL
-1511 AGMISK
+1511 AGMVSK
-1517 APMRK
+1517 MPKRK
-1522 ADAAEDKP
+1522 AGAAEDKP

-1540 KQFLFYSYFDTYME
+1540 KQFLFFSYFDTYME

-1568 KDFGVELMA
+1568 KDFGVELMS
-1577 AIHNADLELQKMR
+1577 AIHDVDYVLQKMR
-1590 KDGTLWTFDLNTIP
+1590 EDGSLWTLDLNTIP

-1613 QGMGTYLTSLMPNKS
+1613 QGVGPYLTSLMPNKN
-1628 ANIAD
+1628 AVIAD

-1646 WSKEDGRGYISNNH
+1646 WSKEDGRGYISDNH

-1667 DILQTRQNCVAKLVN
+1667 DILQTRQNCVTKLVN

-1688 TDLMGSARK
+1688 VDLMGSARK

-1743 NDILVDVNATN
+1743 EDILVDVNATN

-1759 MATSREMQIAI
+1759 MVTSREMQIAI

-1805 PENLTTYSFGGT
+1805 PETLTTYSFGGT

-1827 NRSLYPVSLPVKPSP
+1827 NRSLFPVSLQVKPSP

-2000 ITNDEPDAEDAPDH
+2000 ITNDVPDAEDAPDH

-2021 DEELATLSGETRMER
+2021 DEELVTLSEETRMER
-2036 IDATHYRVTVPTDV
+2036 IDATHYRVTVPTNV

-2079 KLDAANFW
+2079 SLDAANFW

-2107 ADIVSGKGTNK
+2107 ADIVSGKGTNT

-2144 IAEKPIEELTVE
+2144 IAEKPIEQLTVE

-2166 TREDIVVRHE
+2166 TREDIVVRYE
-2176 GKLYSGDIAIAP
+2176 GALFSGDIAITP
-2188 KDEAT
+2188 KDDAS
-2193 KRVFKLNTSGLSENG
+2193 KRIFNLNTSALNENG
-2208 YYVLQVKTDNITDA
+2208 YYVLQVKTDNIIDF

-2239 DGLVHYNVHV
+2239 DGLVHYNVDI
-2249 LPLAEWGSV
+2249 LPLAACGRV
-2258 ECVKDAPIETPATAA
+2258 ECVKDAPAETPAASA

-2294 FKATPSNGYK
+2294 FKAAPNKGYK
-2304 FVCWKDNATDE
+2304 FVCWKDNNTGE
-2315 VLSNNAEY
+2315 VLSKDAEY

-2328 NTLDISAVFEAETYK
+2328 NTVNISAVFEAETYK

-2359 GLYEY
+2359 GVYEY
-2364 GTKLTLDAKPNEG
+2364 GTKLTLDAKANEG

-2400 EGPTEVEVLFHDL
+2400 EEPTEVEVIFHDL

-2439 NGTNVKLYR
+2439 NGTNVKFYR

-2461 CAVENPEEVFGAG
+2461 CAVENPQEVFGAG
-2474 TQVAKLAGMT
+2474 TQVAQLSGMT
-2484 STSLTFE
+2484 PTSLTFE
-2491 YVEKME
+2491 YVDKMD
-2497 ANMPYIIKPTAV
+2497 ANTPYIIKPTAV
-2509 NNAAY
+2509 NNVAY

-2523 YDLGMRTLEDLPEGK
+2523 YDLGMSTLEDLPEGK
-2538 DRPTYETESGV
+2538 DRPTYEPGSGV
-2549 SFIGAYR
+2549 SFIGAYSV
-2556 VENLPANEGYY
+2556 VELPANEGYY

-2597 AMLSLAFGGGTTNI
+2597 AMLSLAFGGGMSSI

-2633 SSGESLDGLKPGVYI
+2633 SGGEPLDGLKPGVYI
-2648 TKNKKFVVK
+2648 TNNKKFVVK

>member
-1 MKIRRYITMMLFLL
+1 MMLFLL
-15 MYITATAQNNLSV
+15 MCITAMAQNNLSV

-119 TGLDPGTEYAVSL
+119 TGLDPGTEYVVSL

-156 VQRENAPDLATT
+156 VQREDAPDLATT
-168 DVNITESTLVPGN
+168 DVNITGSTLVPGKS
-181 YVTVTWKVSNIGN
+181 VTVSWKVSNVGN

-206 LVSNGTE
+206 LVSNETE
-213 EAVHIGNTYF
+213 EVVHVGNTYF
-223 SNTLLKGGYIARS
+223 SNTLLKGGYITRNAT
-236 AIFNLSQTVGLEGEV
+236 FNLSQTVGLEGEV

-274 ASGGTAELEKHLFL
+274 ATGGTAELEKHLFL
-288 TAPDNSV
+288 TAPDKSV

-319 ASSLP
+319 TSSLP
-324 EHAKV
+324 EHTKV
-329 PATVIISKGQSAASF
+329 PATVTISKGQSAVSF
-344 DVVCPD
+344 DVACPD

-357 SKVTITVNKA
+357 SEVTITVTKDH
-367 NGYPQDVATSF
+367 GYPQDVATSF

-388 TVKLDKTEYNE
+388 TVKLNKTEYNE

-432 PKSYTFEPGATEAVI
+432 PKSYTFEPGAKEAVI

-473 TGKALFVLKDNDVPA
+473 TGTALFVLKDNDVPA

-503 YNAIHATIKRTEAK
+503 YNAVHATIKRTEAK

-608 KTTILEGDAT
+608 KTTILEGDKT
-618 GATLTISRNDA
+618 GATLTVSRNDA

-663 FVAKSNETSEGN
+663 FVALSNETNEGN
-675 RTISVIASSDG
+675 RTISIIASSDG

-698 QTLPDAEMQTPACDA
+698 QTLPDAEMQTPVCDA

-719 KAKVTITV
+719 KAKVTVTV
-727 KNIGAIKMPKGT
+727 KNIGAIAMPKGT

-746 SSSTMTQ
+746 ISSTMTQ

-775 PGKYRVTAEINPNG
+775 PGNYRVTAEINPNG

-809 AYTYD
+809 AYTYGIGAD
-814 VKSAK
+814 KS
-819 NTYNIGEKVVLG
+819 TYNIGDKVVLS

-837 SGATAA
+837 GGTTAA
-843 NVEVEP
+843 SVEVEP
-849 YIIYAGSRIALK
+849 YIIYAGSRTALK

-870 SAEYTIQAGMGGEYG
+870 SVEYAIQAGMGGEYG

-898 QGTFAVY
+898 QGTFNVY

-919 YEGDVARGTIKVK
+919 YEGDVVTGTIKVK

-939 HSLTATCEP
+939 TKLKAACEP
-948 NEQYEVTFSDNTEL
+948 NEQYDVTFSGDTEL

-970 SYTIK
+970 NYTIK

-990 NITTAEGASLSVVT
+990 NITTAEGASLCVVT

-1085 AANYDVN
+1085 AAKYDVN
-1092 VYQKGSIAIN
+1092 IYQKGSIAIN

-1132 NTIYANKDGEH
+1132 NTIYGNKDGEH

-1163 QDVTGEDGSITF
+1163 QDVTGQDGSITF
-1175 NDLNEGYYHLHVTAD
+1175 SDLNEGYYHLHVTAD
-1190 RHDTYDQYVLVSPGE
+1190 RHDTYDQNVLVSPGE

-1223 VEETEIED
+1223 VEETEVED

-1245 PVPVVEMNAPD
+1245 PVPVVEMNAPE

-1328 SDNFAQNVKRKMV
+1328 SEDFARNVKRKVV
-1341 QYAEGR
+1341 QRAEGR

-1354 DMGTRFEWP
+1354 NMDTRFEWP
-1363 CGDNAKFA
+1363 CGDDAKFA

-1393 GGHAV
+1393 GGHSV
-1398 IYPQTQPG
+1398 FYPTQPG
-1406 LGGGPYGDF
+1406 LGGGPHGDF
-1415 GGYAT
+1415 GSYET

-1430 LMKLVCTAIE
+1430 LMKLVCTVIE
-1440 CVPIPDL
+1440 CVPLPDL
-1447 PLCMSP
+1447 PTCVAP

-1465 FAGDCAMEFIS
+1465 FAGDCAMDYLS
-1476 GKIGEKIP
+1476 GKVADKIP
-1484 LFDCLK
+1484 LFSCLK

-1502 CLGNWGKKL
+1502 CLGNWGKEL
-1511 AGMISK
+1511 AGMVSK
-1517 APMRK
+1517 MPKRK
-1522 ADAAEDKP
+1522 AGAAEDKP

-1540 KQFLFYSYFDTYME
+1540 KQFLFFSYFDTYME

-1568 KDFGVELMA
+1568 KDFGVELMS
-1577 AIHNADLELQKMR
+1577 AIHDVDYVLQKMR
-1590 KDGTLWTFDLNTIP
+1590 EDGSLWTLDLNTIP

-1613 QGMGTYLTSLMPNKS
+1613 QGVGPYLTSLMPNKN
-1628 ANIAD
+1628 AVIAD

-1646 WSKEDGRGYISNNH
+1646 WSKEDGRGYISDNH

-1667 DILQTRQNCVAKLVN
+1667 DILQTRQNCVTKLVN

-1688 TDLMGSARK
+1688 VDLMGSARK

-1743 NDILVDVNATN
+1743 EDILVDVNATN

-1805 PENLTTYSFGGT
+1805 PETLTTYSFGGT

-1827 NRSLYPVSLPVKPSP
+1827 NRSLFPVSLQVKPSP

-2000 ITNDEPDAEDAPDH
+2000 ITNDVPDAEDAPDH

-2021 DEELATLSGETRMER
+2021 DEELVTLSEETRMER
-2036 IDATHYRVTVPTDV
+2036 IDATHYRVTVPTNV

-2079 KLDAANFW
+2079 SLDAANFW

-2107 ADIVSGKGTNK
+2107 ADIVSGKGTNT

-2144 IAEKPIEELTVE
+2144 IAEKPIEQLTVE

-2166 TREDIVVRHE
+2166 TREDIVVRYE
-2176 GKLYSGDIAIAP
+2176 GALFSGDIAITP
-2188 KDEAT
+2188 KDDAS
-2193 KRVFKLNTSGLSENG
+2193 KRIFNLNTSALNENG
-2208 YYVLQVKTDNITDA
+2208 YYVLQVKTDNIIDF

-2239 DGLVHYNVHV
+2239 DGLVHYNVDI
-2249 LPLAEWGSV
+2249 LPLAACGRV
-2258 ECVKDAPIETPATAA
+2258 ECVKDAPAETPAASA

-2294 FKATPSNGYK
+2294 FKAAPNKGYK
-2304 FVCWKDNATDE
+2304 FVCWKDNNTGE
-2315 VLSNNAEY
+2315 VLSKDAEY

-2328 NTLDISAVFEAETYK
+2328 NTVNISAVFEAETYK

-2359 GLYEY
+2359 GVYEY
-2364 GTKLTLDAKPNEG
+2364 GTKLTLDAKANEG

-2400 EGPTEVEVLFHDL
+2400 EEPTEVEVIFHDL

-2439 NGTNVKLYR
+2439 NGTNVKFYR

-2461 CAVENPEEVFGAG
+2461 CAVENPQEVFGAG
-2474 TQVAKLAGMT
+2474 TQVAQLSGMT
-2484 STSLTFE
+2484 PTSLTFE
-2491 YVEKME
+2491 YVDRMD
-2497 ANMPYIIKPTAV
+2497 ANTPYIIKPTAV
-2509 NNAAY
+2509 NNVAY

-2523 YDLGMRTLEDLPEGK
+2523 YDLGMSTLEDLPEGK
-2538 DRPTYETESGV
+2538 DRPTYEPGSGV
-2549 SFIGAYR
+2549 SFIGAYSV
-2556 VENLPANEGYY
+2556 VELPANEGYY

-2597 AMLSLAFGGGTTNI
+2597 AMLSLAFGGGMSSI

-2633 SSGESLDGLKPGVYI
+2633 SGGEPLDGLKPGVYI
-2648 TKNKKFVVK
+2648 TNNKKFVVK

>member
-1 MKIRRYITMMLFLL
+1 MMLFLL
-15 MYITATAQNNLSV
+15 MCITAMAQNNLSV

-168 DVNITESTLVPGN
+168 DVNITESTLMPGN

-206 LVSNGTE
+206 LVSNETE
-213 EAVHIGNTYF
+213 EAVHVGNTYF

-274 ASGGTAELEKHLFL
+274 ATGGTAELEKHLFL

-308 GDRSMDETFSI
+308 GDRNMDETFSI
-319 ASSLP
+319 TSSLTDN
-324 EHAKV
+324 AKV
-329 PATVIISKGQSAASF
+329 PATVTISKGQSAASF
-344 DVVCPD
+344 DVVCPN

-367 NGYPQDVATSF
+367 HGYPQDVATSF
-378 NIKDDELLPL
+378 NIKDDELLPIE
-388 TVKLDKTEYNE
+388 VKLDKTDYNE

-432 PKSYTFEPGATEAVI
+432 PKSYTFEPGAKEAVI

-473 TGKALFVLKDNDVPA
+473 TGTALFVLKDNDVPA

-608 KTTILEGDAT
+608 KTTILEGDKT
-618 GATLTISRNDA
+618 GATLTVSRNDA
-629 TTNPLTVTLSAKGDD
+629 TTSPLTVTLSAKGDD

-663 FVAKSNETSEGN
+663 FVALSNETSEGN

-698 QTLPDAEMQTPACDA
+698 QTLPDAEMQTPVCDA
-713 EIEAGS
+713 EVEAGS
-719 KAKVTITV
+719 KAKVTVTV

-746 SSSTMTQ
+746 TSSTMTQ

-775 PGKYRVTAEINPNG
+775 PGNYRVTAEINPNG

-809 AYTYD
+809 AYTYGIGTD
-814 VKSAK
+814 KR
-819 NTYNIGEKVVLG
+819 TYNIGDKVVLG

-837 SGATAA
+837 GGATAA
-843 NVEVEP
+843 SVEVEP

-870 SAEYTIQAGMGGEYG
+870 SVEYTLQAGMGGEYG

-898 QGTFAVY
+898 QGTFNVY

-919 YEGDVARGTIKVK
+919 YEGDVVSGTIKVK

-939 HSLTATCEP
+939 HNLKATCEK
-948 NEQYEVTFSDNTEL
+948 NEQYDVTFSCDTEL

-970 SYTIK
+970 NYTIK

-990 NITTAEGASLSVVT
+990 NIATAEGASLSVVT

-1046 GKITVSLPA
+1046 GKISVSLPA

-1085 AANYDVN
+1085 AAKYDVN
-1092 VYQKGSIAIN
+1092 IYQKGSIAIN

-1132 NTIYANKDGEH
+1132 NTIYGNKDGEH

-1190 RHDTYDQYVLVSPGE
+1190 RHDTYDQNVLVSPGE

-1297 FMPMVEYS
+1297 FMPMVEYT

-1328 SDNFAQNVKRKMV
+1328 SDDFARNVKRKMV
-1341 QYAEGR
+1341 QSVEGR
-1347 AKKKCFG
+1347 AKKCFG
-1354 DMGTRFEWP
+1354 DMGTKFEWP
-1363 CGDNAKFA
+1363 CGDNAKYA
-1371 WIGSVIRYVQD
+1371 WIGSIIRFVQD

-1415 GGYAT
+1415 GDYAT

-1425 TDAEA
+1425 TDAKA
-1430 LMKLVCTAIE
+1430 LLKLFCTAIE
-1440 CVPIPDL
+1440 CVPLPDL
-1447 PLCMSP
+1447 PTCVAP

-1465 FAGDCAMEFIS
+1465 FAGDCAMDYLS
-1476 GKIGEKIP
+1476 GKVADKIP
-1484 LFDCLK
+1484 LFSCLK

-1502 CLGNWGKKL
+1502 CLGNWGKEMADKF
-1511 AGMISK
+1511 SK

-1522 ADAAEDKP
+1522 AAAAEDKP
-1530 MPALMESSGY
+1530 IPALMESSGY
-1540 KQFLFYSYFDTYME
+1540 KQFLFFSYFDTYME
-1554 YNRQLTQA
+1554 YNRQLTKA
-1562 PEAISM
+1562 PEALGM
-1568 KDFGVELMA
+1568 KDFGVELMS
-1577 AIHNADLELQKMR
+1577 AIHKADLELQKMR
-1590 KDGTLWTFDLNTIP
+1590 EDGTLWTFDLNTIP

-1613 QGMGTYLTSLMPNKS
+1613 EGVGPYLTSLMPNKN
-1628 ANIAD
+1628 AVIAD

-1667 DILQTRQNCVAKLVN
+1667 DILQTRQNCVTKLVN

-1743 NDILVDVNATN
+1743 EDILVDVNATN

-1759 MATSREMQIAI
+1759 MATSREMQISI

-1805 PENLTTYSFGGT
+1805 PKNITTYSFGGT

-1827 NRSLYPVSLPVKPSP
+1827 NRSLYPVSLQVKPTP

-1861 PDVVEPVIPAEFSVL
+1861 TDVVEPVIPAEFSVL
-1876 IHNKGKGDA
+1876 IHNKGYGDA

-1959 VNVTHVTDYGN
+1959 VSVTHVTDYGN

-2021 DEELATLSGETRMER
+2021 DEELATLSEETRMER
-2036 IDATHYRVTVPTDV
+2036 IDATHYRVTVPTNV

-2079 KLDAANFW
+2079 PLDAANFW

-2144 IAEKPIEELTVE
+2144 IAEKPIVELTVE

-2176 GKLYSGDIAIAP
+2176 GKLFSGDIAITP
-2188 KDEAT
+2188 KDDAS
-2193 KRVFKLNTSGLSENG
+2193 KRVFNLNTSTLNENG
-2208 YYVLQVKTDNITDA
+2208 YYVLQVKTDNITDT
-2222 ENYQGAEGK
+2222 ENYLGAEGK

-2239 DGLVHYNVHV
+2239 DGLVHYNVNV
-2249 LPLAEWGSV
+2249 LPLADCGHV
-2258 ECVKDAPIETPATAA
+2258 DCVKDAAPETQAASA
-2273 KRGMKKA
+2273 KRVMKKA
-2280 EANSGQLAYGGGMT
+2280 EANSGQLTYGGGMT
-2294 FKATPSNGYK
+2294 FKATPSKGYK
-2304 FVCWKDNATDE
+2304 FVCWKDNVSGE
-2315 VLSNNAEY
+2315 VLSKEAEY

-2359 GLYEY
+2359 GVYEY
-2364 GTKLTLDAKPNEG
+2364 GTKLTLDAKANEG

-2400 EGPTEVEVLFHDL
+2400 EGTTEVEVLFHDL

-2439 NGTNVKLYR
+2439 NGTNVKFYR
-2448 SFLKEAWNTICLP
+2448 SFLKNAWNTICLP
-2461 CAVENPEEVFGAG
+2461 CAVENPQEVFGTG
-2474 TQVAKLAGMT
+2474 TQVAKLTGMT
-2484 STSLTFE
+2484 PTSLTFE
-2491 YVEKME
+2491 YVVKMD
-2497 ANMPYIIKPTAV
+2497 ANTPYIIKPTAV

-2523 YDLGMRTLEDLPEGK
+2523 YDLGMRTLEDLPMGK

-2549 SFIGAYR
+2549 SFIGAYK
-2556 VENLPANEGYY
+2556 VEELPANEGYY
-2567 YISGNKFYY
+2567 YISSNKFYFV
-2576 IDVPVPTTRYRGFF
+2576 DVPVPTTRYRGFF
-2590 HSDVHNG
+2590 HSDVHNSTK
-2597 AMLSLAFGGGTTNI
+2597 LSLAFGDGTTNI
-2611 EDVYFLP
+2611 ENVYFLP
-2618 AGAGDIYDLTGKKVR
+2618 VGAGDIYDLTGKKVR

-2648 TKNKKFVVK
+2648 TNNKKFVVK

>member
-1 MKIRRYITMMLFLL
+1 MMLFLL
-15 MYITATAQNNLSV
+15 MCITAMAQNNLSV

-61 FDRSSRTAPTLSQ
+61 FDRSSRTAPTLNQ

-119 TGLDPGTEYAVSL
+119 TGLDPGTEYTVSL

-156 VQRENAPDLATT
+156 VQREDAPDLATT
-168 DVNITESTLVPGN
+168 DVNITGSTLVPGKS
-181 YVTVTWKVSNIGN
+181 VTVSWKVSNVGN

-206 LVSNGTE
+206 LVSTGTE
-213 EAVHIGNTYF
+213 EVVHVGNTYF
-223 SNTLLKGGYIARS
+223 SNTLLKGGYITRNAT
-236 AIFNLSQTVGLEGEV
+236 FNLSQTVGLEGEV

-274 ASGGTAELEKHLFL
+274 ATGGTAQLEKHLFL

-329 PATVIISKGQSAASF
+329 PSTVTISKGQSAASF

-367 NGYPQDVATSF
+367 HGYPQDVATSF

-388 TVKLDKTEYNE
+388 EVKLDKTDYNE

-432 PKSYTFEPGATEAVI
+432 PKSYTFEPGAKEAVI

-473 TGKALFVLKDNDVPA
+473 TGSALFVLRDNDVPA

-503 YNAIHATIKRTEAK
+503 YNAVHATIKRTEAK

-544 TEEVTF
+544 TEEVMF

-595 LDNDGPTLSVTSN
+595 LDNVGPTLSVTSN
-608 KTTILEGDAT
+608 KTTILEGDKT

-663 FVAKSNETSEGN
+663 FVALSNETSEGN
-675 RTISVIASSDG
+675 RTISIIASSDG

-698 QTLPDAEMQTPACDA
+698 QTLPDAEMQTPVCDA

-719 KAKVTITV
+719 KAKVTVTV
-727 KNIGAIKMPKGT
+727 KNIGATKMPKGT

-775 PGKYRVTAEINPNG
+775 PGNYRVTSEINPNG

-809 AYTYD
+809 AYTYGIGAD
-814 VKSAK
+814 KS
-819 NTYNIGEKVVLG
+819 TYNIGDKVVLS

-837 SGATAA
+837 GGATAA

-870 SAEYTIQAGMGGEYG
+870 SVEYTLQAGMGGEYG

-898 QGTFAVY
+898 QGTFNVY

-919 YEGDVARGTIKVK
+919 YEGDVVSGTIKVK

-939 HSLTATCEP
+939 HNLKATCEP
-948 NEQYEVTFSDNTEL
+948 NEQYDVTFRGDTEL

-990 NITTAEGASLSVVT
+990 NIATAEGASLSVVT

-1046 GKITVSLPA
+1046 GKISVSLPA

-1085 AANYDVN
+1085 AAKYDVN
-1092 VYQKGSIAIN
+1092 IYQKGSIAIN

-1132 NTIYANKDGEH
+1132 NTIYGNKDGEH

-1175 NDLNEGYYHLHVTAD
+1175 SDLTEGYYHLHVTAD
-1190 RHDTYDQYVLVSPGE
+1190 RHDTYNQNVLVSPGE

-1216 AIRVDWT
+1216 AIKVDWT
-1223 VEETEIED
+1223 VEETEVED
-1231 EYDITTKL
+1231 EYEITTKF

-1297 FMPMVEYS
+1297 FMPMVEYE

-1328 SDNFAQNVKRKMV
+1328 SDNFAQNVKRHMV
-1341 QYAEGR
+1341 QRAEGR

-1354 DMGTRFEWP
+1354 NMGTKFEWP
-1363 CGDNAKFA
+1363 CGDDAKFA
-1371 WIGSVIRYVQD
+1371 WIASVIRYVQD

-1393 GGHAV
+1393 GHAV
-1398 IYPQTQPG
+1398 GYVQTQPG

-1415 GGYAT
+1415 GSYAT

-1465 FAGDCAMEFIS
+1465 FAGDCTMEFIN
-1476 GKIGEKIP
+1476 GKIGDKIP
-1484 LFDCLK
+1484 LFDCMK

-1496 GPDMVE
+1496 GPDMVD
-1502 CLGNWGKKL
+1502 CLGNWGKQL
-1511 AGMISK
+1511 AGMVSK
-1517 APMRK
+1517 APRRK
-1522 ADAAEDKP
+1522 AGDKDDKP

-1577 AIHNADLELQKMR
+1577 AIHKADLELKKMR
-1590 KDGTLWTFDLNTIP
+1590 EDGTLWTFDLNTIP

-1613 QGMGTYLTSLMPNKS
+1613 QGVGPYLTSLMPNKN
-1628 ANIAD
+1628 AVIAD

-1667 DILQTRQNCVAKLVN
+1667 DILKTRQNCVEKLVN

-1743 NDILVDVNATN
+1743 EDILVDVNATN

-1759 MATSREMQIAI
+1759 MATSREMQISI

-1805 PENLTTYSFGGT
+1805 PENITTYSFGGT

-1827 NRSLYPVSLPVKPSP
+1827 NRSLFPVSLQVKPTP

-1861 PDVVEPVIPAEFSVL
+1861 TDVVEPVIPAEFSVL
-1876 IHNKGKGDA
+1876 IHNKGYGDA

-1959 VNVTHVTDYGN
+1959 VSVTHVTDYGN

-2000 ITNDEPDAEDAPDH
+2000 ITNDVPDAEDAPDH

-2021 DEELATLSGETRMER
+2021 DEELATLSEATRMER
-2036 IDATHYRVTVPTDV
+2036 IDATHYRVTVPTNV
-2050 PRNWFYTAVANPAG
+2050 PRNWFYTTVANPAG

-2079 KLDAANFW
+2079 PLDAANFW

-2107 ADIVSGKGTNK
+2107 ADIVSGKGTNT

-2144 IAEKPIEELTVE
+2144 IAEKPIEQLTVE

-2166 TREDIVVRHE
+2166 TREDIVVRYE
-2176 GKLYSGDIAIAP
+2176 GKLFSGDIAITP
-2188 KDEAT
+2188 KDDAS
-2193 KRVFKLNTSGLSENG
+2193 KRIFNLNTSTLSENG
-2208 YYVLQVKTDNITDA
+2208 YYVLQVKTDNITDT
-2222 ENYQGAEGK
+2222 ENYLGAEGK

-2239 DGLVHYNVHV
+2239 DGLVHYNVDI
-2249 LPLAEWGSV
+2249 LPLAACGHV
-2258 ECVKDAPIETPATAA
+2258 DCVKDAAPETQAASA
-2273 KRGMKKA
+2273 KRVMKKTG
-2280 EANSGQLAYGGGMT
+2280 ANSGQLTYGGGMT
-2294 FKATPSNGYK
+2294 FKATPSQGYK
-2304 FVCWKDNATDE
+2304 FVCWKDNVSGE
-2315 VLSNNAEY
+2315 VLSKDAEY

-2328 NTLDISAVFEAETYK
+2328 NTLDISAVFEAGTYK

-2359 GLYEY
+2359 GVYEY
-2364 GTKLTLDAKPNEG
+2364 GTKLTLDAKTNEG

-2387 VQTETAAPYELTV
+2387 VKTETADAYELTV
-2400 EGPTEVEVLFHDL
+2400 DGPIEVEVLFHDL

-2439 NGTNVKLYR
+2439 NGTNVKFYR

-2461 CAVENPEEVFGAG
+2461 CAVENPQEVFGAG
-2474 TQVAKLAGMT
+2474 TQVAKLTGMT
-2484 STSLTFE
+2484 PTSLTFE
-2491 YVEKME
+2491 YVEKMD
-2497 ANMPYIIKPTAV
+2497 ANTPYIIKPTAV

-2523 YDLGMRTLEDLPEGK
+2523 YDLGMRKLEDLPVGK

-2549 SFIGAYR
+2549 SFIGAYSV
-2556 VENLPANEGYY
+2556 VELPADEGYY

-2590 HSDVHNG
+2590 HSDVHNS
-2597 AMLSLAFGGGTTNI
+2597 AKLSLAFGDGTTNI
-2611 EDVYFLP
+2611 ENVYFLP

-2648 TKNKKFVVK
+2648 TNNKKFVVK

>member
-1 MKIRRYITMMLFLL
+1 MMLFLL
-15 MYITATAQNNLSV
+15 MCITAMAQNNLSV

-61 FDRSSRTAPTLSQ
+61 FDRSSRTAPTLNQ

-119 TGLDPGTEYAVSL
+119 TGLDPGTEYTVSL

-156 VQRENAPDLATT
+156 VQREDAPDLATT
-168 DVNITESTLVPGN
+168 DVNISGSKLVPGKS
-181 YVTVTWKVSNIGN
+181 VTVSWKVSNVGN

-206 LVSNGTE
+206 LVSTGTE
-213 EAVHIGNTYF
+213 EVVHVGNAYF
-223 SNTLLKGGYIARS
+223 SNTLLKGGYITRNAT
-236 AIFNLSQTVGLEGEV
+236 FNLSQTVGLEGEV

-319 ASSLP
+319 TSSLTDN
-324 EHAKV
+324 AKV
-329 PATVIISKGQSAASF
+329 PATVTISKGQSAASF
-344 DVVCPD
+344 DVHCPD

-367 NGYPQDVATSF
+367 HGYPQDVATSF

-388 TVKLDKTEYNE
+388 EVKLDKTDYNE

-432 PKSYTFEPGATEAVI
+432 PKSYTFEPGAKEAVI

-473 TGKALFVLKDNDVPA
+473 TGSALFVLRDNDVPA

-503 YNAIHATIKRTEAK
+503 YNAVHATIKRTEAK

-608 KTTILEGDAT
+608 KTTILEGDKT

-629 TTNPLTVTLSAKGDD
+629 TTSPLTVTLSAKGDD

-650 VTIPAGKESVTTP
+650 VTIPAGRESVTTP
-663 FVAKSNETSEGN
+663 FVALSNETSEGN

-698 QTLPDAEMQTPACDA
+698 QTLPDAEMQTPVCDA
-713 EIEAGS
+713 EVEAGS
-719 KAKVTITV
+719 KAKVTVTV
-727 KNIGAIKMPKGT
+727 KNIGAIAMPKGT

-746 SSSTMTQ
+746 ISSTMTQ

-775 PGKYRVTAEINPNG
+775 PGNYRVTAEINPNG

-809 AYTYD
+809 AYTYGIGTD
-814 VKSAK
+814 KS
-819 NTYNIGEKVVLG
+819 TYNIGDKVVLG

-837 SGATAA
+837 GGATAA
-843 NVEVEP
+843 SVEVEP

-870 SAEYTIQAGMGGEYG
+870 SVEYTLQAGMGGEYG

-898 QGTFAVY
+898 QGTFNVY

-919 YEGDVARGTIKVK
+919 YEGDVVSGTIKVK

-939 HSLTATCEP
+939 TKLKATCEP
-948 NEQYEVTFSDNTEL
+948 NDQYEVTFGGDTEL

-1046 GKITVSLPA
+1046 GKISVSLPA

-1085 AANYDVN
+1085 ADKYDVN

-1132 NTIYANKDGEH
+1132 NTIYGNKDGEH

-1175 NDLNEGYYHLHVTAD
+1175 SDLTEGYYHLHVTAD
-1190 RHDTYDQYVLVSPGE
+1190 RHDTYNQNVLVSPGE

-1216 AIRVDWT
+1216 AIKVDWT
-1223 VEETEIED
+1223 VEETEVED
-1231 EYDITTKL
+1231 EYEITTKF

-1245 PVPVVEMNAPD
+1245 PVPVVEMNAPE

-1297 FMPMVEYS
+1297 FMPMVEYE

-1328 SDNFAQNVKRKMV
+1328 SDNFAQNVKRHMV
-1341 QYAEGR
+1341 QRAEGR

-1354 DMGTRFEWP
+1354 NMGTKFEWP
-1363 CGDNAKFA
+1363 CGDDAKFA
-1371 WIGSVIRYVQD
+1371 WIGSIIRYVQD

-1398 IYPQTQPG
+1398 VYPQTQPG

-1415 GGYAT
+1415 GSYAT

-1465 FAGDCAMEFIS
+1465 FAGDCAMEFIN
-1476 GKIGEKIP
+1476 GKIGDKIP

-1496 GPDMVE
+1496 GPDMVD
-1502 CLGNWGKKL
+1502 CLGNWGKQL
-1511 AGMISK
+1511 AGMVSK
-1517 APMRK
+1517 APRRK
-1522 ADAAEDKP
+1522 AGDKDDKP

-1562 PEAISM
+1562 PEALGM

-1590 KDGTLWTFDLNTIP
+1590 EDGTLWTFDLNTIP

-1613 QGMGTYLTSLMPNKS
+1613 QGMGAYLTSLMPNKS

-1667 DILQTRQNCVAKLVN
+1667 DILKTRQNCVEKLVN

-1743 NDILVDVNATN
+1743 EDILVDVNATN

-1827 NRSLYPVSLPVKPSP
+1827 NRSLFPVSLQVKPSP

-1861 PDVVEPVIPAEFSVL
+1861 TDVVEPVIPAEFSVL

-1932 GTIAAGTASYA
+1932 GTIAAGTAAYA

-1959 VNVTHVTDYGN
+1959 VSVTHVTDYGN

-2021 DEELATLSGETRMER
+2021 DEELATLSEATRMER
-2036 IDATHYRVTVPTDV
+2036 IDATHYRVTVPTNV
-2050 PRNWFYTAVANPAG
+2050 PRNWFYTTVANPAG

-2079 KLDAANFW
+2079 PLDAANFW

-2107 ADIVSGKGTNK
+2107 ADIVSGKGTNM

-2144 IAEKPIEELTVE
+2144 IAEKPIEQLTVE

-2166 TREDIVVRHE
+2166 TRDDIVVRHE
-2176 GKLYSGDIAIAP
+2176 GKLFSGDIAITP
-2188 KDEAT
+2188 KDDAS
-2193 KRVFKLNTSGLSENG
+2193 KRIFNLNTSTLSENG
-2208 YYVLQVKTDNITDA
+2208 YYVLQVKTDNITDT
-2222 ENYQGAEGK
+2222 ENYLGAEGK

-2239 DGLVHYNVHV
+2239 DGLVHYNVNV
-2249 LPLAEWGSV
+2249 LPLAACGHV
-2258 ECVKDAPIETPATAA
+2258 DCVKDAAPETQAASA
-2273 KRGMKKA
+2273 KRVMKKA
-2280 EANSGQLAYGGGMT
+2280 GANSGQLTYGGGMT

-2304 FVCWKDNATDE
+2304 FVCWKDNVSGE
-2315 VLSNNAEY
+2315 VLSKDTEY

-2359 GLYEY
+2359 GVYEY
-2364 GTKLTLDAKPNEG
+2364 GTKLTLDAKANEG
-2377 YRLDGYKLNG
+2377 FRLDGYKLNG
-2387 VQTETAAPYELTV
+2387 VQTETADPYELMV

-2439 NGTNVKLYR
+2439 NGTNVKFYR

-2461 CAVENPEEVFGAG
+2461 CAVENPQEVFGAG
-2474 TQVAKLAGMT
+2474 TQVAKLTGMT
-2484 STSLTFE
+2484 KTSLTFE
-2491 YVEKME
+2491 YVEKMD
-2497 ANMPYIIKPTAV
+2497 ANTPYIIKPTAV

-2523 YDLGMRTLEDLPEGK
+2523 YDLGMSTLEDLPVGK

-2590 HSDVHNG
+2590 HSDVPNS
-2597 AMLSLAFGGGTTNI
+2597 AKLSLAFGDGTTNI
-2611 EDVYFLP
+2611 ENVYFLP

-2648 TKNKKFVVK
+2648 TNNKKFVVK

>member
-1 MKIRRYITMMLFLL
+1 MMLFLL
-15 MYITATAQNNLSV
+15 ICITSMGQNNLSV

-88 NHKYRVVVVNMSN
+88 NQKYRVVVVNMSN

-156 VQRENAPDLATT
+156 VQREDAPDLATT
-168 DVNITESTLVPGN
+168 DVNITGSTLVPGN
-181 YVTVTWKVSNIGN
+181 SVTVSWKVSNVGN

-206 LVSNGTE
+206 LVSTETE
-213 EAVHIGNTYF
+213 EVVHVGNTYF
-223 SNTLLKGGYIARS
+223 SNTLLKGGYITRNATFS
-236 AIFNLSQTVGLEGEV
+236 LSQTVGLEGEV

-274 ASGGTAELEKHLFL
+274 ATGGTAELEKHLFL
-288 TAPDNSV
+288 TAPDKSV
-295 KEGESMRL
+295 KEGQSMRL

-319 ASSLP
+319 TSSLP

-329 PATVIISKGQSAASF
+329 PATVTISKGQSAASF
-344 DVVCPD
+344 DVACPD

-357 SKVTITVNKA
+357 SEVTITVTKDH
-367 NGYPQDVATSF
+367 GYPQDVATSL

-388 TVKLDKTEYNE
+388 EVKLDKTEYNE

-432 PKSYTFEPGATEAVI
+432 PKSYTFEPGATKAVI

-473 TGKALFVLKDNDVPA
+473 TGTALFVLKDNDVPA
-488 ISMTLLPTTVSEAAG
+488 ISMTLLPTTISEAAG
-503 YNAIHATIKRTEAK
+503 YNAVHATIKRTEAK

-608 KTTILEGDAT
+608 KTTILEGDNT

-629 TTNPLTVTLSAKGDD
+629 TTNPLTVTLNAKGDD

-663 FVAKSNETSEGN
+663 FVALSNATSEGN
-675 RTISVIASSDG
+675 RTISIIASSDG

-698 QTLPDAEMQTPACDA
+698 QTLPDAEMQTPSCDA

-719 KAKVTITV
+719 KAKVTVTV
-727 KNIGAIKMPKGT
+727 KNIGAINMPKGT
-739 QIRTSIG
+739 QIRTNIG
-746 SSSTMTQ
+746 TSSTMTQ

-809 AYTYD
+809 AYTYGIGAD
-814 VKSAK
+814 KS
-819 NTYNIGEKVVLG
+819 TYNIGDKVVLN

-837 SGATAA
+837 GGATAA

-861 ATTDAEGKY
+861 ATADAEGKY
-870 SAEYTIQAGMGGEYG
+870 SVEYTIQAGMGGEYG

-898 QGTFAVY
+898 QGTFNVY

-919 YEGDVARGTIKVK
+919 YEGDVVSGTIKVK

-939 HSLTATCEP
+939 TKLKAACEP
-948 NEQYEVTFSDNTEL
+948 NEQYGVTFGGETEL

-980 KTKEWDRLTF
+980 KTKDWDRLTF

-1085 AANYDVN
+1085 AAKYDVN
-1092 VYQKGSIAIN
+1092 IYQKGSIAIN

-1132 NTIYANKDGEH
+1132 NTIYGNKDGEH

-1190 RHDTYDQYVLVSPGE
+1190 RHDTYDQNVLVSPGE

-1223 VEETEIED
+1223 VEETEVED

-1256 AIILADINRGK
+1256 AIILADIDRGK

-1297 FMPMVEYS
+1297 FMPMVEYE

-1328 SDNFAQNVKRKMV
+1328 SDNFARNVKRKVV
-1341 QYAEGR
+1341 QRAEGR
-1347 AKKKCFG
+1347 GKKKCFAN
-1354 DMGTRFEWP
+1354 MGTRFEWP

-1393 GGHAV
+1393 GGQSV
-1398 IYPQTQPG
+1398 YYPTQPG
-1406 LGGGPYGDF
+1406 LGGGPHGDF
-1415 GGYAT
+1415 GSYET

-1440 CVPIPDL
+1440 CVPLPDL

-1476 GKIGEKIP
+1476 GKIGDKIP

-1490 GIASNY
+1490 GVASNY

-1502 CLGNWGKKL
+1502 CLGNWGKEL
-1511 AGMISK
+1511 AGKVSK
-1517 APMRK
+1517 MPKRK

-1530 MPALMESSGY
+1530 IPALMESSGY
-1540 KQFLFYSYFDTYME
+1540 KQFLFYSYFDTFME
-1554 YNRQLTQA
+1554 YNRKLTNA

-1590 KDGTLWTFDLNTIP
+1590 EDGTLWTFDLNTIP

-1613 QGMGTYLTSLMPNKS
+1613 QGVGAYLTSLMPNKS

-1646 WSKEDGRGYISNNH
+1646 WSKEDGRGYISDNH

-1743 NDILVDVNATN
+1743 EDILVDVNATN

-1827 NRSLYPVSLPVKPSP
+1827 NRSLYPVSLQVKPSP

-2000 ITNDEPDAEDAPDH
+2000 ITNDVPDAEDAPDH

-2021 DEELATLSGETRMER
+2021 DEELVTLSEQTKMER
-2036 IDATHYRVTVPTDV
+2036 IDATHYRVTVPTDI

-2064 KYAKILSITDETNNR
+2064 KYSKILSITDETNNR
-2079 KLDAANFW
+2079 PLDAANFW

-2107 ADIVSGKGTNK
+2107 ADIVSGKGTNT

-2136 TTVPADDQ
+2136 TTVPADNQ
-2144 IAEKPIEELTVE
+2144 IAEKPIEQLTVE

-2176 GKLYSGDIAIAP
+2176 GTLFSGDIAITP
-2188 KDEAT
+2188 KDDAS
-2193 KRVFKLNTSGLSENG
+2193 KRIFNLNTSALSENG
-2208 YYVLQVKTDNITDA
+2208 YYVLQVKTDNITDF

-2239 DGLVHYNVHV
+2239 DGLVHYNVDI
-2249 LPLAEWGSV
+2249 LPFAACGSV
-2258 ECVKDAPIETPATAA
+2258 ECVKDAPAETPAASA

-2294 FKATPSNGYK
+2294 FKATPSKGYK
-2304 FVCWKDNATDE
+2304 FVCWKDNATGE
-2315 VLSNNAEY
+2315 VLSKDTEY

-2359 GLYEY
+2359 GVYEY
-2364 GTKLTLDAKPNEG
+2364 GTKLTLDAKANEG

-2400 EGPTEVEVLFHDL
+2400 EGPTEVEVIFHDL

-2439 NGTNVKLYR
+2439 NGTNVKFYR
-2448 SFLKEAWNTICLP
+2448 SFLKDAWNTICLP
-2461 CAVENPEEVFGAG
+2461 CAVENPQEVFGAG
-2474 TQVAKLAGMT
+2474 TQVAQLSGMT
-2484 STSLTFE
+2484 PTSLTFE
-2491 YVEKME
+2491 YVDRMD
-2497 ANMPYIIKPTAV
+2497 ANTPYIIKPTAV

-2523 YDLGMRTLEDLPEGK
+2523 YDLGMSTLEDLPEGK
-2538 DRPTYETESGV
+2538 DRPTYETGSGV
-2549 SFIGAYR
+2549 SFIGAYSV
-2556 VENLPANEGYY
+2556 VELPANEGYY

-2597 AMLSLAFGGGTTNI
+2597 AMLSLAFGGGMSSI

-2633 SSGESLDGLKPGVYI
+2633 SKGESLDGLKPGVYI
-2648 TKNKKFVVK
+2648 TNNKKFVVK

>member
-146 GNSNV
+146 GDSNV

-168 DVNITESTLVPGN
+168 DVNITESKLVPGN

-206 LVSNGTE
+206 LVSNETE
-213 EAVHIGNTYF
+213 EAVHVGNTYF

-236 AIFNLSQTVGLEGEV
+236 ATFNLSQTVGLEGEV

-288 TAPDNSV
+288 TVPDNSV
-295 KEGESMRL
+295 KEGQSMRL

-329 PATVIISKGQSAASF
+329 PATVTISKGQSAVSF
-344 DVVCPD
+344 DVLCPD

-421 FSVEKPKRFRL
+421 FCVEKPKRFRL

-473 TGKALFVLKDNDVPA
+473 TGTALFVLKDNDVPA

-618 GATLTISRNDA
+618 GAMLTISRNDA
-629 TTNPLTVTLSAKGDD
+629 TTSPLTVTLSAKGDD

-663 FVAKSNETSEGN
+663 FVALSNEASEGN
-675 RTISVIASSDG
+675 RTISVIASSEG

-719 KAKVTITV
+719 KAKVTVTV
-727 KNIGAIKMPKGT
+727 KNIGAIAMPKGT

-814 VKSAK
+814 VKAEK
-819 NTYNIGEKVVLG
+819 NTYNIGEKVVLS

-837 SGATAA
+837 GGATAA

-932 NMSSLPQ
+932 NMSCLPQ

-948 NEQYEVTFSDNTEL
+948 NDQYEVTFGGDTEL

-1055 ALSDFISLATPATM
+1055 ALSDFISLATPATI

-1132 NTIYANKDGEH
+1132 NTIYGNKDGEH

-1190 RHDTYDQYVLVSPGE
+1190 RHDTYDQNVLVSPGE

-1328 SDNFAQNVKRKMV
+1328 SDDFARNVKRKVV
-1341 QYAEGR
+1341 QSVEGR

-1354 DMGTRFEWP
+1354 DMGTKFEWP
-1363 CGDNAKFA
+1363 CGDNAKYA
-1371 WIGSVIRYVQD
+1371 WIGSIIRFVQD

-1415 GGYAT
+1415 GDYAT

-1425 TDAEA
+1425 TDAKA
-1430 LMKLVCTAIE
+1430 LLKLFCTAIE
-1440 CVPIPDL
+1440 CVPLPDL
-1447 PLCMSP
+1447 PTCVAP

-1465 FAGDCAMEFIS
+1465 FAGDCAMDYLS
-1476 GKIGEKIP
+1476 GKVADKIP
-1484 LFDCLK
+1484 LFSCLK

-1502 CLGNWGKKL
+1502 CLGKWGKEMADKF
-1511 AGMISK
+1511 SK
-1517 APMRK
+1517 APLRK
-1522 ADAAEDKP
+1522 AAAAEDKP
-1530 MPALMESSGY
+1530 IPALMESSGY
-1540 KQFLFYSYFDTYME
+1540 KQFLFFSYFDTFME
-1554 YNRQLTQA
+1554 YNRQLTKA

-1568 KDFGVELMA
+1568 KDFGVELMS
-1577 AIHNADLELQKMR
+1577 AIHKADLELQKMR
-1590 KDGTLWTFDLNTIP
+1590 VDGTLWTFDLNTIP

-1613 QGMGTYLTSLMPNKS
+1613 QGVGAYLTSLMPNKN
-1628 ANIAD
+1628 AVIAD

-1646 WSKEDGRGYISNNH
+1646 WSKEDGRGYISDNH

-1667 DILQTRQNCVAKLVN
+1667 DILQTRQNCVTKLVN

-1743 NDILVDVNATN
+1743 EDILVDVNATN

-1827 NRSLYPVSLPVKPSP
+1827 NRSLFPVSLQVKPSP

-1959 VNVTHVTDYGN
+1959 VSVTHVTDYGN

-1986 SMNATIGDKVYRAW
+1986 SLNATIGDKVYRAW

-2021 DEELATLSGETRMER
+2021 DEELVTLSGETRMER
-2036 IDATHYRVTVPTDV
+2036 IDNTHYRVTVPTGM

-2079 KLDAANFW
+2079 PLDPANFW

-2176 GKLYSGDIAIAP
+2176 GKLYSGDIAITP
-2188 KDEAT
+2188 KDEAS

-2222 ENYQGAEGK
+2222 ENYLGAEGK

-2249 LPLAEWGSV
+2249 LPLADWGSV
-2258 ECVKDAPIETPATAA
+2258 ECVKDAPTETPAAFA
-2273 KRGMKKA
+2273 KRAMMKA
-2280 EANSGQLAYGGGMT
+2280 ANSGQLAYGGGMT
-2294 FKATPSNGYK
+2294 FKATPSKGYK

-2359 GLYEY
+2359 GVYEY
-2364 GTKLTLDAKPNEG
+2364 GTKLTLDAKANEG

-2484 STSLTFE
+2484 PTSLTFE

-2497 ANMPYIIKPTAV
+2497 ANTPYIIKPTAV

-2523 YDLGMRTLEDLPEGK
+2523 YDLGMCTLEDLPEGK

>member
-168 DVNITESTLVPGN
+168 DVNITESTLVPGKS
-181 YVTVTWKVSNIGN
+181 VTVTWKVSNVGN

-251 TAKVVVEPNSGC
+251 TAKVVVEPSSGC

-308 GDRSMDETFSI
+308 GDRSMVETFSI

-324 EHAKV
+324 DYAKV
-329 PATVIISKGQSAASF
+329 PATVTISKGQSAASF

-350 NNVVNTY
+350 NDVVNTY

-473 TGKALFVLKDNDVPA
+473 AGTALFVLKDDDVPA

-503 YNAIHATIKRTEAK
+503 YNAVHATIKRTEAK

-584 KQTVVSDTITI
+584 KQTVVSDTITV
-595 LDNDGPTLSVTSN
+595 LDNDGPTLSVSSN

-629 TTNPLTVTLSAKGDD
+629 TTKPLTVTLSAKGDD

-663 FVAKSNETSEGN
+663 FVALSNEASEGN
-675 RTISVIASSDG
+675 RTISVIASSEG

-775 PGKYRVTAEINPNG
+775 PGNYRVTAEINPNG

-814 VKSAK
+814 VKAEK

-837 SGATAA
+837 GGTAAA

-948 NEQYEVTFSDNTEL
+948 NEQYEVTFGGDTEL

-1037 LTNTGIAET
+1037 LINTGIAET

-1132 NTIYANKDGEH
+1132 NTIYGNKDGEH

-1163 QDVTGEDGSITF
+1163 QDVTGADGSITF

-1190 RHDTYDQYVLVSPGE
+1190 RHDTYDQNVLVSPGE

-1328 SDNFAQNVKRKMV
+1328 SDDFARNVKRKVV
-1341 QYAEGR
+1341 QSVEGR

-1354 DMGTRFEWP
+1354 DMGTKFEWP
-1363 CGDNAKFA
+1363 CGDNAKYA
-1371 WIGSVIRYVQD
+1371 WIGSIIRFVQD

-1415 GGYAT
+1415 GDYAT

-1425 TDAEA
+1425 TDAKA
-1430 LMKLVCTAIE
+1430 LLKLFCTAIE
-1440 CVPIPDL
+1440 CVPLPDL
-1447 PLCMSP
+1447 PTCVAP

-1465 FAGDCAMEFIS
+1465 FAGDCAMDYLS
-1476 GKIGEKIP
+1476 GKVADKIP
-1484 LFDCLK
+1484 LFSCLK

-1502 CLGNWGKKL
+1502 CLGNWGKEMADKF
-1511 AGMISK
+1511 SK
-1517 APMRK
+1517 APLRK
-1522 ADAAEDKP
+1522 AAAAEDKP
-1530 MPALMESSGY
+1530 IPALMESSGY
-1540 KQFLFYSYFDTYME
+1540 KQFLFFSYFDTYME
-1554 YNRQLTQA
+1554 YNRQLTKA
-1562 PEAISM
+1562 PEALGM
-1568 KDFGVELMA
+1568 KDFGVELMS
-1577 AIHNADLELQKMR
+1577 AIHKADLELQKMR
-1590 KDGTLWTFDLNTIP
+1590 EDGTLWTFDLNTIP

-1613 QGMGTYLTSLMPNKS
+1613 QGVGPYLTSLMPNKN
-1628 ANIAD
+1628 AVIAD

-1646 WSKEDGRGYISNNH
+1646 WSKEDGRGYISDNH

-1667 DILQTRQNCVAKLVN
+1667 DILQTRQNCVTKLVN

-1688 TDLMGSARK
+1688 TDLIGSARK

-1743 NDILVDVNATN
+1743 EDILVDVNATN

-1827 NRSLYPVSLPVKPSP
+1827 NRSLFPVSLQVKPSP

-1986 SMNATIGDKVYRAW
+1986 SLNATIGDKVYRAW

-2021 DEELATLSGETRMER
+2021 DEELVTLSEQTRMER
-2036 IDATHYRVTVPTDV
+2036 IDNTHYRVTVPTDV

-2079 KLDAANFW
+2079 PLDAANFW

-2222 ENYQGAEGK
+2222 ENYLGAEGK

-2249 LPLAEWGSV
+2249 LPLADWGSV
-2258 ECVKDAPIETPATAA
+2258 ECVKDAPTETPAAFA
-2273 KRGMKKA
+2273 KCGMKKA

-2387 VQTETAAPYELTV
+2387 VKTETADAYELTV
-2400 EGPTEVEVLFHDL
+2400 DGPIEVEVLFHDL

-2428 PVEYVSAASLE
+2428 PVEYVSAASLQ

-2484 STSLTFE
+2484 PTSLTFE

-2497 ANMPYIIKPTAV
+2497 ANTPYIIKPTAV

-2538 DRPTYETESGV
+2538 ERPTYETESGV

-2611 EDVYFLP
+2611 ENVYFLP

>member
-1 MKIRRYITMMLFLL
+1 MMLFLL
-15 MYITATAQNNLSV
+15 MCITAMAQNNLSV

-119 TGLDPGTEYAVSL
+119 TGLDPGTEYVVSL

-156 VQRENAPDLATT
+156 VQREDAPDLATT
-168 DVNITESTLVPGN
+168 DVNITGSTLVPGKS
-181 YVTVTWKVSNIGN
+181 VTVSWKVSNVGN

-206 LVSNGTE
+206 LVSNETE
-213 EAVHIGNTYF
+213 EVVHVGNTYF
-223 SNTLLKGGYIARS
+223 SNTLLKGGYITRNAT
-236 AIFNLSQTVGLEGEV
+236 FNLSQTVGLEGEV

-274 ASGGTAELEKHLFL
+274 ATGGTAELEKHLFL
-288 TAPDNSV
+288 TVLDKSV

-308 GDRSMDETFSI
+308 GDRSMDEAFSI
-319 ASSLP
+319 TSSLP
-324 EHAKV
+324 EHTKV
-329 PATVIISKGQSAASF
+329 PATVTISKGQSAVSF
-344 DVVCPD
+344 DVACPD

-357 SKVTITVNKA
+357 SEVTITVTKDH
-367 NGYPQDVATSF
+367 GYPQDVATSF

-388 TVKLDKTEYNE
+388 TVKLNKTEYNE

-432 PKSYTFEPGATEAVI
+432 PKSYTFEPGAKEAVI

-473 TGKALFVLKDNDVPA
+473 TGTALFVLKDNDVPA

-503 YNAIHATIKRTEAK
+503 YNAVHATIKRTEAK

-608 KTTILEGDAT
+608 KTTILEGDKT
-618 GATLTISRNDA
+618 GATLTVSRNDA

-663 FVAKSNETSEGN
+663 FVALSNETNEGN
-675 RTISVIASSDG
+675 RTISIIASSDG

-698 QTLPDAEMQTPACDA
+698 QTLPDAEMQTPVCDA

-719 KAKVTITV
+719 KAKVTVTV
-727 KNIGAIKMPKGT
+727 KNIGAIAMPKGT

-746 SSSTMTQ
+746 ISSTMTQ

-775 PGKYRVTAEINPNG
+775 PGNYRVTAEINPNG

-809 AYTYD
+809 AYTYGIGAD
-814 VKSAK
+814 KS
-819 NTYNIGEKVVLG
+819 TYNIGDKVVLS

-837 SGATAA
+837 GGTTAA

-849 YIIYAGSRIALK
+849 YIIYAGSRTALK

-870 SAEYTIQAGMGGEYG
+870 SVEYTIQAGMGGEYG

-898 QGTFAVY
+898 QGTFNVY

-919 YEGDVARGTIKVK
+919 YEGDVVTGTIKVK

-939 HSLTATCEP
+939 TKLKAACEP
-948 NEQYEVTFSDNTEL
+948 NEQYDVTFSGDTEL

-970 SYTIK
+970 NYTIK

-990 NITTAEGASLSVVT
+990 NITTAEGASLCVVT

-1085 AANYDVN
+1085 AAKYDVN
-1092 VYQKGSIAIN
+1092 IYQKGSIAIN

-1132 NTIYANKDGEH
+1132 NTIYGNKDGEH

-1163 QDVTGEDGSITF
+1163 QDVTGQDGSITF
-1175 NDLNEGYYHLHVTAD
+1175 SDLNEGYYHLHVTAD
-1190 RHDTYDQYVLVSPGE
+1190 RHDTYDQNVLVSPGE

-1223 VEETEIED
+1223 VEETEVED

-1245 PVPVVEMNAPD
+1245 PVPVVEMNAPE

-1328 SDNFAQNVKRKMV
+1328 SEDFARNVKRKVV
-1341 QYAEGR
+1341 QRAEGR

-1354 DMGTRFEWP
+1354 NMDTRFEWP
-1363 CGDNAKFA
+1363 CGDDAKFA

-1393 GGHAV
+1393 GGHSV
-1398 IYPQTQPG
+1398 FYPTQPG
-1406 LGGGPYGDF
+1406 LGGGPHGDF
-1415 GGYAT
+1415 GSYET

-1430 LMKLVCTAIE
+1430 LMKLVCTVIE
-1440 CVPIPDL
+1440 CVPLPDL
-1447 PLCMSP
+1447 PTCVAP

-1465 FAGDCAMEFIS
+1465 FAGDCAMDYLS
-1476 GKIGEKIP
+1476 GKVADKIP
-1484 LFDCLK
+1484 LFSCLK

-1502 CLGNWGKKL
+1502 CLGNWGKEL
-1511 AGMISK
+1511 AGMVSK
-1517 APMRK
+1517 MPKRK
-1522 ADAAEDKP
+1522 AGAAEDKP

-1540 KQFLFYSYFDTYME
+1540 KQFLFFSYFDTYME

-1568 KDFGVELMA
+1568 KDFGVELMS
-1577 AIHNADLELQKMR
+1577 AIHDVDYVLQKMR
-1590 KDGTLWTFDLNTIP
+1590 EDGSLWTLDLNTIP

-1613 QGMGTYLTSLMPNKS
+1613 QGVGPYLTSLMPNKN
-1628 ANIAD
+1628 AVIAD

-1646 WSKEDGRGYISNNH
+1646 WSKEDGRGYISDNH

-1667 DILQTRQNCVAKLVN
+1667 DILQTRQNCVTKLVN

-1688 TDLMGSARK
+1688 VDLMGSARK

-1743 NDILVDVNATN
+1743 EDILVDVNATN

-1805 PENLTTYSFGGT
+1805 PETLTTYSFGGT

-1827 NRSLYPVSLPVKPSP
+1827 NRSLFPVSLQVKPSP

-1913 SLNGGEKTMALD
+1913 SLNSGEKTMALD

-2000 ITNDEPDAEDAPDH
+2000 ITNDVPDAEDAPDH

-2021 DEELATLSGETRMER
+2021 DEELVTLSEETRMER
-2036 IDATHYRVTVPTDV
+2036 IDATHYRVTVPTNV

-2079 KLDAANFW
+2079 PLDAANFW

-2100 LDYRLHI
+2100 LDYCLHI
-2107 ADIVSGKGTNK
+2107 ADIVSGKGTNT

-2136 TTVPADDQ
+2136 TAVPADDQ
-2144 IAEKPIEELTVE
+2144 IAEKPIEQLTVE

-2166 TREDIVVRHE
+2166 TREDIVVRYE
-2176 GKLYSGDIAIAP
+2176 GALFSGDIAITP
-2188 KDEAT
+2188 KDDAS
-2193 KRVFKLNTSGLSENG
+2193 KRIFNLNTSALNENG
-2208 YYVLQVKTDNITDA
+2208 YYVLQVKTDNIIDF

-2239 DGLVHYNVHV
+2239 DGLVHYNVDI
-2249 LPLAEWGSV
+2249 LPLAACGRV
-2258 ECVKDAPIETPATAA
+2258 ECVKDAPAETPAASA

-2294 FKATPSNGYK
+2294 FKAAPNKGYK
-2304 FVCWKDNATDE
+2304 FVCWKDNNTGE
-2315 VLSNNAEY
+2315 VLSKDAEY

-2328 NTLDISAVFEAETYK
+2328 NTVNISAVFEAETYK

-2359 GLYEY
+2359 GVYEY
-2364 GTKLTLDAKPNEG
+2364 GTKLTLDAKANEG

-2400 EGPTEVEVLFHDL
+2400 ERPTEVEVIFHDL

-2439 NGTNVKLYR
+2439 NGTNVKFYR

-2461 CAVENPEEVFGAG
+2461 CAVENPQEVFGAG
-2474 TQVAKLAGMT
+2474 TQVAQLSGMT
-2484 STSLTFE
+2484 PTSLTFE
-2491 YVEKME
+2491 YVDRMD
-2497 ANMPYIIKPTAV
+2497 ANTPYIIKPTAV
-2509 NNAAY
+2509 NNVAY

-2523 YDLGMRTLEDLPEGK
+2523 YDLGMSTLEDLPEGK
-2538 DRPTYETESGV
+2538 DRPTYEPGSGV
-2549 SFIGAYR
+2549 SFIGAYSV
-2556 VENLPANEGYY
+2556 VELPANEGYY

-2597 AMLSLAFGGGTTNI
+2597 AMLSLAFGGGMSSI

-2633 SSGESLDGLKPGVYI
+2633 SGGEPLDGLKPGVYI
-2648 TKNKKFVVK
+2648 TNNKKFVVK

>member
-1 MKIRRYITMMLFLL
+1 MMLFLL
-15 MYITATAQNNLSV
+15 MCITAMAQNNLSV

-146 GNSNV
+146 GDSNV

-206 LVSNGTE
+206 LVSNETE
-213 EAVHIGNTYF
+213 EAVHVGNTYF

-251 TAKVVVEPNSGC
+251 TAKVVVEPSSGC

-274 ASGGTAELEKHLFL
+274 ATGGTAELEKHLFL

-329 PATVIISKGQSAASF
+329 PATVTISKGQSAASF

-388 TVKLDKTEYNE
+388 SVKLDKTEYNE

-432 PKSYTFEPGATEAVI
+432 PKSYTFEPGAKEAVI

-473 TGKALFVLKDNDVPA
+473 TGTALFVLRDNDVPA

-503 YNAIHATIKRTEAK
+503 YNAVHATIKRTEAK

-608 KTTILEGDAT
+608 KTTILEGDKT

-629 TTNPLTVTLSAKGDD
+629 TTSPLTVTLSAKGDD

-663 FVAKSNETSEGN
+663 FVALSNATSEGN
-675 RTISVIASSDG
+675 RTISIIASSDG

-698 QTLPDAEMQTPACDA
+698 QTLPDAEMQTPVCDA
-713 EIEAGS
+713 EVEAGS
-719 KAKVTITV
+719 KAKVTVTV
-727 KNIGAIKMPKGT
+727 KNIGATKMPKGT

-746 SSSTMTQ
+746 SNSTMTQ

-775 PGKYRVTAEINPNG
+775 PGNYRVTAEINPNG

-809 AYTYD
+809 AYTYGIGAD
-814 VKSAK
+814 KS
-819 NTYNIGEKVVLG
+819 TYNIGDKVVLG

-837 SGATAA
+837 GGAAAA

-849 YIIYAGSRIALK
+849 YIIYAGSRTALK

-870 SAEYTIQAGMGGEYG
+870 SVEYTLQAGMGGEYG
-885 YGVCTPGENISAQ
+885 YGVCTPGENISTQ
-898 QGTFAVY
+898 QSTFNVY

-919 YEGDVARGTIKVK
+919 YEGDVVSGTVKVK
-932 NMSSLPQ
+932 NMSGLPQ

-948 NEQYEVTFSDNTEL
+948 NEQYEVTFGGDTEL

-1132 NTIYANKDGEH
+1132 NTIYGNKDGEH

-1151 RLTDYNTGALVM
+1151 RLSDYNTGALVM

-1175 NDLNEGYYHLHVTAD
+1175 NNLNEGYYHLHVTAD

-1297 FMPMVEYS
+1297 FMPMVEYE

-1328 SDNFAQNVKRKMV
+1328 SDDFARNVKRKVV
-1341 QYAEGR
+1341 QRVEGR

-1354 DMGTRFEWP
+1354 NMGTQFEWP
-1363 CGDNAKFA
+1363 CGDGAKYA
-1371 WIGSVIRYVQD
+1371 WIGSIIRFVQD
-1382 NAECSDPPPAG
+1382 NAECSDPQPA

-1398 IYPQTQPG
+1398 FYPNIQTGLGRGPG
-1406 LGGGPYGDF
+1406 LKPGD
-1415 GGYAT
+1415 YAT

-1425 TDAEA
+1425 TDAKA
-1430 LMKLVCTAIE
+1430 LLKLFCTAIE
-1440 CVPIPDL
+1440 CVPLPDL
-1447 PLCMSP
+1447 PTCVAP

-1465 FAGDCAMEFIS
+1465 FAGDCAMEYLS
-1476 GKIGEKIP
+1476 GKVADKIP
-1484 LFDCLK
+1484 LFSCLK

-1502 CLGNWGKKL
+1502 CLGNWGKEMADKF
-1511 AGMISK
+1511 SK

-1522 ADAAEDKP
+1522 AAAAEDKP
-1530 MPALMESSGY
+1530 IPALMESSGY
-1540 KQFLFYSYFDTYME
+1540 KQFLFFSYFDTYME
-1554 YNRQLTQA
+1554 YNRQLTKA
-1562 PEAISM
+1562 PEALGM
-1568 KDFGVELMA
+1568 KDFGVELMS
-1577 AIHNADLELQKMR
+1577 AIHKADLELQKMR
-1590 KDGTLWTFDLNTIP
+1590 VDGTLWTFDLNTIP

-1613 QGMGTYLTSLMPNKS
+1613 QGVGAYLTSLMPNKS

-1646 WSKEDGRGYISNNH
+1646 WSKEDGRGYISDNH

-1667 DILQTRQNCVAKLVN
+1667 DILQTRQNCVTKLVN

-1716 EIKQKLVLTR
+1716 EIQQKLVLTR

-1743 NDILVDVNATN
+1743 EDILVDVNSTN

-1759 MATSREMQIAI
+1759 MATSREMQISI
-1770 EKIEGFEGEKD
+1770 EKIEGFEGDKD

-1805 PENLTTYSFGGT
+1805 PENITTYSFGGT

-1827 NRSLYPVSLPVKPSP
+1827 NRSLYPVSLQVKPTP

-1861 PDVVEPVIPAEFSVL
+1861 PDVVEPIIPAEFSVL

-1959 VNVTHVTDYGN
+1959 VSVTHVTDYGN

-2021 DEELATLSGETRMER
+2021 DEELAMLSEETRMER
-2036 IDATHYRVTVPTDV
+2036 IDATHYRVTVPTNV
-2050 PRNWFYTAVANPAG
+2050 PRNWFYTTVANPAG

-2079 KLDAANFW
+2079 PLDAANFW

-2107 ADIVSGKGTNK
+2107 ADIVSGKGTNT

-2136 TTVPADDQ
+2136 TTVPADNQ
-2144 IAEKPIEELTVE
+2144 IAEKPIEQLTVE

-2166 TREDIVVRHE
+2166 TRDDIMVRHE
-2176 GKLYSGDIAIAP
+2176 GKLFSGDIAITP
-2188 KDEAT
+2188 KDDAS
-2193 KRVFKLNTSGLSENG
+2193 KRIFNLNTSALSENG
-2208 YYVLQVKTDNITDA
+2208 YYVLQVKTDNISDT
-2222 ENYQGAEGK
+2222 ENYLGAEGK

-2239 DGLVHYNVHV
+2239 DGLVHYNVNV
-2249 LPLAEWGSV
+2249 LPLADCGHV
-2258 ECVKDAPIETPATAA
+2258 DCVKDAAPETQAASA
-2273 KRGMKKA
+2273 KRVMKKA
-2280 EANSGQLAYGGGMT
+2280 GANSGQLTYGGGMT
-2294 FKATPSNGYK
+2294 FKATPSKGYK
-2304 FVCWKDNATDE
+2304 FVCWKDNATGE
-2315 VLSNNAEY
+2315 VLSKDAEY

-2343 VTVKCDADGG
+2343 VTVNCDADGG

-2359 GLYEY
+2359 GVYEY
-2364 GTKLTLDAKPNEG
+2364 GTKLTLDAKANEG
-2377 YRLDGYKLNG
+2377 FRLDGYKLNG

-2400 EGPTEVEVLFHDL
+2400 EGPTEVEVIFHDL

-2428 PVEYVSAASLE
+2428 PVEYVSAASLQ
-2439 NGTNVKLYR
+2439 NGTNVKFYR
-2448 SFLKEAWNTICLP
+2448 SFLKNAWNTICLP
-2461 CAVENPEEVFGAG
+2461 CAVENPEEVFGTG
-2474 TQVAKLAGMT
+2474 TQVAKLTGMT
-2484 STSLTFE
+2484 PTSLTFE

-2497 ANMPYIIKPTAV
+2497 ANTPYIIKPTAV
-2509 NNAAY
+2509 NSAAY

-2523 YDLGMRTLEDLPEGK
+2523 YDLGMRTLEDLPVGK

-2549 SFIGAYR
+2549 SFIGAYS
-2556 VENLPANEGYY
+2556 VMELPANEGYY
-2567 YISGNKFYY
+2567 YISSNKFYFV
-2576 IDVPVPTTRYRGFF
+2576 DVPVPTTRYRGFF
-2590 HSDVHNG
+2590 HSDVHN
-2597 AMLSLAFGGGTTNI
+2597 AAKLSLAFGDGTTNI
-2611 EDVYFLP
+2611 ENVYFLP

-2648 TKNKKFVVK
+2648 TNNKKFVVK

>member
-1 MKIRRYITMMLFLL
+1 MMLFLL
-15 MYITATAQNNLSV
+15 MCITAMAQNNLSV

-61 FDRSSRTAPTLSQ
+61 FDRSSRTAPTLNQ

-119 TGLDPGTEYAVSL
+119 TGLDPGTEYVVSL

-146 GNSNV
+146 GDSNV

-206 LVSNGTE
+206 LVSNETE

-274 ASGGTAELEKHLFL
+274 ATGGTAELEKHLFL

-295 KEGESMRL
+295 KEGQSMRL

-329 PATVIISKGQSAASF
+329 PSTVTISKGQSAASF

-367 NGYPQDVATSF
+367 NGYPQDVATFF

-388 TVKLDKTEYNE
+388 EVKLDKTDYNE

-432 PKSYTFEPGATEAVI
+432 PKSYTFEPGAKEAVI

-473 TGKALFVLKDNDVPA
+473 TGTALFVLRDNDVPA

-503 YNAIHATIKRTEAK
+503 YNAVHATIKRTEAK

-595 LDNDGPTLSVTSN
+595 LDNDGPTLSVSSN

-663 FVAKSNETSEGN
+663 FVALSNETSEGN
-675 RTISVIASSDG
+675 RTISIIASSDG

-698 QTLPDAEMQTPACDA
+698 QTLPDAEMQTPVCDA
-713 EIEAGS
+713 EVEAGS
-719 KAKVTITV
+719 KAKVTVTV
-727 KNIGAIKMPKGT
+727 KNIGATKMPKGT

-775 PGKYRVTAEINPNG
+775 PGNYRVTSEINPNG

-814 VKSAK
+814 VKAEK

-837 SGATAA
+837 GGATAA

-870 SAEYTIQAGMGGEYG
+870 SVEYNLQAGMGGEYG

-898 QGTFAVY
+898 QGTFNVY

-919 YEGDVARGTIKVK
+919 YEGDVVSGTIKVK

-939 HSLTATCEP
+939 HNLKATCEK
-948 NEQYEVTFSDNTEL
+948 NEQYDVTFSGDTEL

-990 NITTAEGASLSVVT
+990 NIATAEGASLSVVT

-1085 AANYDVN
+1085 AAKYDVN
-1092 VYQKGSIAIN
+1092 IYQKGNIAIN

-1132 NTIYANKDGEH
+1132 NTIYGNKDGEH

-1175 NDLNEGYYHLHVTAD
+1175 SDLTEGYYHLHVTAD
-1190 RHDTYDQYVLVSPGE
+1190 RHDTYNQNVLVSPGE

-1216 AIRVDWT
+1216 AIKVDWT
-1223 VEETEIED
+1223 VEETEVED
-1231 EYDITTKL
+1231 EYEITTKF

-1245 PVPVVEMNAPD
+1245 PVPVVEMNAPE

-1297 FMPMVEYS
+1297 FMPMVEYE

-1328 SDNFAQNVKRKMV
+1328 SDNFAQNVKRHMV
-1341 QYAEGR
+1341 QRAEGR

-1354 DMGTRFEWP
+1354 NMGTKFEWP
-1363 CGDNAKFA
+1363 CGDDAKFA

-1393 GGHAV
+1393 GGHSV
-1398 IYPQTQPG
+1398 SYPQTQPG

-1465 FAGDCAMEFIS
+1465 FAGDCAMEFIN
-1476 GKIGEKIP
+1476 GKIGDKIP
-1484 LFDCLK
+1484 LFDCMK

-1502 CLGNWGKKL
+1502 CLGNWGKQL
-1511 AGMISK
+1511 AGMVSK
-1517 APMRK
+1517 APRRK
-1522 ADAAEDKP
+1522 AGDKDDKP

-1554 YNRQLTQA
+1554 YNRQLTKA
-1562 PEAISM
+1562 PKAISM

-1590 KDGTLWTFDLNTIP
+1590 EDGTLWTFDLNTIP

-1613 QGMGTYLTSLMPNKS
+1613 QGMGAYLTSLMPNKS

-1646 WSKEDGRGYISNNH
+1646 WSKEDGRGYISDNH

-1667 DILQTRQNCVAKLVN
+1667 DILKTRQKCVEKLVN

-1743 NDILVDVNATN
+1743 EDILVDVNATN

-1759 MATSREMQIAI
+1759 MATSREMQISI

-1805 PENLTTYSFGGT
+1805 PEKLTTYSFGGT

-1827 NRSLYPVSLPVKPSP
+1827 NRSLFPVSLQVKPTP

-1861 PDVVEPVIPAEFSVL
+1861 TDVVEPVIPAEFSVL
-1876 IHNKGKGDA
+1876 IHNKGYGDA
-1885 NNVRMITKKPEIV
+1885 NNVRMITKKPTIV

-1959 VNVTHVTDYGN
+1959 VSVTHVTDYGN

-2021 DEELATLSGETRMER
+2021 DEELVTLSEQTRMER
-2036 IDATHYRVTVPTDV
+2036 IDATHYRVTVPTNV

-2064 KYAKILSITDETNNR
+2064 KYSKILSITDETNNR
-2079 KLDAANFW
+2079 PLDAANFW

-2107 ADIVSGKGTNK
+2107 ADIVSGKGTNT

-2144 IAEKPIEELTVE
+2144 IAEKPIEQLTVE

-2166 TREDIVVRHE
+2166 TREDIMVRYE
-2176 GKLYSGDIAIAP
+2176 GKLFSGDIAITP
-2188 KDEAT
+2188 KDDAS
-2193 KRVFKLNTSGLSENG
+2193 KRVFNLNTSALNENG
-2208 YYVLQVKTDNITDA
+2208 YYVLQVKTDNITDT
-2222 ENYQGAEGK
+2222 ENYLGAEGK

-2239 DGLVHYNVHV
+2239 DGLVHYNVNV
-2249 LPLAEWGSV
+2249 LPLAACGHV
-2258 ECVKDAPIETPATAA
+2258 DCVKDAAPETQAASA
-2273 KRGMKKA
+2273 KRVMKKA
-2280 EANSGQLAYGGGMT
+2280 GANSGQLTYGGGMT
-2294 FKATPSNGYK
+2294 FKATPSKGYK
-2304 FVCWKDNATDE
+2304 FVCWKDNVSGE
-2315 VLSNNAEY
+2315 VLSKDAEY

-2359 GLYEY
+2359 GVYEY
-2364 GTKLTLDAKPNEG
+2364 GTKLMLDAKANEG

-2428 PVEYVSAASLE
+2428 PIEYVSAASLA
-2439 NGTNVKLYR
+2439 NGTNVKFYR

-2461 CAVENPEEVFGAG
+2461 CAVENPQKVFGAG
-2474 TQVAKLAGMT
+2474 TQVAKLTGMT
-2484 STSLTFE
+2484 KTSLTFE
-2491 YVEKME
+2491 YVEKMD
-2497 ANMPYIIKPTAV
+2497 ANTPYIIKPTAV

-2514 ANVASPTVL
+2514 ANVSSPTVL

-2590 HSDVHNG
+2590 HSDLHNS
-2597 AMLSLAFGGGTTNI
+2597 AKLSLAFGDGTTNI
-2611 EDVYFLP
+2611 ENVYFLP
-2618 AGAGDIYDLTGKKVR
+2618 VGAGDIYDLTGKKVR

-2648 TKNKKFVVK
+2648 TNNKKFVVK